1 MGLITWI
8 KDKYYNHIL
17 NSADE
22 LYASN
27 DISRAEQIYM
37 DILGKQPDAAE
48 HLAKMYCEIA
58 ESGKDELKNLS
69 KIKDLLARVPFGKND
84 LIPYHTRV
92 VIHIEATADNDF
104 KNKKYARASR
114 FLKAI
119 EIDKRGNTA
128 FAQKNRIYSL
138 YVSLNAVEY
147 DTSYKSALSTIDTYC
162 NNVDKEVE
170 NAILGTVTRLHKSK
184 KLERAYLL
192 ANCLAKK
199 SHKQAINDCIAIA
212 LDIYKNDNSSFKKTL
227 NDKDILNYIKAENPS
242 NMIDG
247 LEPFVP
253 YSSTF
258 ADAYLE
264 SGTLSIDNA
273 SQENRLS
280 LFKRVWKHTSHVS
293 LVEKFAC
300 PSEPIAKDVISY
312 FIDNTDSLTQKATFT
327 SSLLKMIKLFENN
340 FYILDTLEQLK
351 QKKIDVHSVYI
362 STAKQVLK
370 DANSNEDKSKLIERC
385 LLQYGTDSWAIQEK
399 LRLASL
405 FEMDGKDETAKRM
418 YEELIGL
425 HASAQPKL
433 AALYYK
439 QSRSASDET
448 VVYGLIEKAFG
459 FKLNHDA
466 NFDKNEYKKT
476 YKSLVATVITIIS
489 NHFDAGK
496 PDDAYIV
503 MKRYSV
509 YNDGL
514 YDSYISILKDYKDT
528 EYVLS
533 KLQFLGDTGKDIKAD
548 YIEIVDKLCKQAKIA
563 NKYKQELLARTY
575 DLFKD
580 NTIYNKYISTSI
592 SVIKEMTE
600 KDIAL
605 SEFSK
610 VWKKFQDAKLL
621 AEFVNDKYPFFKEVT
636 EFLVEWFTVSKRLVA
651 KQKEFYDCIFTFK
664 DYSYALDISERL
676 NAKGM
681 NVHTLYVAVILKAI
695 PTLDADGKLQLI
707 NRGLSKFTDAN
718 LFQEKHDVATFL
730 IINGDLDKAKSV
742 LQELIGHHKDAEP
755 SLALVAYKN
764 YKKVQ
769 SLDKK
774 EEYLTECLS
783 FDTKHSN
790 PFDQETYKPTFVKAL
805 KSFIDVI
812 DKHVKT
818 DNISEARRL
827 CLSLKLYSSD
837 WYEKYLVIVA
847 GYLSKIAASN
857 EIAASIYTCFDTLS
871 ANEVDIKNLNSDI
884 IIGLWDSL
892 FKAELTNAQEMT
904 YEDSISHLQKLSTY
918 VSEKCYAKKEN
929 DLLKNITSELV
940 AIHKKEGY
948 KQEGAGN
955 IDKAISSY
963 NCLSSVGDVRSK
975 TWAKIRTTICQLKKG
990 TSLKEKDVLK
1000 VLSYVG
1006 FAKEKKDLSYRYG
1019 IWLIK
1024 NTGAKNALDFI
1035 KEHLPDEDELIDI
1048 CNNEYIVKAEASLAE
1063 LNASIEEMTTGKM
1076 SLLDATKLASKID
1089 SYDATISP
1097 YLENVHSKIIS
1108 LKESIQSYILS
1119 KSFEE
1124 GDYKLALKLLKDT
1137 GVSWFLDDIYFRNVA
1152 IACLGIAENGLLNKL
1167 NYKEVISYWLTAVYR
1182 DQLFVQSLDY
1192 TSWDDSYTFTLD
1204 NSMGGSKDE
1213 SFDIL
1218 PDNVNFDEAIEGSVI
1233 SICEVQQSLLGRF
1246 EAAIESLD
1254 DFYRQFYDAQK
1265 DAMDSLVKLNLDH
1278 PCMIA
1283 APYLANK
1290 TRKCINEIKGTLDYE
1305 YDNYGNENTLKVG
1318 LMYNLTSGVYGDYKT
1333 ATTAI
1338 DDCSKAILTKSVALV
1353 NSAFCDST
1361 IDSIREFPD
1370 LYSSFVVNLQNALS
1384 SLIKDEADYKTV
1396 MSLFIPICR
1405 LINDST
1411 LAYMFGNHINQCVVG
1426 ELNNEKL
1433 DLATGLK
1440 DMVSVYEVAKN
1451 CSRLKDNIGNVI
1463 DALIRKYVTEEKST
1477 DLSTLKIVL
1486 RKTGREFESNV
1497 EKALTEQVVMIAV
1510 ISDHLDCIK
1519 ELATIS
1525 ANSVSLRSRLSHIK
1539 DEAEE
1544 VSINLQLSQVVDE
1557 VNKNEIPYYSALQ
1570 KVYPLYEAH
1579 QNNKRVCENLCT
1591 LVGMC
1596 IREYVIPDKDGKS
1609 TVMTVFNKLKYKK
1622 STIYKSCAS
1631 SLREERENILN
1642 SLPYD
1647 ARSLLT
1653 GGTVYGSTLNAEGI
1667 RLKNALQLYLDLA

>member
-58 ESGKDELKNLS
+58 ESGKDELENLS
-69 KIKDLLARVPFGKND
+69 KIKNLLARAPFGKND

-92 VIHIEATADNDF
+92 VRHIEATADNDF

-128 FAQKNRIYSL
+128 FAQKNRICSL
-138 YVSLNAVEY
+138 YVSLNVVEY

-170 NAILGTVTRLHKSK
+170 DAILGTVTRLHKSK
-184 KLERAYLL
+184 KLDRAYLL

-212 LDIYKNDNSSFKKTL
+212 LDIYKNGNSPFKKTL
-227 NDKDILNYIKAENPS
+227 NDKDILNYIKAENLS
-242 NMIDG
+242 NLIDG

-273 SQENRLS
+273 SLDNRLS
-280 LFKRVWKHTSHVS
+280 LFKRVWKHTPDVS

-327 SSLLKMIKLFENN
+327 SSLLKMIKLFGDN
-340 FYILDTLEQLK
+340 FYILDTLEQL
-351 QKKIDVHSVYI
+351 
-362 STAKQVLK
+362 
-370 DANSNEDKSKLIERC
+370 
-385 LLQYGTDSWAIQEK
+385 
-399 LRLASL
+399 
-405 FEMDGKDETAKRM
+405 
-418 YEELIGL
+418 
-425 HASAQPKL
+425 
-433 AALYYK
+433 
-439 QSRSASDET
+439 
-448 VVYGLIEKAFG
+448 
-459 FKLNHDA
+459 
-466 NFDKNEYKKT
+466 
-476 YKSLVATVITIIS
+476 
-489 NHFDAGK
+489 
-496 PDDAYIV
+496 
-503 MKRYSV
+503 
-509 YNDGL
+509 
-514 YDSYISILKDYKDT
+514 
-528 EYVLS
+528 S
-533 KLQFLGDTGKDIKAD
+533 KLQFLRRDIGKDIKAD
-548 YIEIVDKLCKQAKIA
+548 YIEVVDKLCKQAKIA

-575 DLFKD
+575 DLFGD

-592 SVIKEMTE
+592 SVVKEMTE

-610 VWKKFQDAKLL
+610 VWKKNQDAKLL

-651 KQKEFYDCIFTFK
+651 TQKEFFDCIFAFK
-664 DYSYALDISERL
+664 DYSYALDIFERL
-676 NAKGM
+676 DAKGM
-681 NVHTLYVAVILKAI
+681 NVHTPYVAVILKTI
-695 PTLDADGKLQLI
+695 PTLEADGKLQLI
-707 NRGLSKFTDAN
+707 NRGLSKFADAN

-730 IINGDLDKAKSV
+730 IINGDLEKAKSV

-755 SLALVAYKN
+755 SLAWVAYKN
-764 YKKVQ
+764 YKKVR

-790 PFDQETYKPTFVKAL
+790 PFNQKTYKPTFVKAL
-805 KSFIDVI
+805 KAFIGVI
-812 DKHVKT
+812 DKHVQT
-818 DNISEARRL
+818 DNVIEARRL
-827 CLSLKLYSSD
+827 CLSLKLYSSE
-837 WYEKYLVIVA
+837 WYEKYLEIEA

-857 EIAASIYTCFDTLS
+857 KIAASIYSCFDTLS
-871 ANEVDIKNLNSDI
+871 ANEVDIKKLNSDI

-892 FKAELTNAQEMT
+892 FQAELTKALEMT
-904 YEDSISHLQKLSTY
+904 YEDSTSHLQKLCTY
-918 VSEKCYAKKEN
+918 VSENCYADKEKE
-929 DLLKNITSELV
+929 LLKNINSELV
-940 AIHKKEGY
+940 VIHKTEGY
-948 KQEGAGN
+948 KQEGVGN

-963 NCLSSVGDVRSK
+963 NRLSSIGDVRTK

-990 TSLKEKDVLK
+990 TSLNEEDVLK

-1006 FAKEKKDLSYRYG
+1006 FAKEKKDLSYRYC

-1024 NTGAKNALDFI
+1024 NTSAKNALDFI
-1035 KEHLPDEDELIDI
+1035 KEHLPNEDELIDI
-1048 CNNEYIVKAEASLAE
+1048 CNNEYIVEAEASLAE
-1063 LNASIEEMTTGKM
+1063 LNASIEDMTTGKM
-1076 SLLDATKLASKID
+1076 SLSDATKLASKID

-1124 GDYKLALKLLKDT
+1124 EDYKLALKLLKDT
-1137 GVSWFLDDIYFRNVA
+1137 GVSWFLDDIYLRNVA

-1213 SFDIL
+1213 SFDTL

-1254 DFYRQFYDAQK
+1254 NFYRQFYDTQK

-1283 APYLANK
+1283 APYLANN

-1305 YDNYGNENTLKVG
+1305 YDNYGNENILKVG

-1338 DDCSKAILTKSVALV
+1338 DDCSKAILTKSVVQV
-1353 NSAFCDST
+1353 NSAFCDSA

-1370 LYSSFVVNLQNALS
+1370 LYSSFVANLQNALS

-1411 LAYMFGNHINQCVVG
+1411 IAYMFGNHINQCVVG
-1426 ELNNEKL
+1426 ELNDEKL
-1433 DLATGLK
+1433 DLATGLE

-1463 DALIRKYVTEEKST
+1463 EALIGKYVTEEKST
-1477 DLSTLKIVL
+1477 DLSALKTVL
-1486 RKTGREFESNV
+1486 SKTGREFEPNV
-1497 EKALTEQVVMIAV
+1497 EKTLTEQVVMVAV
-1510 ISDHLDCIK
+1510 ISDHLDSIK
-1519 ELATIS
+1519 GLATIS
-1525 ANSVSLRSRLSHIK
+1525 ANSESLRLRLSHVK

-1544 VSINLQLSQVVDE
+1544 ASINLQLSQIVDK
-1557 VNKNEIPYYSALQ
+1557 VNNNKILYYSALQ
-1570 KVYPLYEAH
+1570 KVYSLYEVH

-1596 IREYVIPDKDGKS
+1596 IREYVIPDKVGKS
-1609 TVMTVFNKLKYKK
+1609 TVMTIFDKLKYNK
-1622 STIYKSCAS
+1622 STTYKSCAS
-1631 SLREERENILN
+1631 SLREERENILG
-1642 SLPYD
+1642 SLPYE
-1647 ARSLLT
+1647 ARRLLT
-1653 GGTVYGSTLNAEGI
+1653 GGTAYGSTLNAEGI

>member
-8 KDKYYNHIL
+8 TDKYYNHRL

-22 LYASN
+22 LYKSG
-27 DISRAEQIYM
+27 DISEAEQIYM
-37 DILGKQPDAAE
+37 DILDKQQDAAE

-58 ESGKDELKNLS
+58 VSGKNELVNLS
-69 KIKDLLARVPFGKND
+69 KIKNLLSRAPFGKNV
-84 LIPYHTRV
+84 LIPYHTRMV
-92 VIHIEATADNDF
+92 RHIEATADNDF
-104 KNKKYARASR
+104 KNKNYARASR

-128 FAQKNRIYSL
+128 FVQKNRIYSL

-147 DTSYKSALSTIDTYC
+147 ETSYSTALSTIDTYC
-162 NNVDKEVE
+162 NNADKEVE
-170 NAILGTVTRLHKSK
+170 DAILGTVTRLHKSK
-184 KLERAYLL
+184 KLDRAYLL

-212 LDIYKNDNSSFKKTL
+212 LDIYKNGNSPFKKTL
-227 NDKDILNYIKAENPS
+227 NAKDILNYIKAENPS
-242 NMIDG
+242 DLIDG

-258 ADAYLE
+258 ADTYLE
-264 SGTLSIDNA
+264 SGTLSIGNA
-273 SQENRLS
+273 SQDNRLS
-280 LFKRVWKHTSHVS
+280 LFKRVWKHTPDVS

-327 SSLLKMIKLFENN
+327 SSLLKMIKLFGDN
-340 FYILDTLEQLK
+340 FYILDTLEQL
-351 QKKIDVHSVYI
+351 
-362 STAKQVLK
+362 
-370 DANSNEDKSKLIERC
+370 SKL
-385 LLQYGTDSWAIQEK
+385 LF
-399 LRLASL
+399 LRR
-405 FEMDGKDETAKRM
+405 D
-418 YEELIGL
+418 I
-425 HASAQPKL
+425 
-433 AALYYK
+433 
-439 QSRSASDET
+439 
-448 VVYGLIEKAFG
+448 
-459 FKLNHDA
+459 
-466 NFDKNEYKKT
+466 
-476 YKSLVATVITIIS
+476 
-489 NHFDAGK
+489 
-496 PDDAYIV
+496 
-503 MKRYSV
+503 
-509 YNDGL
+509 
-514 YDSYISILKDYKDT
+514 
-528 EYVLS
+528 
-533 KLQFLGDTGKDIKAD
+533 GKDIKAD
-548 YIEIVDKLCKQAKIA
+548 YIEVVDKLCKQAKIA

-575 DLFKD
+575 DLFGD

-592 SVIKEMTE
+592 SVVKEMTE

-610 VWKKFQDAKLL
+610 VWKKNQDAKLL

-651 KQKEFYDCIFTFK
+651 TQKEFFDCIFAFK
-664 DYSYALDISERL
+664 DYSYALDIFERL
-676 NAKGM
+676 DAKGM
-681 NVHTLYVAVILKAI
+681 NVHTPYVAVILKTI
-695 PTLDADGKLQLI
+695 PTLEADGKLQLI
-707 NRGLSKFTDAN
+707 NRGLSKFADAN
-718 LFQEKHDVATFL
+718 LFQEKHDVATLL

-805 KSFIDVI
+805 KSFIHII

-827 CLSLKLYSSD
+827 CLSLKSYSSD

-857 EIAASIYTCFDTLS
+857 EIAASIYSCFDTLS

-892 FKAELTNAQEMT
+892 FQAELTNAQEMT
-904 YEDSISHLQKLSTY
+904 YEDSTSHLQKLCTY
-918 VSEKCYAKKEN
+918 VSENCYADKEKE
-929 DLLKNITSELV
+929 LLKNITSELV

-990 TSLKEKDVLK
+990 TSLKEKDVLN

-1024 NTGAKNALDFI
+1024 NTSAKNALDFI
-1035 KEHLPDEDELIDI
+1035 KEHLPNEDELIDI
-1048 CNNEYIVKAEASLAE
+1048 CNNEYIVEAEASLAE
-1063 LNASIEEMTTGKM
+1063 LNASIEDMTTGKM
-1076 SLLDATKLASKID
+1076 SLSDATKLASKID

-1097 YLENVHSKIIS
+1097 YLKNVHSKIIS

-1137 GVSWFLDDIYFRNVA
+1137 GASWFLDDIYFRNVA

-1192 TSWDDSYTFTLD
+1192 TSWDDSYTFTLY
-1204 NSMGGSKDE
+1204 NSMGGSKEE
-1213 SFDIL
+1213 SFDTL
-1218 PDNVNFDEAIEGSVI
+1218 PDNVNFDEAIKGTVI

-1283 APYLANK
+1283 APYLANN
-1290 TRKCINEIKGTLDYE
+1290 TRKCINKIKGTLDYE
-1305 YDNYGNENTLKVG
+1305 YDKYRNENTLKVG

-1338 DDCSKAILTKSVALV
+1338 DDCSKAILTKSVVQV
-1353 NSAFCDST
+1353 NSAFCDSA

-1411 LAYMFGNHINQCVVG
+1411 IAYMFGNHINQCVVG
-1426 ELNNEKL
+1426 ELNDEKL
-1433 DLATGLK
+1433 DLATGLE

-1463 DALIRKYVTEEKST
+1463 EALIGKYVTEEKST
-1477 DLSTLKIVL
+1477 DLSTLKTVL
-1486 RKTGREFESNV
+1486 SKTGREFEPNV
-1497 EKALTEQVVMIAV
+1497 EKTLTEQVVMVAV
-1510 ISDHLDCIK
+1510 ISDHLDSIK
-1519 ELATIS
+1519 GLATIS
-1525 ANSVSLRSRLSHIK
+1525 ANSESLRLRLSHIE
-1539 DEAEE
+1539 DVAEE
-1544 VSINLQLSQVVDE
+1544 ASINLQLSQIVDK
-1557 VNKNEIPYYSALQ
+1557 VNNNKILYYSALQ
-1570 KVYPLYEAH
+1570 KVYSLYEVH

-1596 IREYVIPDKDGKS
+1596 IREYVIPNKVGKS
-1609 TVMTVFNKLKYKK
+1609 TVMTIFDKLKYNK
-1622 STIYKSCAS
+1622 STTYKSCAS
-1631 SLREERENILN
+1631 SLREERENILG
-1642 SLPYD
+1642 SLPYE
-1647 ARSLLT
+1647 ARRLLT
-1653 GGTVYGSTLNAEGI
+1653 GGTAYGSTLNAEGI

>member
-48 HLAKMYCEIA
+48 HLAKMYCEIT

-92 VIHIEATADNDF
+92 VRHIEATADNDF

-170 NAILGTVTRLHKSK
+170 DAILGTVTRLHKSK
-184 KLERAYLL
+184 KLDRAYLL

-212 LDIYKNDNSSFKKTL
+212 LDIYKNGNSPFKKTL
-227 NDKDILNYIKAENPS
+227 NAKDILNYIKAENPS
-242 NMIDG
+242 NLIDG

-264 SGTLSIDNA
+264 SGTLSIGNA
-273 SQENRLS
+273 SQDNRLS
-280 LFKRVWKHTSHVS
+280 LFKRVWKHTPDVS

-327 SSLLKMIKLFENN
+327 SSLLKMIQLFEDN

-351 QKKIDVHSVYI
+351 HKKIHVHSVYI
-362 STAKQVLK
+362 STAKKVLK
-370 DANSNEDKSKLIERC
+370 NANSNEDKSKLIERC
-385 LLQYGTDSWAIQEK
+385 LLQDGTDSWAIQEK
-399 LRLASL
+399 LRLASQ
-405 FEMDGKDETAKRM
+405 FELDGKDETAKRM

-448 VVYGLIEKAFG
+448 VVYGLIENAFD
-459 FKLNHDA
+459 FKLNHDV
-466 NFDKNEYKKT
+466 NFDKNEYQKT
-476 YKSLVATVITIIS
+476 YKLLVATVITIIS

-496 PDDAYIV
+496 PDDAYIA

-514 YDSYISILKDYKDT
+514 YNSYISILKDYKDT

-533 KLQFLGDTGKDIKAD
+533 KLQFLRNSGKDIKAD
-548 YIEIVDKLCKQAKIA
+548 YIEVVDKLCKQAKIA

-636 EFLVEWFTVSKRLVA
+636 EFLVEWFTVSKQLVA
-651 KQKEFYDCIFTFK
+651 KQKEFCDCIFTFK
-664 DYSYALDISERL
+664 DYSYALDIFERL

-681 NVHTLYVAVILKAI
+681 NVHTPYVAVILKAI

-718 LFQEKHDVATFL
+718 LFQEKHDVATLL
-730 IINGDLDKAKSV
+730 IINGDLAKAKSV

-805 KSFIDVI
+805 KSFIHII

-827 CLSLKLYSSD
+827 CLSLKSYSSD

-857 EIAASIYTCFDTLS
+857 EIAASIYSCFDTLS

-892 FKAELTNAQEMT
+892 FQAELTNAQEMT
-904 YEDSISHLQKLSTY
+904 YEDSTSHLQKLCTY
-918 VSEKCYAKKEN
+918 VSENCYADKEKE
-929 DLLKNITSELV
+929 LLKNITSELV

-990 TSLKEKDVLK
+990 TSLNEEDVLK

-1006 FAKEKKDLSYRYG
+1006 FAKEKKDLSYRYC

-1024 NTGAKNALDFI
+1024 NTSAKNALDFI
-1035 KEHLPDEDELIDI
+1035 KEHLPNEDELIDI
-1048 CNNEYIVKAEASLAE
+1048 CNNEYIVEAEASLAE
-1063 LNASIEEMTTGKM
+1063 LNASIEDMTTGKM
-1076 SLLDATKLASKID
+1076 SLSDATKLASKID

-1137 GVSWFLDDIYFRNVA
+1137 GVSWFLDDIYLRNVA

-1192 TSWDDSYTFTLD
+1192 TSWDDSYTFTLY
-1204 NSMGGSKDE
+1204 NSMGGSKEE
-1213 SFDIL
+1213 SFDTL
-1218 PDNVNFDEAIEGSVI
+1218 PDNVNFDEAIKGTVI

-1254 DFYRQFYDAQK
+1254 DFYRQFHDAQK

-1283 APYLANK
+1283 APYLANN
-1290 TRKCINEIKGTLDYE
+1290 TRKCINKIKGTLDYE
-1305 YDNYGNENTLKVG
+1305 YDNYRNENILKVG

-1338 DDCSKAILTKSVALV
+1338 DDCSKAILTKSVVQV
-1353 NSAFCDST
+1353 NSAFCDSA

-1411 LAYMFGNHINQCVVG
+1411 IAYMFGNHINQCVVG
-1426 ELNNEKL
+1426 ELNDEKL
-1433 DLATGLK
+1433 DLATGLE

-1463 DALIRKYVTEEKST
+1463 EALIGKYVTEEKST
-1477 DLSTLKIVL
+1477 DLSTLKTVL
-1486 RKTGREFESNV
+1486 SKTGREFEPNV
-1497 EKALTEQVVMIAV
+1497 EKTLTEQVVMVAV
-1510 ISDHLDCIK
+1510 ISDHLDSIK
-1519 ELATIS
+1519 GLATIS
-1525 ANSVSLRSRLSHIK
+1525 ANSESLRLRLSHIK

-1544 VSINLQLSQVVDE
+1544 ASINLQLSQIVDK
-1557 VNKNEIPYYSALQ
+1557 VNNNKILYYSALQ
-1570 KVYPLYEAH
+1570 KVYSLYKVH

-1596 IREYVIPDKDGKS
+1596 IREYVIPDKVGKS
-1609 TVMTVFNKLKYKK
+1609 TVMTIFDKLKYNK
-1622 STIYKSCAS
+1622 STTYKSCAS
-1631 SLREERENILN
+1631 SLREERENILG
-1642 SLPYD
+1642 SLPYE
-1647 ARSLLT
+1647 ARRLLT
-1653 GGTVYGSTLNAEGI
+1653 GGTAYGSTLNAEGI

>member
-48 HLAKMYCEIA
+48 HLAKMYCEIT

-92 VIHIEATADNDF
+92 VRHIEATADNDF

-170 NAILGTVTRLHKSK
+170 DAILGTVTRLHKSK
-184 KLERAYLL
+184 KLDRAYLL

-212 LDIYKNDNSSFKKTL
+212 LDIYKNGNSPFKKTL
-227 NDKDILNYIKAENPS
+227 NAKDILNYIKAENPS
-242 NMIDG
+242 NLIDG

-264 SGTLSIDNA
+264 SGTLSIGNA
-273 SQENRLS
+273 SQDNRLS
-280 LFKRVWKHTSHVS
+280 LFKRVWKHTPDVS

-327 SSLLKMIKLFENN
+327 SSLLKMIQLFEDN

-351 QKKIDVHSVYI
+351 HKKIHVHSVYI
-362 STAKQVLK
+362 STAKKVLK
-370 DANSNEDKSKLIERC
+370 NANSNEDKSKLIERC
-385 LLQYGTDSWAIQEK
+385 LLQDGTDSWAIQEK
-399 LRLASL
+399 LRLASQ
-405 FEMDGKDETAKRM
+405 FELDGKDETAKRM

-448 VVYGLIEKAFG
+448 VVYGLIENAFD
-459 FKLNHDA
+459 FKLNHDV
-466 NFDKNEYKKT
+466 NFDKNEYQKT
-476 YKSLVATVITIIS
+476 YKLLVATVITIIS

-496 PDDAYIV
+496 PDDAYIA

-514 YDSYISILKDYKDT
+514 YNSYISILKDYKDT

-533 KLQFLGDTGKDIKAD
+533 KLQFLRNSGKDIKAD
-548 YIEIVDKLCKQAKIA
+548 YIEVVDKLCKQAKIA

-636 EFLVEWFTVSKRLVA
+636 EFLVEWFTVSKQLVA
-651 KQKEFYDCIFTFK
+651 KQKEFCDCIFTFK
-664 DYSYALDISERL
+664 DYSYALDIFERL

-681 NVHTLYVAVILKAI
+681 NVHTPYVAVILKAI

-718 LFQEKHDVATFL
+718 LFQEKHDVATLL

-805 KSFIDVI
+805 KSFIHII

-827 CLSLKLYSSD
+827 CLSLKSYSSD

-857 EIAASIYTCFDTLS
+857 EIAASIYSCFDTLS

-892 FKAELTNAQEMT
+892 FKAKLTNAQEMT
-904 YEDSISHLQKLSTY
+904 YEDSTSHLQKLCTY
-918 VSEKCYAKKEN
+918 VSENCYADKEKE
-929 DLLKNITSELV
+929 LLKNITSELV

-990 TSLKEKDVLK
+990 TSLKEKDVLN

-1024 NTGAKNALDFI
+1024 NTSAKNALDFI
-1035 KEHLPDEDELIDI
+1035 KEHLPNEDELIDI
-1048 CNNEYIVKAEASLAE
+1048 CNNEYIVEAEASLAE
-1063 LNASIEEMTTGKM
+1063 LNASIEDMTTGKM
-1076 SLLDATKLASKID
+1076 SLSDATKLASKID

-1097 YLENVHSKIIS
+1097 YLKNVHSKIIS

-1137 GVSWFLDDIYFRNVA
+1137 GASWFLDDIYFRNVA

-1192 TSWDDSYTFTLD
+1192 TSWDDSYTFTLY
-1204 NSMGGSKDE
+1204 NSMGGSKEE
-1213 SFDIL
+1213 SFDTL
-1218 PDNVNFDEAIEGSVI
+1218 PDNVNFDEAIKGTVI

-1283 APYLANK
+1283 APYLANN
-1290 TRKCINEIKGTLDYE
+1290 TRKCINKIKGTLDYE
-1305 YDNYGNENTLKVG
+1305 YDNYRNENTLKVG

-1338 DDCSKAILTKSVALV
+1338 DDCSKAILTKSVVQV
-1353 NSAFCDST
+1353 NSAFCDSA

-1411 LAYMFGNHINQCVVG
+1411 IAYMFGNHINQCVVG
-1426 ELNNEKL
+1426 ELNDEKL
-1433 DLATGLK
+1433 DLATGLE

-1463 DALIRKYVTEEKST
+1463 EALIGKYVTEEKST
-1477 DLSTLKIVL
+1477 DLSTLKTVL
-1486 RKTGREFESNV
+1486 SKTGREFEPNV
-1497 EKALTEQVVMIAV
+1497 EKTLTEQVVMVAV
-1510 ISDHLDCIK
+1510 ISDHLDSIK
-1519 ELATIS
+1519 GLATIS
-1525 ANSVSLRSRLSHIK
+1525 ANSESLRLRLSHIK

-1544 VSINLQLSQVVDE
+1544 ASINLQLSQIVDK
-1557 VNKNEIPYYSALQ
+1557 VNNNKILYYSALQ
-1570 KVYPLYEAH
+1570 KVYSLYKVH

-1596 IREYVIPDKDGKS
+1596 IREYVIPDKVGKS
-1609 TVMTVFNKLKYKK
+1609 TVMTIFDKLKYNK
-1622 STIYKSCAS
+1622 STTYKSCAS
-1631 SLREERENILN
+1631 SLREERENILG
-1642 SLPYD
+1642 SLPYE
-1647 ARSLLT
+1647 ARRLLT
-1653 GGTVYGSTLNAEGI
+1653 GGTAYGSTLNAEGI
-1667 RLKNALQLYLDLA
+1667 RLKNALQLYLDLT

>member
-58 ESGKDELKNLS
+58 ESGKDELENLS
-69 KIKDLLARVPFGKND
+69 KIKNLLARAPFGKND

-92 VIHIEATADNDF
+92 VRHIEATADNDF

-128 FAQKNRIYSL
+128 FAQKNRICSL

-170 NAILGTVTRLHKSK
+170 DAILGTVTRLHKSQ
-184 KLERAYLL
+184 KLDRAYLL

-212 LDIYKNDNSSFKKTL
+212 LDIYKNGNSPFKKTL
-227 NDKDILNYIKAENPS
+227 NAKDILNYIKAENPS
-242 NMIDG
+242 DLIDG

-264 SGTLSIDNA
+264 SGTLSIGNA
-273 SQENRLS
+273 SQDNRLS
-280 LFKRVWKHTSHVS
+280 LFKRVWKHTPDVS

-327 SSLLKMIKLFENN
+327 SSLLKMIKLFGDN
-340 FYILDTLEQLK
+340 FYILDTLEQL
-351 QKKIDVHSVYI
+351 
-362 STAKQVLK
+362 
-370 DANSNEDKSKLIERC
+370 
-385 LLQYGTDSWAIQEK
+385 
-399 LRLASL
+399 
-405 FEMDGKDETAKRM
+405 
-418 YEELIGL
+418 
-425 HASAQPKL
+425 
-433 AALYYK
+433 
-439 QSRSASDET
+439 
-448 VVYGLIEKAFG
+448 
-459 FKLNHDA
+459 
-466 NFDKNEYKKT
+466 
-476 YKSLVATVITIIS
+476 
-489 NHFDAGK
+489 
-496 PDDAYIV
+496 
-503 MKRYSV
+503 
-509 YNDGL
+509 
-514 YDSYISILKDYKDT
+514 
-528 EYVLS
+528 S
-533 KLQFLGDTGKDIKAD
+533 KLQFLRRDIGKDIKAD
-548 YIEIVDKLCKQAKIA
+548 YIEVVDKLCKQAKIA

-575 DLFKD
+575 DLFGD

-592 SVIKEMTE
+592 SVVKEMTE

-610 VWKKFQDAKLL
+610 VWKKNQDAKLL

-651 KQKEFYDCIFTFK
+651 TQKEFFDCIFAFK
-664 DYSYALDISERL
+664 DYSYALDIFERL
-676 NAKGM
+676 DAKGM
-681 NVHTLYVAVILKAI
+681 NVHTPYVAVILKTI
-695 PTLDADGKLQLI
+695 PTLEADGKLQLI
-707 NRGLSKFTDAN
+707 NRGLSKFADAN

-730 IINGDLDKAKSV
+730 IINGDLDKAKTV

-818 DNISEARRL
+818 DNIIEARRL

-857 EIAASIYTCFDTLS
+857 EIAASIYSCFDTLS
-871 ANEVDIKNLNSDI
+871 ANEVDIKKLNSDI

-892 FKAELTNAQEMT
+892 FQAELTKALEMT
-904 YEDSISHLQKLSTY
+904 YEDSTSHLQKLCTY
-918 VSEKCYAKKEN
+918 VSENCYADKEKE
-929 DLLKNITSELV
+929 LLKNINSELV
-940 AIHKKEGY
+940 VIHKTEGY
-948 KQEGAGN
+948 KQEGVEN

-963 NCLSSVGDVRSK
+963 NRLSSIGDVRTK

-990 TSLKEKDVLK
+990 TSLNEEDVFK

-1006 FAKEKKDLSYRYG
+1006 FAKEKKDLSYRYC

-1024 NTGAKNALDFI
+1024 NTSAKNALDFI
-1035 KEHLPDEDELIDI
+1035 KEHLPNEDELIDI
-1048 CNNEYIVKAEASLAE
+1048 CNNEYIVEAEASLAE
-1063 LNASIEEMTTGKM
+1063 LNASIEDMTTGKM
-1076 SLLDATKLASKID
+1076 SLSDATKLASKID

-1137 GVSWFLDDIYFRNVA
+1137 GVSWFLDDIYLRNVA

-1213 SFDIL
+1213 SFDTL

-1254 DFYRQFYDAQK
+1254 NFYRQFYDTQK

-1283 APYLANK
+1283 APYLANN

-1305 YDNYGNENTLKVG
+1305 YDNYGNENILKVG

-1338 DDCSKAILTKSVALV
+1338 DDCSKAILTKSVVQV
-1353 NSAFCDST
+1353 NSAFCDSA

-1370 LYSSFVVNLQNALS
+1370 LYSSFVANLQNALS

-1411 LAYMFGNHINQCVVG
+1411 IAYMFGNHINQCVVG
-1426 ELNNEKL
+1426 ELNDEKL
-1433 DLATGLK
+1433 DLATGLE

-1463 DALIRKYVTEEKST
+1463 EALIGKYVTEEKST
-1477 DLSTLKIVL
+1477 DLSALKTVL
-1486 RKTGREFESNV
+1486 SKTGREFEPNV
-1497 EKALTEQVVMIAV
+1497 EKTLTEQVVMVAV
-1510 ISDHLDCIK
+1510 ISDHLDSIK
-1519 ELATIS
+1519 GLATIS
-1525 ANSVSLRSRLSHIK
+1525 ANSESLRLRLSHIK

-1544 VSINLQLSQVVDE
+1544 ASINLQLSQIVDK
-1557 VNKNEIPYYSALQ
+1557 VNNNKILYYSALQ
-1570 KVYPLYEAH
+1570 KVYSLYEVH

-1596 IREYVIPDKDGKS
+1596 IREYVIPDKVGKS
-1609 TVMTVFNKLKYKK
+1609 TVMTIFDKLKYNK
-1622 STIYKSCAS
+1622 STTYKSCAS
-1631 SLREERENILN
+1631 SLREERENILG
-1642 SLPYD
+1642 SLPYE
-1647 ARSLLT
+1647 ARRLLT
-1653 GGTVYGSTLNAEGI
+1653 GGTAYGSTLNAEGI

>member
-58 ESGKDELKNLS
+58 ESGKDELENLS
-69 KIKDLLARVPFGKND
+69 KIKNLLARAPFGKND

-92 VIHIEATADNDF
+92 VRHIEATADNDF

-128 FAQKNRIYSL
+128 FAQKNRICSL

-170 NAILGTVTRLHKSK
+170 DAILGTVTRLHKSQ
-184 KLERAYLL
+184 KLDRAYLL

-212 LDIYKNDNSSFKKTL
+212 LDIYKNGNSPFKKTL
-227 NDKDILNYIKAENPS
+227 NAKDILNYIKAENPS
-242 NMIDG
+242 DLIDG

-264 SGTLSIDNA
+264 SGTLSIGNA
-273 SQENRLS
+273 SQDNRLS
-280 LFKRVWKHTSHVS
+280 LFKRVWKHTPDVS

-327 SSLLKMIKLFENN
+327 SSLLKMIKLFGDN
-340 FYILDTLEQLK
+340 FYILDTLEQL
-351 QKKIDVHSVYI
+351 
-362 STAKQVLK
+362 
-370 DANSNEDKSKLIERC
+370 
-385 LLQYGTDSWAIQEK
+385 
-399 LRLASL
+399 
-405 FEMDGKDETAKRM
+405 
-418 YEELIGL
+418 
-425 HASAQPKL
+425 
-433 AALYYK
+433 
-439 QSRSASDET
+439 
-448 VVYGLIEKAFG
+448 
-459 FKLNHDA
+459 
-466 NFDKNEYKKT
+466 
-476 YKSLVATVITIIS
+476 
-489 NHFDAGK
+489 
-496 PDDAYIV
+496 
-503 MKRYSV
+503 
-509 YNDGL
+509 
-514 YDSYISILKDYKDT
+514 
-528 EYVLS
+528 S
-533 KLQFLGDTGKDIKAD
+533 KLQFLRRDIGKDIKAD
-548 YIEIVDKLCKQAKIA
+548 YIEVVDKLCKQAKIA

-575 DLFKD
+575 DLFGD

-592 SVIKEMTE
+592 SVVKEMTE

-610 VWKKFQDAKLL
+610 VWKKNQDAKLL

-651 KQKEFYDCIFTFK
+651 TQKEFFDCIFAFK
-664 DYSYALDISERL
+664 DYSYALDIFERL
-676 NAKGM
+676 DAKGM
-681 NVHTLYVAVILKAI
+681 NVHTPYVAVILKTI
-695 PTLDADGKLQLI
+695 PTLEADGKLQLI
-707 NRGLSKFTDAN
+707 NRGLSKFADAN

-730 IINGDLDKAKSV
+730 IINGDLDKAKTV

-818 DNISEARRL
+818 DNIIEARRL

-857 EIAASIYTCFDTLS
+857 EIAASIYSCFDTLS
-871 ANEVDIKNLNSDI
+871 ANEVDIKKLNSDI

-892 FKAELTNAQEMT
+892 FQAELTKALEMT
-904 YEDSISHLQKLSTY
+904 YEDSTSHLQKLCTY
-918 VSEKCYAKKEN
+918 VSENCYTDKEKE
-929 DLLKNITSELV
+929 LLKNINSELV
-940 AIHKKEGY
+940 VIHKTEGY
-948 KQEGAGN
+948 KQEGVGN
-955 IDKAISSY
+955 INKAISSY
-963 NCLSSVGDVRSK
+963 NRLSSIGDVRTK

-990 TSLKEKDVLK
+990 TSLNEEDVLK

-1006 FAKEKKDLSYRYG
+1006 FAKEKKDLSYRYC

-1024 NTGAKNALDFI
+1024 NTSAKNALDFI
-1035 KEHLPDEDELIDI
+1035 KEHLPNEDELIDI
-1048 CNNEYIVKAEASLAE
+1048 CNNEYIVEAEASLAE
-1063 LNASIEEMTTGKM
+1063 LNASIEDMTTGKM
-1076 SLLDATKLASKID
+1076 SLSDATKLASKID

-1137 GVSWFLDDIYFRNVA
+1137 GVSWFLDDIYLRNVA

-1213 SFDIL
+1213 SFDTL

-1254 DFYRQFYDAQK
+1254 NFYRQFYDTQK

-1283 APYLANK
+1283 APYLANN

-1305 YDNYGNENTLKVG
+1305 YDNYGNENILKVG

-1338 DDCSKAILTKSVALV
+1338 DDCSKAILTKSVVQV
-1353 NSAFCDST
+1353 NSAFCDSA

-1370 LYSSFVVNLQNALS
+1370 LYSSFVANLQNALS

-1411 LAYMFGNHINQCVVG
+1411 IAYMFGNHINQCVVG
-1426 ELNNEKL
+1426 EFNDEKL
-1433 DLATGLK
+1433 DLATGLE

-1463 DALIRKYVTEEKST
+1463 EALIGKYVTEEKST
-1477 DLSTLKIVL
+1477 DLSTLKTVL
-1486 RKTGREFESNV
+1486 SKTGREFEPNV
-1497 EKALTEQVVMIAV
+1497 EKTLTEQVVMVAV
-1510 ISDHLDCIK
+1510 ISDHLDSIK
-1519 ELATIS
+1519 GLATIS
-1525 ANSVSLRSRLSHIK
+1525 ANSESLRLRLSHIK

-1544 VSINLQLSQVVDE
+1544 ASINLQLSQIVDE

>member
-48 HLAKMYCEIA
+48 HLAKMYCEIT

-92 VIHIEATADNDF
+92 VRHIEATADNDF

-170 NAILGTVTRLHKSK
+170 DAILGTVTRLHKSK
-184 KLERAYLL
+184 KLDRAYLL

-212 LDIYKNDNSSFKKTL
+212 LDIYKNGNSPFKKTL
-227 NDKDILNYIKAENPS
+227 NAKDILNYIKAENPS
-242 NMIDG
+242 NLIDG

-264 SGTLSIDNA
+264 SGTLSIGNA
-273 SQENRLS
+273 SQDNRLS
-280 LFKRVWKHTSHVS
+280 LFKRVWKHTPDVS

-327 SSLLKMIKLFENN
+327 SSLLKMIQLFEDN

-351 QKKIDVHSVYI
+351 HKKIHVHSVYI
-362 STAKQVLK
+362 STAKKVLK
-370 DANSNEDKSKLIERC
+370 NANSNEDKSKLIERC
-385 LLQYGTDSWAIQEK
+385 LLQDGTDSWAIQEK
-399 LRLASL
+399 LRLASQ
-405 FEMDGKDETAKRM
+405 FELDGKDETAKRM

-448 VVYGLIEKAFG
+448 VVYGLIENAFD
-459 FKLNHDA
+459 FKLNHDV
-466 NFDKNEYKKT
+466 NFDKNEYQKT
-476 YKSLVATVITIIS
+476 YKLLVATVITIIS

-496 PDDAYIV
+496 PDDAYIA

-514 YDSYISILKDYKDT
+514 YNSYISILKDYKDT

-533 KLQFLGDTGKDIKAD
+533 KLQFLRNSGKDIKAD
-548 YIEIVDKLCKQAKIA
+548 YIEVVDKLCKQAKIA

-636 EFLVEWFTVSKRLVA
+636 EFLVEWFTVSKQLVA
-651 KQKEFYDCIFTFK
+651 KQKEFCDCIFTFK
-664 DYSYALDISERL
+664 DYSYALDIFERL

-681 NVHTLYVAVILKAI
+681 NVHTPYVAVILKAI

-718 LFQEKHDVATFL
+718 LFQEKHDVATLL

-805 KSFIDVI
+805 KSFIHII

-827 CLSLKLYSSD
+827 CLSLKSYSSD
-837 WYEKYLVIVA
+837 WSEKYLVIVA

-857 EIAASIYTCFDTLS
+857 EIAASIYSCFDTLS

-904 YEDSISHLQKLSTY
+904 YEDSTSHLQKLCTY
-918 VSEKCYAKKEN
+918 VSENCYADKEKE
-929 DLLKNITSELV
+929 LLKNITSELV

-990 TSLKEKDVLK
+990 TSLKEKDVLN

-1024 NTGAKNALDFI
+1024 NTSAKNALDFI
-1035 KEHLPDEDELIDI
+1035 KEHLPNEDELIDI
-1048 CNNEYIVKAEASLAE
+1048 CNNEYIVEAEASLAE
-1063 LNASIEEMTTGKM
+1063 LNASIEDMTTGKM
-1076 SLLDATKLASKID
+1076 SLSDATKLASKID

-1097 YLENVHSKIIS
+1097 YLKNVHSKIIS

-1137 GVSWFLDDIYFRNVA
+1137 GASWFLDDIYFRNVA

-1192 TSWDDSYTFTLD
+1192 TSWDDSYTFTLY
-1204 NSMGGSKDE
+1204 NSMGGSKEE
-1213 SFDIL
+1213 SFDTL
-1218 PDNVNFDEAIEGSVI
+1218 PDNVNFDEAIKGTVI

-1283 APYLANK
+1283 APYLANN
-1290 TRKCINEIKGTLDYE
+1290 TRKCINKIKGTLDYE
-1305 YDNYGNENTLKVG
+1305 YDNYRNENTLKVG

-1338 DDCSKAILTKSVALV
+1338 DDCSKAILTKSVVQV
-1353 NSAFCDST
+1353 NSAFCDSA

-1411 LAYMFGNHINQCVVG
+1411 IAYMFGNHINQCVVG
-1426 ELNNEKL
+1426 ELNDEKL
-1433 DLATGLK
+1433 DLATGLE

-1463 DALIRKYVTEEKST
+1463 EALIGKYVTEEKST
-1477 DLSTLKIVL
+1477 DLSTLKTVL
-1486 RKTGREFESNV
+1486 SKTGREFEPNV
-1497 EKALTEQVVMIAV
+1497 EKTLTEQVVMVAV
-1510 ISDHLDCIK
+1510 ISDHLDSIK
-1519 ELATIS
+1519 GLATIS
-1525 ANSVSLRSRLSHIK
+1525 ANSESLRLRLSHIK

-1544 VSINLQLSQVVDE
+1544 ASINLQLSQIVDK
-1557 VNKNEIPYYSALQ
+1557 VNNNKILYYSALQ
-1570 KVYPLYEAH
+1570 KVYSLYKVH

-1596 IREYVIPDKDGKS
+1596 IREYVIPDKVGKS
-1609 TVMTVFNKLKYKK
+1609 TVMTIFDKLKYNK
-1622 STIYKSCAS
+1622 STTYKSCAS
-1631 SLREERENILN
+1631 SLREERENILG
-1642 SLPYD
+1642 SLPYE
-1647 ARSLLT
+1647 ARRLLT
-1653 GGTVYGSTLNAEGI
+1653 GGTAYGSTLNAEGI

>member
-92 VIHIEATADNDF
+92 VRHIEATADNDF

-212 LDIYKNDNSSFKKTL
+212 LDIYKNGNSPFKKTL
-227 NDKDILNYIKAENPS
+227 NAKDILNYIKAENPS
-242 NMIDG
+242 DLIDG

-264 SGTLSIDNA
+264 SGTLSIGNA
-273 SQENRLS
+273 SQDNRLS
-280 LFKRVWKHTSHVS
+280 LFKRVWKHTPDVS

-327 SSLLKMIKLFENN
+327 SSLLKMIQLFEDN

-351 QKKIDVHSVYI
+351 HKKIHVHSVYI
-362 STAKQVLK
+362 STAKKVLK
-370 DANSNEDKSKLIERC
+370 NANSNEDKSKLIERC
-385 LLQYGTDSWAIQEK
+385 LLQDGTDSWAIQEK
-399 LRLASL
+399 LRLASQ
-405 FEMDGKDETAKRM
+405 FELDGKDETAKRM

-448 VVYGLIEKAFG
+448 VVYGLIENAFD
-459 FKLNHDA
+459 FKLNHDV
-466 NFDKNEYKKT
+466 NFDKNEYQKT
-476 YKSLVATVITIIS
+476 YKLLVATVITIIR

-496 PDDAYIV
+496 PDDAYIA

-514 YDSYISILKDYKDT
+514 YNSYISILKDYKDT

-533 KLQFLGDTGKDIKAD
+533 KLQFLRDTGKDIKAD

-621 AEFVNDKYPFFKEVT
+621 DEFVNDKYPFFKEVT

-651 KQKEFYDCIFTFK
+651 KQKEFCDCIFTFK

-718 LFQEKHDVATFL
+718 LFQEKHDVATLL
-730 IINGDLDKAKSV
+730 IINGDLDKAKTV

-783 FDTKHSN
+783 FETKHSN

-818 DNISEARRL
+818 DNIIEARRL

-857 EIAASIYTCFDTLS
+857 EIAASIYSCFDTLS
-871 ANEVDIKNLNSDI
+871 ANEVDIKKLNSDI

-892 FKAELTNAQEMT
+892 FQAELTKALEMT
-904 YEDSISHLQKLSTY
+904 YEDSTSHLQKLCTY
-918 VSEKCYAKKEN
+918 VSENCYADKEKE
-929 DLLKNITSELV
+929 LLKNINSELV
-940 AIHKKEGY
+940 VIHKTEGY
-948 KQEGAGN
+948 KQEGVGN

-963 NCLSSVGDVRSK
+963 NRLSSIGDVRTK

-990 TSLKEKDVLK
+990 TSLNEEDVLK

-1006 FAKEKKDLSYRYG
+1006 FAKEKKDLSYRYC

-1024 NTGAKNALDFI
+1024 NTTAKNALDFI
-1035 KEHLPDEDELIDI
+1035 KEHLPNEDELIDI
-1048 CNNEYIVKAEASLAE
+1048 CNNEYIVEAEASLAE
-1063 LNASIEEMTTGKM
+1063 LNASIEDMTTGKM
-1076 SLLDATKLASKID
+1076 SLSDATKLASKID

-1137 GVSWFLDDIYFRNVA
+1137 GVSWFLDDIYLRNVA

-1213 SFDIL
+1213 SFDTL

-1254 DFYRQFYDAQK
+1254 NFYRQFYDTQK

-1283 APYLANK
+1283 APYLANN

-1305 YDNYGNENTLKVG
+1305 YDNYGNENILKVG

-1338 DDCSKAILTKSVALV
+1338 DDCSKAILTKSVVQV
-1353 NSAFCDST
+1353 NSAFCDSA

-1370 LYSSFVVNLQNALS
+1370 LYSSFVANLQNALS

-1411 LAYMFGNHINQCVVG
+1411 IAYMFGNHINQCVVG
-1426 ELNNEKL
+1426 ELNDEKL
-1433 DLATGLK
+1433 DLATGLE

-1463 DALIRKYVTEEKST
+1463 EALIGKYVTEEKST
-1477 DLSTLKIVL
+1477 DLSTLKTVL
-1486 RKTGREFESNV
+1486 SKTGREFEPNV
-1497 EKALTEQVVMIAV
+1497 EKTLTEQVVMVAV
-1510 ISDHLDCIK
+1510 ISDHLDSIK
-1519 ELATIS
+1519 GLATIS
-1525 ANSVSLRSRLSHIK
+1525 ANSESLRLRLSHIK

-1544 VSINLQLSQVVDE
+1544 ASINLQLSQIVDK
-1557 VNKNEIPYYSALQ
+1557 VNNNKILYYSALQ
-1570 KVYPLYEAH
+1570 KVYSLYEVH

-1596 IREYVIPDKDGKS
+1596 IREYVIPDKVGKS
-1609 TVMTVFNKLKYKK
+1609 TVMTIFDKLKYNK
-1622 STIYKSCAS
+1622 STTYKSCAS
-1631 SLREERENILN
+1631 SLLLPLHSETSLN
-1642 SLPYD
+1642 ELVN
-1647 ARSLLT
+1647 
-1653 GGTVYGSTLNAEGI
+1653 GC
-1667 RLKNALQLYLDLA
+1667 

>member
-58 ESGKDELKNLS
+58 ESGKDELENLS
-69 KIKDLLARVPFGKND
+69 KIKNLLARAPFGKND

-92 VIHIEATADNDF
+92 VRHIEATADNDF

-128 FAQKNRIYSL
+128 FAQKNRICSL

-170 NAILGTVTRLHKSK
+170 DAILGTVTRLHKSK
-184 KLERAYLL
+184 KLDRAYLL

-212 LDIYKNDNSSFKKTL
+212 LDIYKNGNSPFKKTL
-227 NDKDILNYIKAENPS
+227 NDKDILNYIKAENLS
-242 NMIDG
+242 NLIDG

-273 SQENRLS
+273 SQDNRLS
-280 LFKRVWKHTSHVS
+280 LFKRVWKHTPDVS

-327 SSLLKMIKLFENN
+327 SSLLKMIKLFGDN
-340 FYILDTLEQLK
+340 FYILDTLEQL
-351 QKKIDVHSVYI
+351 
-362 STAKQVLK
+362 
-370 DANSNEDKSKLIERC
+370 
-385 LLQYGTDSWAIQEK
+385 
-399 LRLASL
+399 
-405 FEMDGKDETAKRM
+405 
-418 YEELIGL
+418 
-425 HASAQPKL
+425 
-433 AALYYK
+433 
-439 QSRSASDET
+439 
-448 VVYGLIEKAFG
+448 
-459 FKLNHDA
+459 
-466 NFDKNEYKKT
+466 
-476 YKSLVATVITIIS
+476 
-489 NHFDAGK
+489 
-496 PDDAYIV
+496 
-503 MKRYSV
+503 
-509 YNDGL
+509 
-514 YDSYISILKDYKDT
+514 
-528 EYVLS
+528 S
-533 KLQFLGDTGKDIKAD
+533 KLQFLRRDIGKDIKAD
-548 YIEIVDKLCKQAKIA
+548 YIEVVDKLCKQAKIA

-575 DLFKD
+575 DLFGD

-592 SVIKEMTE
+592 SVVKEMTE

-610 VWKKFQDAKLL
+610 VWKKNQDAKLL

-651 KQKEFYDCIFTFK
+651 TQKEFFDCIFAFK
-664 DYSYALDISERL
+664 DYSYALDIFERL
-676 NAKGM
+676 DAKGM
-681 NVHTLYVAVILKAI
+681 NVHTPYVAVILKTI
-695 PTLDADGKLQLI
+695 PTLEADGKLQLI
-707 NRGLSKFTDAN
+707 NRGLSKFADAN

-730 IINGDLDKAKSV
+730 IINGDLEKAKSV

-755 SLALVAYKN
+755 SLAWVAYKN

-818 DNISEARRL
+818 DNIIEARRL

-857 EIAASIYTCFDTLS
+857 EIAASIYSCFDTLS
-871 ANEVDIKNLNSDI
+871 ANEVDIKKLNSDI

-892 FKAELTNAQEMT
+892 FQAELTKALEMT
-904 YEDSISHLQKLSTY
+904 YEDSTSHLQKLCTY
-918 VSEKCYAKKEN
+918 VSENCYADKEKE
-929 DLLKNITSELV
+929 LLKNINSELV
-940 AIHKKEGY
+940 VIHKTEGY
-948 KQEGAGN
+948 KQEGVGN

-963 NCLSSVGDVRSK
+963 NRLSSIGDVRTK
-975 TWAKIRTTICQLKKG
+975 IWAKIRTTICQLKKG
-990 TSLKEKDVLK
+990 TSLNEEDVLK

-1006 FAKEKKDLSYRYG
+1006 FAKEKKDLSYRYC

-1024 NTGAKNALDFI
+1024 NTSAKNALDFI
-1035 KEHLPDEDELIDI
+1035 KEHLPNEDELIDI
-1048 CNNEYIVKAEASLAE
+1048 CNNEYIVEAEASLAE
-1063 LNASIEEMTTGKM
+1063 LNASIEDMTTGKM
-1076 SLLDATKLASKID
+1076 SLSDATKLASKID

-1137 GVSWFLDDIYFRNVA
+1137 GVSWFLDDIYLRNVA

-1213 SFDIL
+1213 SFDTL

-1254 DFYRQFYDAQK
+1254 NFYRQFYDTQK

-1283 APYLANK
+1283 APYLANN

-1305 YDNYGNENTLKVG
+1305 YDNYGNENILKVG

-1338 DDCSKAILTKSVALV
+1338 DDCSKAILTKSVVQV
-1353 NSAFCDST
+1353 NSAFCDSA

-1370 LYSSFVVNLQNALS
+1370 LYSSFVANLQNALS

-1411 LAYMFGNHINQCVVG
+1411 IAYMFGNHINQCVVG
-1426 ELNNEKL
+1426 ELNDEKL
-1433 DLATGLK
+1433 DLATGLE

-1463 DALIRKYVTEEKST
+1463 EALIGKYVTEEKST
-1477 DLSTLKIVL
+1477 DLSALKTVL
-1486 RKTGREFESNV
+1486 SKTGREFEPNV
-1497 EKALTEQVVMIAV
+1497 EKTLTEQVVMVAV
-1510 ISDHLDCIK
+1510 ISDHLDSIK
-1519 ELATIS
+1519 GLATIS
-1525 ANSVSLRSRLSHIK
+1525 ANSESLRLRLSHIK
-1539 DEAEE
+1539 DETEE
-1544 VSINLQLSQVVDE
+1544 ASINLQLSQIVDK
-1557 VNKNEIPYYSALQ
+1557 VNNNKILYYSALQ
-1570 KVYPLYEAH
+1570 KVYSLYEVH

-1596 IREYVIPDKDGKS
+1596 IREYVIPDKVGKS
-1609 TVMTVFNKLKYKK
+1609 TVMTIFDKLKYNK
-1622 STIYKSCAS
+1622 STTYKSCAS
-1631 SLREERENILN
+1631 SLREERENILG
-1642 SLPYD
+1642 SLPYE
-1647 ARSLLT
+1647 ARRLLT
-1653 GGTVYGSTLNAEGI
+1653 GGTAYGSTLNAEGI

>member
-92 VIHIEATADNDF
+92 VRHIEATADNDF

-170 NAILGTVTRLHKSK
+170 DAILGTVTRLHKYK
-184 KLERAYLL
+184 KLDRAYLL

-212 LDIYKNDNSSFKKTL
+212 LDIYKNGNSPFKKTL
-227 NDKDILNYIKAENPS
+227 NAKDILNYIKAENPS
-242 NMIDG
+242 DLIDG

-264 SGTLSIDNA
+264 SGTLSIGNA
-273 SQENRLS
+273 SQDNRLS
-280 LFKRVWKHTSHVS
+280 LFKRVWKHTPDVS

-327 SSLLKMIKLFENN
+327 SSLLKMIQLFEDN

-351 QKKIDVHSVYI
+351 HKKIHVHSVYI
-362 STAKQVLK
+362 STAKKVLK
-370 DANSNEDKSKLIERC
+370 NANSNEDKSKLIERC
-385 LLQYGTDSWAIQEK
+385 LLQDGTDSWAIQEK
-399 LRLASL
+399 LRLASQ
-405 FEMDGKDETAKRM
+405 FELDGKDETAKRM

-448 VVYGLIEKAFG
+448 VVYGLIENAFD
-459 FKLNHDA
+459 FKLNHDV
-466 NFDKNEYKKT
+466 NFDKNEYQKT
-476 YKSLVATVITIIS
+476 YKLLVATVITIIS

-496 PDDAYIV
+496 PDDAYIA

-514 YDSYISILKDYKDT
+514 YNSYISILKDYKDT

-533 KLQFLGDTGKDIKAD
+533 KLQFLRNSGKDIKAD
-548 YIEIVDKLCKQAKIA
+548 YIEVVDKLCKQAKIA

-636 EFLVEWFTVSKRLVA
+636 EFLVEWFTVSKQLVA
-651 KQKEFYDCIFTFK
+651 KQKEFCDCIFTFK
-664 DYSYALDISERL
+664 DYSYALDIFERL

-681 NVHTLYVAVILKAI
+681 NVHTPYVAVILKAI

-718 LFQEKHDVATFL
+718 LFQEKHDVATLL

-805 KSFIDVI
+805 KSFIHII

-827 CLSLKLYSSD
+827 CLSLKSYSSD

-857 EIAASIYTCFDTLS
+857 EIAASIYSCFDTLS

-904 YEDSISHLQKLSTY
+904 YEDSTSHLQKLCTY
-918 VSEKCYAKKEN
+918 VSENCYADKEKE
-929 DLLKNITSELV
+929 LLKNITSELV

-990 TSLKEKDVLK
+990 TSLKEKDVLN

-1024 NTGAKNALDFI
+1024 NTSAKNALDFI
-1035 KEHLPDEDELIDI
+1035 KEHLPNEDELIDI
-1048 CNNEYIVKAEASLAE
+1048 CNNEYIVEAEASLAE
-1063 LNASIEEMTTGKM
+1063 LNASIEDMTTGKM
-1076 SLLDATKLASKID
+1076 SLSDATKLASKID

-1097 YLENVHSKIIS
+1097 YLKNVHSKIIS

-1137 GVSWFLDDIYFRNVA
+1137 GASWFLDDIYFRNVA

-1192 TSWDDSYTFTLD
+1192 TSWDDSYTFTLY
-1204 NSMGGSKDE
+1204 NSMGGSKEE
-1213 SFDIL
+1213 SFDTL
-1218 PDNVNFDEAIEGSVI
+1218 PDNVNFDEAIKGTVI

-1283 APYLANK
+1283 APYLANN
-1290 TRKCINEIKGTLDYE
+1290 TRKCINKIKGTLDYE
-1305 YDNYGNENTLKVG
+1305 YDNYRNENTLKVG

-1338 DDCSKAILTKSVALV
+1338 DDCSKAILTKSVVQV
-1353 NSAFCDST
+1353 NSAFCDSA

-1411 LAYMFGNHINQCVVG
+1411 IAYMFGNHINQCVVG
-1426 ELNNEKL
+1426 ELNDEKL
-1433 DLATGLK
+1433 DLATGLE

-1463 DALIRKYVTEEKST
+1463 EALIGKYVTEEKST
-1477 DLSTLKIVL
+1477 DLSTLKTVL
-1486 RKTGREFESNV
+1486 SKTGREFEPNV
-1497 EKALTEQVVMIAV
+1497 EKTLTEQVVMVAV
-1510 ISDHLDCIK
+1510 ISDHFDSIK
-1519 ELATIS
+1519 GLATIS
-1525 ANSVSLRSRLSHIK
+1525 ANSESLRLRLSHIK

-1544 VSINLQLSQVVDE
+1544 ASINLQLSQIVDK
-1557 VNKNEIPYYSALQ
+1557 VNNNKILYYSALQ
-1570 KVYPLYEAH
+1570 KVYSLYKVH

-1596 IREYVIPDKDGKS
+1596 IREYVIPDKVGKS
-1609 TVMTVFNKLKYKK
+1609 TVMTIFDKLKYNK
-1622 STIYKSCAS
+1622 STTYKSCAS
-1631 SLREERENILN
+1631 SLREERENILG
-1642 SLPYD
+1642 SLPYE
-1647 ARSLLT
+1647 ARRLLT
-1653 GGTVYGSTLNAEGI
+1653 GGTAYGSTLNAEGI

>member
-92 VIHIEATADNDF
+92 VRHIEATADNDF

-138 YVSLNAVEY
+138 YVSLDAVEY

-170 NAILGTVTRLHKSK
+170 DAILGTVTRLHKSK
-184 KLERAYLL
+184 KLDRAYLL

-212 LDIYKNDNSSFKKTL
+212 LDIYKNGNSPFKKTL
-227 NDKDILNYIKAENPS
+227 NDKDILNYIKAENLS
-242 NMIDG
+242 NLIDG

-273 SQENRLS
+273 SQDNRLS
-280 LFKRVWKHTSHVS
+280 LFKRVWKHTPDVS

-327 SSLLKMIKLFENN
+327 SSLLKMIKLFGDN
-340 FYILDTLEQLK
+340 FYILDTLEQL
-351 QKKIDVHSVYI
+351 
-362 STAKQVLK
+362 
-370 DANSNEDKSKLIERC
+370 
-385 LLQYGTDSWAIQEK
+385 
-399 LRLASL
+399 
-405 FEMDGKDETAKRM
+405 
-418 YEELIGL
+418 
-425 HASAQPKL
+425 
-433 AALYYK
+433 
-439 QSRSASDET
+439 
-448 VVYGLIEKAFG
+448 
-459 FKLNHDA
+459 
-466 NFDKNEYKKT
+466 
-476 YKSLVATVITIIS
+476 
-489 NHFDAGK
+489 
-496 PDDAYIV
+496 
-503 MKRYSV
+503 
-509 YNDGL
+509 
-514 YDSYISILKDYKDT
+514 
-528 EYVLS
+528 S
-533 KLQFLGDTGKDIKAD
+533 KLQFLRRDIGKDIKAD
-548 YIEIVDKLCKQAKIA
+548 YIEVVDKLCKQAKIA

-575 DLFKD
+575 DLFGD

-592 SVIKEMTE
+592 SVVKEMTE

-610 VWKKFQDAKLL
+610 VWKKNQDAKLL

-651 KQKEFYDCIFTFK
+651 TQKEFFDCIFAFK
-664 DYSYALDISERL
+664 DYSYALDIFERL
-676 NAKGM
+676 DAKGM
-681 NVHTLYVAVILKAI
+681 NVHTPYVAVILKTI
-695 PTLDADGKLQLI
+695 PTLEADGKLQLI
-707 NRGLSKFTDAN
+707 NRGLSKFADAN

-730 IINGDLDKAKSV
+730 IINGDLEKAKSV

-755 SLALVAYKN
+755 SLAWVAYKN

-818 DNISEARRL
+818 DNIIEARRL

-857 EIAASIYTCFDTLS
+857 EIAASIYSCFDTLS
-871 ANEVDIKNLNSDI
+871 ANEVDIKKLNSDI

-892 FKAELTNAQEMT
+892 FQAELTKALEMT
-904 YEDSISHLQKLSTY
+904 YEDSTSHLQKLCTY
-918 VSEKCYAKKEN
+918 VSENCYADKEKE
-929 DLLKNITSELV
+929 LLKNINSELV
-940 AIHKKEGY
+940 VIHKTEGY
-948 KQEGAGN
+948 KQEGVGN

-963 NCLSSVGDVRSK
+963 NRLSSIGDVRTK

-990 TSLKEKDVLK
+990 TSLNEEDVLK

-1006 FAKEKKDLSYRYG
+1006 FAKEKKDLSYRYC

-1024 NTGAKNALDFI
+1024 NTSAKNALDFI
-1035 KEHLPDEDELIDI
+1035 KEHLPNEDELIDI
-1048 CNNEYIVKAEASLAE
+1048 CNNEYIVEAEASLAE
-1063 LNASIEEMTTGKM
+1063 LNASIEDMTTGKM
-1076 SLLDATKLASKID
+1076 SLSDATKLASKID

-1137 GVSWFLDDIYFRNVA
+1137 GVSWFLDDIYLRNVA

-1213 SFDIL
+1213 SFDTL

-1254 DFYRQFYDAQK
+1254 NFYRQFYDTQK

-1283 APYLANK
+1283 APYLANN

-1305 YDNYGNENTLKVG
+1305 YDNYGNENILKVG

-1338 DDCSKAILTKSVALV
+1338 DDCSKAILTKSVVQV
-1353 NSAFCDST
+1353 NSAFCDSA

-1370 LYSSFVVNLQNALS
+1370 LYSSFVANLQNALS

-1411 LAYMFGNHINQCVVG
+1411 IAYMFGNHINQCVVG
-1426 ELNNEKL
+1426 ELNDEKL
-1433 DLATGLK
+1433 DLATGLE

-1463 DALIRKYVTEEKST
+1463 EALIGKYVTEEKST
-1477 DLSTLKIVL
+1477 DLSALKTVL
-1486 RKTGREFESNV
+1486 SKTGREFEPNV
-1497 EKALTEQVVMIAV
+1497 EKTLTEQVVMVAV
-1510 ISDHLDCIK
+1510 ISDHLDSIK
-1519 ELATIS
+1519 GLATIS
-1525 ANSVSLRSRLSHIK
+1525 ANSESLRLRLSHIK

-1544 VSINLQLSQVVDE
+1544 ASINLQLSQIVDK
-1557 VNKNEIPYYSALQ
+1557 VNNNKILYYSALQ
-1570 KVYPLYEAH
+1570 KVYSLYEVH

-1596 IREYVIPDKDGKS
+1596 IREYVIPDKVGKS
-1609 TVMTVFNKLKYKK
+1609 TVMTIFDKLKYNK
-1622 STIYKSCAS
+1622 STTYKSCAS
-1631 SLREERENILN
+1631 SLREERENILG
-1642 SLPYD
+1642 SLPYE
-1647 ARSLLT
+1647 ARRLLT
-1653 GGTVYGSTLNAEGI
+1653 GGTAYGSTLNAEGI

>member
-48 HLAKMYCEIA
+48 HLAKMYCEIT

-92 VIHIEATADNDF
+92 VRHIEATADNDF

-170 NAILGTVTRLHKSK
+170 DAILGTVTRLHKSK
-184 KLERAYLL
+184 KLDRAYLL

-212 LDIYKNDNSSFKKTL
+212 LDIYKNGNSPFKKTL
-227 NDKDILNYIKAENPS
+227 NAKDILNYIKAENPS
-242 NMIDG
+242 NLIDG

-264 SGTLSIDNA
+264 SGTLSIGNA
-273 SQENRLS
+273 SQDNRLS
-280 LFKRVWKHTSHVS
+280 LFKRVWKHTPDVS

-327 SSLLKMIKLFENN
+327 SSLLKMIQLFEDN

-351 QKKIDVHSVYI
+351 HKKIHVHSVYI
-362 STAKQVLK
+362 STAKKVLK
-370 DANSNEDKSKLIERC
+370 NANSNEDKSKLIERC
-385 LLQYGTDSWAIQEK
+385 LLQDGTDSWAIQEK
-399 LRLASL
+399 LRLASQ
-405 FEMDGKDETAKRM
+405 FELDGKDETAKRM

-448 VVYGLIEKAFG
+448 VVYGLIENAFD
-459 FKLNHDA
+459 FKLNHDV
-466 NFDKNEYKKT
+466 NFDKNEYQKT
-476 YKSLVATVITIIS
+476 YKLLVATVITIIS

-496 PDDAYIV
+496 PDDAYIA

-514 YDSYISILKDYKDT
+514 YNSYISILKDYKDT

-533 KLQFLGDTGKDIKAD
+533 KLQFLRNSGKDIKAD
-548 YIEIVDKLCKQAKIA
+548 YIEVVDKLCKQAKIA

-636 EFLVEWFTVSKRLVA
+636 EFLVEWFTVSKQLVA
-651 KQKEFYDCIFTFK
+651 KQKEFCDCIFTFK
-664 DYSYALDISERL
+664 DYSYALDIFERL

-681 NVHTLYVAVILKAI
+681 NVHTPYVAVILKAI

-718 LFQEKHDVATFL
+718 LFQEKHDVATLL

-805 KSFIDVI
+805 KSFIHII

-827 CLSLKLYSSD
+827 CLSLKSYSSD

-857 EIAASIYTCFDTLS
+857 EIAASIYSCFDTLS
-871 ANEVDIKNLNSDI
+871 ANEVDIKKLNSDI

-892 FKAELTNAQEMT
+892 FQAELTKALEMT
-904 YEDSISHLQKLSTY
+904 YEDSTSHLQKLCTY
-918 VSEKCYAKKEN
+918 VSENCYADKEKE
-929 DLLKNITSELV
+929 LLKNITSELV

-990 TSLKEKDVLK
+990 TSLKEKDVLN

-1024 NTGAKNALDFI
+1024 NTSAKNALDFI
-1035 KEHLPDEDELIDI
+1035 KEHLPNEDELIDI
-1048 CNNEYIVKAEASLAE
+1048 CNNEYIVEAEASLAE
-1063 LNASIEEMTTGKM
+1063 LNASIEDMTTGKM
-1076 SLLDATKLASKID
+1076 SLSDATKLASKID

-1097 YLENVHSKIIS
+1097 YLKNVHSKIIS

-1137 GVSWFLDDIYFRNVA
+1137 GASWFLDDIYFRNVA

-1192 TSWDDSYTFTLD
+1192 TSWDDSYTFTLY
-1204 NSMGGSKDE
+1204 NSMGGSKEE
-1213 SFDIL
+1213 SFDTL
-1218 PDNVNFDEAIEGSVI
+1218 PDNVNFDEAIKGTVI

-1283 APYLANK
+1283 APYLANN
-1290 TRKCINEIKGTLDYE
+1290 TRKCINKIKGTLDYE
-1305 YDNYGNENTLKVG
+1305 YDNYRNENTLKVG

-1338 DDCSKAILTKSVALV
+1338 DDCSKAILTKSVVQV
-1353 NSAFCDST
+1353 NSAFCDSA

-1411 LAYMFGNHINQCVVG
+1411 IAYMFGNHINQCVVG
-1426 ELNNEKL
+1426 ELNDEKL
-1433 DLATGLK
+1433 DLATGLE

-1463 DALIRKYVTEEKST
+1463 EALIGKYVTEEKST
-1477 DLSTLKIVL
+1477 DLSTLKTVL
-1486 RKTGREFESNV
+1486 SKTGREFEPNV
-1497 EKALTEQVVMIAV
+1497 EKTLTEQVVMVAV
-1510 ISDHLDCIK
+1510 ISDHLDSIK
-1519 ELATIS
+1519 GLATIS
-1525 ANSVSLRSRLSHIK
+1525 ANSESLRLRLSHIK

-1544 VSINLQLSQVVDE
+1544 ASINLQLSQIVDK
-1557 VNKNEIPYYSALQ
+1557 VNNNKILYYSALQ
-1570 KVYPLYEAH
+1570 KVYSLYEVH

-1596 IREYVIPDKDGKS
+1596 IREYVIPDKVGKS
-1609 TVMTVFNKLKYKK
+1609 TVMTIFDKLKYNK
-1622 STIYKSCAS
+1622 STTYKSCAS
-1631 SLREERENILN
+1631 SLREERENILG
-1642 SLPYD
+1642 SLPYE
-1647 ARSLLT
+1647 ARKLLT
-1653 GGTVYGSTLNAEGI
+1653 GGTAYGSTLNAEGI

>member
-92 VIHIEATADNDF
+92 VRHIEATADNDF

-184 KLERAYLL
+184 KLDRAYLL

-212 LDIYKNDNSSFKKTL
+212 LDIYKNGNSPFKKTL
-227 NDKDILNYIKAENPS
+227 NAKDILNYIKAENPS
-242 NMIDG
+242 DLIDG

-264 SGTLSIDNA
+264 SGTLSIGNA
-273 SQENRLS
+273 SQDNRLS
-280 LFKRVWKHTSHVS
+280 LFKRVWKHTPDVS

-327 SSLLKMIKLFENN
+327 SSLLKMIQLFEDN

-351 QKKIDVHSVYI
+351 HKKIHVHSVYI
-362 STAKQVLK
+362 STAKKVLK
-370 DANSNEDKSKLIERC
+370 NANSNEDKSKLIERC
-385 LLQYGTDSWAIQEK
+385 LLQDGTDSWAIQEK
-399 LRLASL
+399 LRLASQ
-405 FEMDGKDETAKRM
+405 FELDGKDETAKRM

-425 HASAQPKL
+425 HACAQPKL

-448 VVYGLIEKAFG
+448 VVYGLIENAFD
-459 FKLNHDA
+459 FKLNHDV
-466 NFDKNEYKKT
+466 NFDKNEYQKT
-476 YKSLVATVITIIS
+476 YKLLVATVITIIR

-496 PDDAYIV
+496 PDDAYIA

-514 YDSYISILKDYKDT
+514 YNSYISILKDYKDT

-533 KLQFLGDTGKDIKAD
+533 KLQFLRDTGKDIKAD

-621 AEFVNDKYPFFKEVT
+621 DEFVNDKYPFFKEVT

-651 KQKEFYDCIFTFK
+651 KQKEFCDCIFTFK

-718 LFQEKHDVATFL
+718 LFQEKHDVATLL
-730 IINGDLDKAKSV
+730 IINGDLDKAKTV

-818 DNISEARRL
+818 GNIIEARRL

-857 EIAASIYTCFDTLS
+857 EIAASIYSCFDTLS
-871 ANEVDIKNLNSDI
+871 ANEVDIKKLNSDI

-892 FKAELTNAQEMT
+892 FQAELTKALEMT
-904 YEDSISHLQKLSTY
+904 YEDSTSHLQKLCTY
-918 VSEKCYAKKEN
+918 VSENCYADKEKE
-929 DLLKNITSELV
+929 LLKNINSELV
-940 AIHKKEGY
+940 VIHKTEGY
-948 KQEGAGN
+948 KQEGVGN

-963 NCLSSVGDVRSK
+963 NRLSSIGDVRTK

-990 TSLKEKDVLK
+990 TSLNEEDVLK

-1006 FAKEKKDLSYRYG
+1006 FAKEKKDLSYRYC

-1024 NTGAKNALDFI
+1024 NTSAKNALDFI
-1035 KEHLPDEDELIDI
+1035 KEHLPNEDELIDI
-1048 CNNEYIVKAEASLAE
+1048 CNNEYIVEAEASLAE
-1063 LNASIEEMTTGKM
+1063 LNASIEDMTTGKM
-1076 SLLDATKLASKID
+1076 SLSDATKLASKID

-1119 KSFEE
+1119 KSFGE

-1137 GVSWFLDDIYFRNVA
+1137 GVSWFLDDIYLRNVA

-1213 SFDIL
+1213 SFDTL

-1254 DFYRQFYDAQK
+1254 NFYRQFYDTQK

-1283 APYLANK
+1283 APYLANN

-1305 YDNYGNENTLKVG
+1305 YDNYGNENILKVG

-1338 DDCSKAILTKSVALV
+1338 DDCSKAILTKSVVQV
-1353 NSAFCDST
+1353 NSAFCDSA

-1370 LYSSFVVNLQNALS
+1370 LYSSFVANLQNALS

-1411 LAYMFGNHINQCVVG
+1411 IAYMFGNHINQCVVG
-1426 ELNNEKL
+1426 ELNDEKL
-1433 DLATGLK
+1433 DLATGLE

-1463 DALIRKYVTEEKST
+1463 EALIGKYVTKEKST
-1477 DLSTLKIVL
+1477 DLSTLKTVL
-1486 RKTGREFESNV
+1486 SKTGREFEPNV
-1497 EKALTEQVVMIAV
+1497 EKTLTEQVVMVAV
-1510 ISDHLDCIK
+1510 ISDHLDSIK
-1519 ELATIS
+1519 GLATIS
-1525 ANSVSLRSRLSHIK
+1525 ANSESLRLRLSHIK

-1544 VSINLQLSQVVDE
+1544 ASINLQLSQIVDK
-1557 VNKNEIPYYSALQ
+1557 VNNNKILYYSALQ
-1570 KVYPLYEAH
+1570 KVYSLYEVH

-1596 IREYVIPDKDGKS
+1596 IREYVIPDKVGKS
-1609 TVMTVFNKLKYKK
+1609 TVMTIFDKLKYNK
-1622 STIYKSCAS
+1622 STTYKSCAS
-1631 SLREERENILN
+1631 SLREERENILG
-1642 SLPYD
+1642 SLPYE
-1647 ARSLLT
+1647 ARRLLT
-1653 GGTVYGSTLNAEGI
+1653 GGTAYGSTLNAEGI

>member
-8 KDKYYNHIL
+8 TDKYYNHRL

-22 LYASN
+22 LYKSG
-27 DISRAEQIYM
+27 DISEAEQIYM
-37 DILGKQPDAAE
+37 DILDKQQDAAE

-58 ESGKDELKNLS
+58 VSGKNELVNLS
-69 KIKDLLARVPFGKND
+69 KIKNLLSRAPFGKNV
-84 LIPYHTRV
+84 LIPYHTRMV
-92 VIHIEATADNDF
+92 RHIEATADNDF
-104 KNKKYARASR
+104 KNKNYARASR

-128 FAQKNRIYSL
+128 FVQKNRIYSL

-147 DTSYKSALSTIDTYC
+147 ETSYSTALSTIDTYC
-162 NNVDKEVE
+162 NNADKEVE
-170 NAILGTVTRLHKSK
+170 DAILGTVTRLHKSK
-184 KLERAYLL
+184 KLDRAYLL

-212 LDIYKNDNSSFKKTL
+212 LDIYKNGNSPFKKTL
-227 NDKDILNYIKAENPS
+227 NAKDILNYIKAENPS
-242 NMIDG
+242 DLIDG

-264 SGTLSIDNA
+264 SGTLSIGNA
-273 SQENRLS
+273 SQDNRLS
-280 LFKRVWKHTSHVS
+280 LFKRVWKHTPDVS

-327 SSLLKMIKLFENN
+327 SSLLKMIKLFGDN
-340 FYILDTLEQLK
+340 FYILDTLEQL
-351 QKKIDVHSVYI
+351 
-362 STAKQVLK
+362 
-370 DANSNEDKSKLIERC
+370 
-385 LLQYGTDSWAIQEK
+385 
-399 LRLASL
+399 
-405 FEMDGKDETAKRM
+405 
-418 YEELIGL
+418 
-425 HASAQPKL
+425 
-433 AALYYK
+433 
-439 QSRSASDET
+439 
-448 VVYGLIEKAFG
+448 
-459 FKLNHDA
+459 
-466 NFDKNEYKKT
+466 
-476 YKSLVATVITIIS
+476 
-489 NHFDAGK
+489 
-496 PDDAYIV
+496 
-503 MKRYSV
+503 
-509 YNDGL
+509 
-514 YDSYISILKDYKDT
+514 
-528 EYVLS
+528 S
-533 KLQFLGDTGKDIKAD
+533 KLQFLRRDIGKDIKAD
-548 YIEIVDKLCKQAKIA
+548 YIEVVDKLCKQAKIA

-575 DLFKD
+575 DLFED

-592 SVIKEMTE
+592 SVVKEMTE

-610 VWKKFQDAKLL
+610 VWRKNQDAKLL

-651 KQKEFYDCIFTFK
+651 TQKEFCDCILAFE
-664 DYSYALDISERL
+664 DYSYALDIFERL
-676 NAKGM
+676 SAKGM
-681 NVHTLYVAVILKAI
+681 NVHSPYVSVILKTI
-695 PTLDADGKLQLI
+695 PTLEEDGKLQLI
-707 NRGLSKFTDAN
+707 NRGLSKFADAN

-730 IINGDLDKAKSV
+730 IINGDLEKAKSV

-755 SLALVAYKN
+755 SLAWVAYEN
-764 YKKVQ
+764 YKKVR

-790 PFDQETYKPTFVKAL
+790 PFNQKTYKPTFVKAL
-805 KSFIDVI
+805 KAFIGVI
-812 DKHVKT
+812 DKHVQT
-818 DNISEARRL
+818 DNVIEARRL
-827 CLSLKLYSSD
+827 CLSLKLYSSE
-837 WYEKYLVIVA
+837 WYEKYLEIEA

-857 EIAASIYTCFDTLS
+857 KIAASIYSCFDTLS
-871 ANEVDIKNLNSDI
+871 ANEVDIKKLNSDI

-892 FKAELTNAQEMT
+892 FQAELTKALEMT
-904 YEDSISHLQKLSTY
+904 YEDSTSHLQKLCTY
-918 VSEKCYAKKEN
+918 VSENCYADKEKE
-929 DLLKNITSELV
+929 LLKNINSELV
-940 AIHKKEGY
+940 VIHKTEGY
-948 KQEGAGN
+948 KQEGVGN
-955 IDKAISSY
+955 IDKAISLY
-963 NCLSSVGDVRSK
+963 NRLSSIGDVRTK

-990 TSLKEKDVLK
+990 TSLNEEDVLK

-1006 FAKEKKDLSYRYG
+1006 FAKEKKDLSYRYC

-1024 NTGAKNALDFI
+1024 NTSAKNALDFI
-1035 KEHLPDEDELIDI
+1035 KEHLPNEDELIDI
-1048 CNNEYIVKAEASLAE
+1048 CNNEYIVEAEASLAE
-1063 LNASIEEMTTGKM
+1063 LNASIEDMTTGKM
-1076 SLLDATKLASKID
+1076 SLSDATKLASKID

-1137 GVSWFLDDIYFRNVA
+1137 GVSWFLDDIYLRNVA

-1213 SFDIL
+1213 SFDTL

-1254 DFYRQFYDAQK
+1254 NFYRQFYDTQK

-1283 APYLANK
+1283 APYLANN

-1305 YDNYGNENTLKVG
+1305 YDNYGNENILKVG

-1338 DDCSKAILTKSVALV
+1338 DDCSKAILTKSVVQV
-1353 NSAFCDST
+1353 NSAFCDSA

-1370 LYSSFVVNLQNALS
+1370 LYSSFVANLQNALS

-1411 LAYMFGNHINQCVVG
+1411 IAYMFGNHINQCVVG
-1426 ELNNEKL
+1426 ELNDEKL
-1433 DLATGLK
+1433 DLATGLE

-1463 DALIRKYVTEEKST
+1463 EALIGKYVTEEKST
-1477 DLSTLKIVL
+1477 DLSALKTVL
-1486 RKTGREFESNV
+1486 SKTGREFEPNV
-1497 EKALTEQVVMIAV
+1497 EKTLTEQVVMVAV
-1510 ISDHLDCIK
+1510 ISDHLDSIK
-1519 ELATIS
+1519 GLATIS
-1525 ANSVSLRSRLSHIK
+1525 ANSESLRLRLSHIK

-1544 VSINLQLSQVVDE
+1544 ASINLQLSQIVDK
-1557 VNKNEIPYYSALQ
+1557 VNNNKILYYSALQ
-1570 KVYPLYEAH
+1570 KVYSLYEVH

-1596 IREYVIPDKDGKS
+1596 IREYVIPDKVGKS
-1609 TVMTVFNKLKYKK
+1609 TVMTIFDKLKYNK
-1622 STIYKSCAS
+1622 STTYKSCAS
-1631 SLREERENILN
+1631 SLREERENILG
-1642 SLPYD
+1642 SLPYE
-1647 ARSLLT
+1647 ARRLLT
-1653 GGTVYGSTLNAEGI
+1653 GGTAYGSTLNAEGI

>member
-1 MGLITWI
+1 
-8 KDKYYNHIL
+8 
-17 NSADE
+17 
-22 LYASN
+22 
-27 DISRAEQIYM
+27 
-37 DILGKQPDAAE
+37 
-48 HLAKMYCEIA
+48 
-58 ESGKDELKNLS
+58 
-69 KIKDLLARVPFGKND
+69 
-84 LIPYHTRV
+84 
-92 VIHIEATADNDF
+92 
-104 KNKKYARASR
+104 
-114 FLKAI
+114 
-119 EIDKRGNTA
+119 
-128 FAQKNRIYSL
+128 
-138 YVSLNAVEY
+138 
-147 DTSYKSALSTIDTYC
+147 
-162 NNVDKEVE
+162 
-170 NAILGTVTRLHKSK
+170 
-184 KLERAYLL
+184 
-192 ANCLAKK
+192 
-199 SHKQAINDCIAIA
+199 
-212 LDIYKNDNSSFKKTL
+212 
-227 NDKDILNYIKAENPS
+227 
-242 NMIDG
+242 
-247 LEPFVP
+247 
-253 YSSTF
+253 
-258 ADAYLE
+258 
-264 SGTLSIDNA
+264 
-273 SQENRLS
+273 
-280 LFKRVWKHTSHVS
+280 
-293 LVEKFAC
+293 
-300 PSEPIAKDVISY
+300 
-312 FIDNTDSLTQKATFT
+312 
-327 SSLLKMIKLFENN
+327 
-340 FYILDTLEQLK
+340 
-351 QKKIDVHSVYI
+351 
-362 STAKQVLK
+362 
-370 DANSNEDKSKLIERC
+370 
-385 LLQYGTDSWAIQEK
+385 
-399 LRLASL
+399 
-405 FEMDGKDETAKRM
+405 
-418 YEELIGL
+418 
-425 HASAQPKL
+425 
-433 AALYYK
+433 
-439 QSRSASDET
+439 
-448 VVYGLIEKAFG
+448 
-459 FKLNHDA
+459 
-466 NFDKNEYKKT
+466 
-476 YKSLVATVITIIS
+476 
-489 NHFDAGK
+489 
-496 PDDAYIV
+496 

-514 YDSYISILKDYKDT
+514 YNSYISILKDYKDT

-533 KLQFLGDTGKDIKAD
+533 KLQFLRDTGKDIKAD

-621 AEFVNDKYPFFKEVT
+621 DEFVNDKYPFFKEVT

-651 KQKEFYDCIFTFK
+651 KQKEFCDCIFTFK

-718 LFQEKHDVATFL
+718 LLQEKYDVATLL
-730 IINGDLDKAKSV
+730 IINGDLDKAKTV

-818 DNISEARRL
+818 DNIIEARRL

-857 EIAASIYTCFDTLS
+857 EIAASIYSCFDTLS
-871 ANEVDIKNLNSDI
+871 ANEVDIKKLNSDI

-892 FKAELTNAQEMT
+892 FQAELTKALEMT
-904 YEDSISHLQKLSTY
+904 YEDSTSHLQKLCTY
-918 VSEKCYAKKEN
+918 VSENCYADKEKE
-929 DLLKNITSELV
+929 LLKNINSELV
-940 AIHKKEGY
+940 VIHKTEGY
-948 KQEGAGN
+948 KQEGVGN

-963 NCLSSVGDVRSK
+963 NRLSSIGDVRTK

-990 TSLKEKDVLK
+990 TSLNEEDVLK

-1006 FAKEKKDLSYRYG
+1006 FAKEKKDLSYRYC

-1024 NTGAKNALDFI
+1024 NTSAKNALDFI
-1035 KEHLPDEDELIDI
+1035 KEHLPNEDELIDI
-1048 CNNEYIVKAEASLAE
+1048 CNNEYIVEAEASLAE
-1063 LNASIEEMTTGKM
+1063 LNASIEDMTTGKM
-1076 SLLDATKLASKID
+1076 SLSDATKLASKID

-1137 GVSWFLDDIYFRNVA
+1137 GVSWFLDDIYLRNVA

-1213 SFDIL
+1213 SFDTL

-1254 DFYRQFYDAQK
+1254 NFYRQFYDTQK

-1283 APYLANK
+1283 APYLANN

-1305 YDNYGNENTLKVG
+1305 YDNYGNENILKVG

-1338 DDCSKAILTKSVALV
+1338 DDCSKAILTKSVVQV
-1353 NSAFCDST
+1353 NSAFCDSA

-1370 LYSSFVVNLQNALS
+1370 LYSSFVANLQNALS

-1411 LAYMFGNHINQCVVG
+1411 IAYMFGNHINQCVVG
-1426 ELNNEKL
+1426 ELNDEKL
-1433 DLATGLK
+1433 DLATGLE

-1463 DALIRKYVTEEKST
+1463 EALIGKYVTEEKST
-1477 DLSTLKIVL
+1477 DLSALKTVL
-1486 RKTGREFESNV
+1486 SKTGREFEPNV
-1497 EKALTEQVVMIAV
+1497 EKTLTEQVVMVAV
-1510 ISDHLDCIK
+1510 ISDHLDSIK
-1519 ELATIS
+1519 GLATIS
-1525 ANSVSLRSRLSHIK
+1525 ANSESLRLRLSHIK

-1544 VSINLQLSQVVDE
+1544 ASINLQLSQIVDK
-1557 VNKNEIPYYSALQ
+1557 VNNNKILYYSALQ
-1570 KVYPLYEAH
+1570 KVYSLYEVH

-1596 IREYVIPDKDGKS
+1596 IREYVIPDKVGKS
-1609 TVMTVFNKLKYKK
+1609 TVMTIFDKLKYNK
-1622 STIYKSCAS
+1622 STTYKSCAS
-1631 SLREERENILN
+1631 SLREERENILG
-1642 SLPYD
+1642 SLPYE
-1647 ARSLLT
+1647 ARRLLT
-1653 GGTVYGSTLNAEGI
+1653 GGTAYGSTLNAEGI

>member
-58 ESGKDELKNLS
+58 ESGKDELENLS
-69 KIKDLLARVPFGKND
+69 KIKNLLARAPFGKND

-92 VIHIEATADNDF
+92 VRHIEATADNDF

-128 FAQKNRIYSL
+128 FAQKNRICSL

-170 NAILGTVTRLHKSK
+170 DAILGTVTRLHKSK
-184 KLERAYLL
+184 KLDRAYLL

-212 LDIYKNDNSSFKKTL
+212 LDIYKNGNSPFKKTL
-227 NDKDILNYIKAENPS
+227 NDKDILNYIKAENLS
-242 NMIDG
+242 NLIDG

-273 SQENRLS
+273 SQDNRLS
-280 LFKRVWKHTSHVS
+280 LFKRVWKHTPDVS

-327 SSLLKMIKLFENN
+327 SSLLKMIKLFGDN
-340 FYILDTLEQLK
+340 FYILDTLEQL
-351 QKKIDVHSVYI
+351 
-362 STAKQVLK
+362 
-370 DANSNEDKSKLIERC
+370 
-385 LLQYGTDSWAIQEK
+385 
-399 LRLASL
+399 
-405 FEMDGKDETAKRM
+405 
-418 YEELIGL
+418 
-425 HASAQPKL
+425 
-433 AALYYK
+433 
-439 QSRSASDET
+439 
-448 VVYGLIEKAFG
+448 
-459 FKLNHDA
+459 
-466 NFDKNEYKKT
+466 
-476 YKSLVATVITIIS
+476 
-489 NHFDAGK
+489 
-496 PDDAYIV
+496 
-503 MKRYSV
+503 
-509 YNDGL
+509 
-514 YDSYISILKDYKDT
+514 
-528 EYVLS
+528 S
-533 KLQFLGDTGKDIKAD
+533 KLQFLRRDIGKDIKAD
-548 YIEIVDKLCKQAKIA
+548 YIEVVDKLCKQAKIA

-575 DLFKD
+575 DLFGD

-592 SVIKEMTE
+592 SVVKEMTE

-610 VWKKFQDAKLL
+610 VWKKNQDAKLL

-651 KQKEFYDCIFTFK
+651 TQKEFFDCIFAFK
-664 DYSYALDISERL
+664 DYSYALDIFERL
-676 NAKGM
+676 DAKGM
-681 NVHTLYVAVILKAI
+681 NVHTPYVAVILKTI
-695 PTLDADGKLQLI
+695 PTLEADGKLQLI
-707 NRGLSKFTDAN
+707 NRGLSKFADAN

-730 IINGDLDKAKSV
+730 IINGDLEKAKSV
-742 LQELIGHHKDAEP
+742 LQELIGYHKDAEP
-755 SLALVAYKN
+755 SLAWVAYKN

-818 DNISEARRL
+818 DNIIEARRL

-857 EIAASIYTCFDTLS
+857 EIAASIYSCFDTLS
-871 ANEVDIKNLNSDI
+871 ANEVDIKKLNSDI

-892 FKAELTNAQEMT
+892 FQAELTKALEMT
-904 YEDSISHLQKLSTY
+904 YEDSTSHLQKLCTY
-918 VSEKCYAKKEN
+918 VSENCYADKEKE
-929 DLLKNITSELV
+929 LLKNINSELV
-940 AIHKKEGY
+940 VIHKTEGY
-948 KQEGAGN
+948 KQEGVGN

-963 NCLSSVGDVRSK
+963 NRLSSIGDVRTK

-990 TSLKEKDVLK
+990 TSLNEEDVLK

-1006 FAKEKKDLSYRYG
+1006 FAKEKKDLSYRYC

-1024 NTGAKNALDFI
+1024 NTSAKNALDFI
-1035 KEHLPDEDELIDI
+1035 KEHLPNEDELIDI
-1048 CNNEYIVKAEASLAE
+1048 CNNEYIVEAEASLAE
-1063 LNASIEEMTTGKM
+1063 LNASIEDMTTGKM
-1076 SLLDATKLASKID
+1076 SLSDATKLASKID

-1137 GVSWFLDDIYFRNVA
+1137 GVSWFLDDIYLRNVA

-1192 TSWDDSYTFTLD
+1192 TSWDNSYTFTLD

-1213 SFDIL
+1213 SFDTL

-1254 DFYRQFYDAQK
+1254 NFYRQFYDTQK

-1283 APYLANK
+1283 APYLANN

-1305 YDNYGNENTLKVG
+1305 YDNYGNENILKVG

-1338 DDCSKAILTKSVALV
+1338 DDCSKAILTKSVVQV
-1353 NSAFCDST
+1353 NSAFCDSA

-1370 LYSSFVVNLQNALS
+1370 LYSSFVANLQNALS

-1411 LAYMFGNHINQCVVG
+1411 IAYMFGNHINQCVVG
-1426 ELNNEKL
+1426 ELNDEKL
-1433 DLATGLK
+1433 DLATGLE

-1463 DALIRKYVTEEKST
+1463 EALIGKYVTEEKST
-1477 DLSTLKIVL
+1477 DLSALKTVL
-1486 RKTGREFESNV
+1486 SKTGREFEPNV
-1497 EKALTEQVVMIAV
+1497 EKTLTEQVVMVAV
-1510 ISDHLDCIK
+1510 ISDHLDSIK
-1519 ELATIS
+1519 GLATIS
-1525 ANSVSLRSRLSHIK
+1525 ANSESLRLRLSHIK

-1544 VSINLQLSQVVDE
+1544 ASINLQLSQIVDK
-1557 VNKNEIPYYSALQ
+1557 VNNNKILYYSALQ
-1570 KVYPLYEAH
+1570 KVYSLYEVH

-1596 IREYVIPDKDGKS
+1596 IREYLIPDKVGKS
-1609 TVMTVFNKLKYKK
+1609 TVMTIFDKLKYNK
-1622 STIYKSCAS
+1622 STTYKSCAS
-1631 SLREERENILN
+1631 SLREERENILG
-1642 SLPYD
+1642 SLPYE
-1647 ARSLLT
+1647 ARRLLT
-1653 GGTVYGSTLNAEGI
+1653 GGTAYGSTLNAEGI

>member
-58 ESGKDELKNLS
+58 ESGKDELENLS
-69 KIKDLLARVPFGKND
+69 KIKNLLARAPFGKND

-92 VIHIEATADNDF
+92 VRHIEATADNDF

-128 FAQKNRIYSL
+128 FAQKNRICSL

-170 NAILGTVTRLHKSK
+170 DAILGTVTRLHKSK
-184 KLERAYLL
+184 KLDRAYLL

-212 LDIYKNDNSSFKKTL
+212 LDIYKNGNSPFKKTL
-227 NDKDILNYIKAENPS
+227 NDKDILNYIKAENLS
-242 NMIDG
+242 NLIDG

-273 SQENRLS
+273 SQDNRLS
-280 LFKRVWKHTSHVS
+280 LFKRVWKHTPDVS

-327 SSLLKMIKLFENN
+327 SSLLKMIKLFGDN
-340 FYILDTLEQLK
+340 FYILDTLEQL
-351 QKKIDVHSVYI
+351 
-362 STAKQVLK
+362 
-370 DANSNEDKSKLIERC
+370 
-385 LLQYGTDSWAIQEK
+385 
-399 LRLASL
+399 
-405 FEMDGKDETAKRM
+405 
-418 YEELIGL
+418 
-425 HASAQPKL
+425 
-433 AALYYK
+433 
-439 QSRSASDET
+439 
-448 VVYGLIEKAFG
+448 
-459 FKLNHDA
+459 
-466 NFDKNEYKKT
+466 
-476 YKSLVATVITIIS
+476 
-489 NHFDAGK
+489 
-496 PDDAYIV
+496 
-503 MKRYSV
+503 
-509 YNDGL
+509 
-514 YDSYISILKDYKDT
+514 
-528 EYVLS
+528 S
-533 KLQFLGDTGKDIKAD
+533 KLQFLRRDIGKDIKAD
-548 YIEIVDKLCKQAKIA
+548 YIEVVDKLCKQAKIA

-575 DLFKD
+575 DLFGD

-592 SVIKEMTE
+592 SVVKEMTE

-610 VWKKFQDAKLL
+610 VWKKNQDAKLL

-651 KQKEFYDCIFTFK
+651 TQKEFFDCIFAFK
-664 DYSYALDISERL
+664 DYSYALDIFERL
-676 NAKGM
+676 DAKGM
-681 NVHTLYVAVILKAI
+681 NVHTPYVAVILKTI
-695 PTLDADGKLQLI
+695 PTLEADGKLQLI
-707 NRGLSKFTDAN
+707 NRGLSKFADAN

-730 IINGDLDKAKSV
+730 IINGDLEKAKSV

-755 SLALVAYKN
+755 SLAWVAYKN

-818 DNISEARRL
+818 DNIIEARRL

-857 EIAASIYTCFDTLS
+857 EIAASIYSCFDTLS
-871 ANEVDIKNLNSDI
+871 ANEVDIKKLNSDI

-892 FKAELTNAQEMT
+892 FQAELTKALEMT
-904 YEDSISHLQKLSTY
+904 YEDSTSHLQKLCTY
-918 VSEKCYAKKEN
+918 VSENCYADKEKE
-929 DLLKNITSELV
+929 LLKNINSELV
-940 AIHKKEGY
+940 VIHKTEGY
-948 KQEGAGN
+948 KQEGVGN

-963 NCLSSVGDVRSK
+963 NRLSSIGDVRTK

-990 TSLKEKDVLK
+990 TSLNEEDVLK

-1006 FAKEKKDLSYRYG
+1006 FAKEKKDLSYRYC

-1024 NTGAKNALDFI
+1024 NTSAKNALDFI
-1035 KEHLPDEDELIDI
+1035 KEHLPNEDELIDI
-1048 CNNEYIVKAEASLAE
+1048 CNNEYIVEAEASLAE
-1063 LNASIEEMTTGKM
+1063 LNASIEDMTTGKM
-1076 SLLDATKLASKID
+1076 SLSDATKLASKID

-1137 GVSWFLDDIYFRNVA
+1137 GVSWFLDDIYLRNVA

-1213 SFDIL
+1213 SFDTL

-1254 DFYRQFYDAQK
+1254 NFYRQFYDTQK

-1283 APYLANK
+1283 APYLANN

-1305 YDNYGNENTLKVG
+1305 YDNYGNENILKVG

-1338 DDCSKAILTKSVALV
+1338 DDCSKAILTKSVVQV
-1353 NSAFCDST
+1353 NSAFCDSA

-1370 LYSSFVVNLQNALS
+1370 LYSSFVANLQNALS

-1411 LAYMFGNHINQCVVG
+1411 IAYMFGNHINQCVVG
-1426 ELNNEKL
+1426 ELNEEKL
-1433 DLATGLK
+1433 DLATGLE

-1451 CSRLKDNIGNVI
+1451 CSRLKDNTGNVI
-1463 DALIRKYVTEEKST
+1463 EALIGKYVTEEKST
-1477 DLSTLKIVL
+1477 DLSALKTVL
-1486 RKTGREFESNV
+1486 SKTGREFEPNV
-1497 EKALTEQVVMIAV
+1497 EKTLTEQVVMVAV
-1510 ISDHLDCIK
+1510 ISDHLDSIK
-1519 ELATIS
+1519 GLATIS
-1525 ANSVSLRSRLSHIK
+1525 ANSESLRLRLSHIK

-1544 VSINLQLSQVVDE
+1544 ASINLQLSQIVDK
-1557 VNKNEIPYYSALQ
+1557 VNNNKILYYSALQ
-1570 KVYPLYEAH
+1570 KVYSLYEVH

-1596 IREYVIPDKDGKS
+1596 IREYVIPDKVGKS
-1609 TVMTVFNKLKYKK
+1609 TVMTIFDKLKYNK
-1622 STIYKSCAS
+1622 STTYKSCAS
-1631 SLREERENILN
+1631 SLREERENILG
-1642 SLPYD
+1642 SLPYE
-1647 ARSLLT
+1647 ARRLLT
-1653 GGTVYGSTLNAEGI
+1653 GGTAYGSTLNAEGI

>member
-48 HLAKMYCEIA
+48 HLAKMYCEIT

-92 VIHIEATADNDF
+92 VRHIEATADNDF

-170 NAILGTVTRLHKSK
+170 DAILGTVTRLHKSK
-184 KLERAYLL
+184 KLDRAYLL

-212 LDIYKNDNSSFKKTL
+212 LDIYKNGNSPFKKTL
-227 NDKDILNYIKAENPS
+227 NAKDILNYIKAENPS
-242 NMIDG
+242 NLIDG

-264 SGTLSIDNA
+264 SGTLSIGNA
-273 SQENRLS
+273 SQDNRLS
-280 LFKRVWKHTSHVS
+280 LFKRVWKHTPDVS

-327 SSLLKMIKLFENN
+327 SSLLKMIQLFEDN

-351 QKKIDVHSVYI
+351 HKKIHVHSVYI
-362 STAKQVLK
+362 STAKKVLK
-370 DANSNEDKSKLIERC
+370 NANSNEDKSKLIERC
-385 LLQYGTDSWAIQEK
+385 LLQDGTDSWAIQEK
-399 LRLASL
+399 LRLASQ
-405 FEMDGKDETAKRM
+405 FELDGKDETAKRM

-448 VVYGLIEKAFG
+448 VVYGLIENAFD
-459 FKLNHDA
+459 FKLNHDV
-466 NFDKNEYKKT
+466 NFDKNEYQKT
-476 YKSLVATVITIIS
+476 YKLLVATVITIIS

-496 PDDAYIV
+496 PDDAYIA

-514 YDSYISILKDYKDT
+514 YNSYISILKDYKDT

-533 KLQFLGDTGKDIKAD
+533 KLQFLRNSGKDIKAD
-548 YIEIVDKLCKQAKIA
+548 YIEVVDKLCKQAKIA

-636 EFLVEWFTVSKRLVA
+636 EFLVEWFTVSKQLVA
-651 KQKEFYDCIFTFK
+651 KQKEFCDCIFTFK
-664 DYSYALDISERL
+664 DYSYALDIFERL

-681 NVHTLYVAVILKAI
+681 NVHTPYVAVILKAI

-718 LFQEKHDVATFL
+718 LFQEKHDVATLL

-805 KSFIDVI
+805 KSFIHII

-827 CLSLKLYSSD
+827 CLSLKSYSSD

-857 EIAASIYTCFDTLS
+857 EIAASIYSCFDTLS

-904 YEDSISHLQKLSTY
+904 YEDSTSHLQKLCTY
-918 VSEKCYAKKEN
+918 VSENCYADKEKE
-929 DLLKNITSELV
+929 LLKNITSELV

-990 TSLKEKDVLK
+990 TSLKEKDVLN

-1024 NTGAKNALDFI
+1024 NTSAKNALDFI
-1035 KEHLPDEDELIDI
+1035 KEHLPNEDELIDI
-1048 CNNEYIVKAEASLAE
+1048 CNNEYIVEAEASLAE
-1063 LNASIEEMTTGKM
+1063 LNASIEDMTTGKM
-1076 SLLDATKLASKID
+1076 SLSDATKLASKID

-1097 YLENVHSKIIS
+1097 YLKNVHSKIIS

-1137 GVSWFLDDIYFRNVA
+1137 GASWFLDDIYFRNVA

-1192 TSWDDSYTFTLD
+1192 TSWDDSYTFTLY
-1204 NSMGGSKDE
+1204 NSMGGSKEE
-1213 SFDIL
+1213 SFDTL
-1218 PDNVNFDEAIEGSVI
+1218 PDNVNFDEAIKGTVI

-1283 APYLANK
+1283 APYLANN
-1290 TRKCINEIKGTLDYE
+1290 TRKCINKIKGTLDYE
-1305 YDNYGNENTLKVG
+1305 YDNYRNENTLKVG

-1338 DDCSKAILTKSVALV
+1338 DDCSKAILTKSVVQV
-1353 NSAFCDST
+1353 NSAFCDSA

-1411 LAYMFGNHINQCVVG
+1411 IAYMFGNHINQCVVG
-1426 ELNNEKL
+1426 ELNDEKL
-1433 DLATGLK
+1433 DLATGLE

-1463 DALIRKYVTEEKST
+1463 EALIGKYVTEEKST
-1477 DLSTLKIVL
+1477 DLSTLKTVL
-1486 RKTGREFESNV
+1486 SKTGREFEPNV
-1497 EKALTEQVVMIAV
+1497 EKTLTEQVVMVAV
-1510 ISDHLDCIK
+1510 ISDHLDSIK
-1519 ELATIS
+1519 GLATIS
-1525 ANSVSLRSRLSHIK
+1525 ANSESLRLRLSHIK

-1544 VSINLQLSQVVDE
+1544 ASINLQLSQIVDK
-1557 VNKNEIPYYSALQ
+1557 VNNNKILYYSALQ
-1570 KVYPLYEAH
+1570 KVYSLYKVH

-1596 IREYVIPDKDGKS
+1596 IREYVIPDKVGKS
-1609 TVMTVFNKLKYKK
+1609 TVMTIFDKLKYNK
-1622 STIYKSCAS
+1622 STTYKSCAS
-1631 SLREERENILN
+1631 SLREERENILG
-1642 SLPYD
+1642 SLPYE
-1647 ARSLLT
+1647 ARRLLT
-1653 GGTVYGSTLNAEGI
+1653 GGTAYGSTLNAEGI

>member
-8 KDKYYNHIL
+8 TDKYYNHRL

-22 LYASN
+22 LYKSG
-27 DISRAEQIYM
+27 DISEAEQIYM
-37 DILGKQPDAAE
+37 DILDKQQDAAE

-58 ESGKDELKNLS
+58 VSGKNELVNLS
-69 KIKDLLARVPFGKND
+69 KIKNLLSRAPFGKNV
-84 LIPYHTRV
+84 LIPYHTRMV
-92 VIHIEATADNDF
+92 RHIEATADNDF
-104 KNKKYARASR
+104 KNKNYARASR

-128 FAQKNRIYSL
+128 FAQKNRICSL

-170 NAILGTVTRLHKSK
+170 DAILGTVTRLHKSK
-184 KLERAYLL
+184 KLDRAYLL

-212 LDIYKNDNSSFKKTL
+212 LDIYKNGNSPFKKTL
-227 NDKDILNYIKAENPS
+227 NDKDILNYIKAENLS
-242 NMIDG
+242 NLIDG

-273 SQENRLS
+273 SQDNRLS
-280 LFKRVWKHTSHVS
+280 LFKRVWKHTPDVS

-327 SSLLKMIKLFENN
+327 SSLLKMIKLFGDN
-340 FYILDTLEQLK
+340 FYILDTLEQL
-351 QKKIDVHSVYI
+351 
-362 STAKQVLK
+362 
-370 DANSNEDKSKLIERC
+370 
-385 LLQYGTDSWAIQEK
+385 
-399 LRLASL
+399 
-405 FEMDGKDETAKRM
+405 
-418 YEELIGL
+418 
-425 HASAQPKL
+425 
-433 AALYYK
+433 
-439 QSRSASDET
+439 
-448 VVYGLIEKAFG
+448 
-459 FKLNHDA
+459 
-466 NFDKNEYKKT
+466 
-476 YKSLVATVITIIS
+476 
-489 NHFDAGK
+489 
-496 PDDAYIV
+496 
-503 MKRYSV
+503 
-509 YNDGL
+509 
-514 YDSYISILKDYKDT
+514 
-528 EYVLS
+528 S
-533 KLQFLGDTGKDIKAD
+533 KLQFLRRDIGKDIKAD
-548 YIEIVDKLCKQAKIA
+548 YIEVVDKLCKQAKIA

-575 DLFKD
+575 DLFGD

-592 SVIKEMTE
+592 SVVKEMTE

-610 VWKKFQDAKLL
+610 VWKKNQDAKLL

-651 KQKEFYDCIFTFK
+651 TQKEFFDCIFAFK
-664 DYSYALDISERL
+664 DYSYALDIFERL
-676 NAKGM
+676 DAKGM
-681 NVHTLYVAVILKAI
+681 NVHTPYVAVILKTI
-695 PTLDADGKLQLI
+695 PTLEADGKLQLI
-707 NRGLSKFTDAN
+707 NRGLSKFADAN

-730 IINGDLDKAKSV
+730 IINGDLEKAKSV

-755 SLALVAYKN
+755 SLAWVAYKN

-818 DNISEARRL
+818 DNIIEARRL

-857 EIAASIYTCFDTLS
+857 EIAASIYSCFDTLS
-871 ANEVDIKNLNSDI
+871 ANEVDIKKLNSDI

-892 FKAELTNAQEMT
+892 FQAELTKALEMT
-904 YEDSISHLQKLSTY
+904 YEDSTSHLQKLCTY
-918 VSEKCYAKKEN
+918 VSENCYADKEKE
-929 DLLKNITSELV
+929 LLKNINSELV
-940 AIHKKEGY
+940 VIHKTEGY
-948 KQEGAGN
+948 KQEGVGN

-963 NCLSSVGDVRSK
+963 NRLSSIGDVRTK

-990 TSLKEKDVLK
+990 TSLNEEDVLK

-1006 FAKEKKDLSYRYG
+1006 FAKEKKDLSYRYC

-1024 NTGAKNALDFI
+1024 NTSAKNALDFI
-1035 KEHLPDEDELIDI
+1035 KEHLPNEDELIDI
-1048 CNNEYIVKAEASLAE
+1048 CNNEYIVEAEASLAE
-1063 LNASIEEMTTGKM
+1063 LNASIEDMTTGKM
-1076 SLLDATKLASKID
+1076 SLSDATKLASKID

-1137 GVSWFLDDIYFRNVA
+1137 GVSWFLDDIYLRNVA

-1213 SFDIL
+1213 SFDTL

-1254 DFYRQFYDAQK
+1254 NFYRQFYDTQK

-1283 APYLANK
+1283 APYLANN

-1305 YDNYGNENTLKVG
+1305 YDNYGNENILKVG

-1338 DDCSKAILTKSVALV
+1338 DDCSKAILTKSVVQV
-1353 NSAFCDST
+1353 NSAFCDSA

-1370 LYSSFVVNLQNALS
+1370 LYSSFVANLQNALS

-1411 LAYMFGNHINQCVVG
+1411 IAYMFGNHINQCVVG
-1426 ELNNEKL
+1426 ELNDEKL
-1433 DLATGLK
+1433 DLATGLE

-1463 DALIRKYVTEEKST
+1463 EALIGKYVTEEKST
-1477 DLSTLKIVL
+1477 DLSALKTVL
-1486 RKTGREFESNV
+1486 SKTGREFEPNV
-1497 EKALTEQVVMIAV
+1497 EKTLTEQVVMVAV
-1510 ISDHLDCIK
+1510 ISDHLDSIK
-1519 ELATIS
+1519 GLATIS
-1525 ANSVSLRSRLSHIK
+1525 ANSESLRLRLSHIK

-1544 VSINLQLSQVVDE
+1544 ASINLQLSQIVDK
-1557 VNKNEIPYYSALQ
+1557 VNNNKILYYSALQ
-1570 KVYPLYEAH
+1570 KVYSLYEVH

-1596 IREYVIPDKDGKS
+1596 IREYVIPDKVGKS
-1609 TVMTVFNKLKYKK
+1609 TVMTIFDKLKYNK
-1622 STIYKSCAS
+1622 STTYKSCAS
-1631 SLREERENILN
+1631 SLREERENILG
-1642 SLPYD
+1642 SLPYE
-1647 ARSLLT
+1647 ARRLLT
-1653 GGTVYGSTLNAEGI
+1653 GGTAYGSTLNAEGI

>member
-58 ESGKDELKNLS
+58 ESGKDELENLS
-69 KIKDLLARVPFGKND
+69 KIKNLLARAPFGKND

-92 VIHIEATADNDF
+92 VRHIEATADNDF

-128 FAQKNRIYSL
+128 FAQKNRIGSL

-170 NAILGTVTRLHKSK
+170 DAILGTVTRLHKSK
-184 KLERAYLL
+184 KLDRAYLL

-212 LDIYKNDNSSFKKTL
+212 LDIYKNGNSPFKKTL
-227 NDKDILNYIKAENPS
+227 NDKDILNYIKAENLS
-242 NMIDG
+242 NLIDG

-273 SQENRLS
+273 SQDNRLS
-280 LFKRVWKHTSHVS
+280 LFKRVWKHTPDVS

-327 SSLLKMIKLFENN
+327 SSLLKMIKLFGDN
-340 FYILDTLEQLK
+340 FYILDTLEQL
-351 QKKIDVHSVYI
+351 
-362 STAKQVLK
+362 
-370 DANSNEDKSKLIERC
+370 
-385 LLQYGTDSWAIQEK
+385 
-399 LRLASL
+399 
-405 FEMDGKDETAKRM
+405 
-418 YEELIGL
+418 
-425 HASAQPKL
+425 
-433 AALYYK
+433 
-439 QSRSASDET
+439 
-448 VVYGLIEKAFG
+448 
-459 FKLNHDA
+459 
-466 NFDKNEYKKT
+466 
-476 YKSLVATVITIIS
+476 
-489 NHFDAGK
+489 
-496 PDDAYIV
+496 
-503 MKRYSV
+503 
-509 YNDGL
+509 
-514 YDSYISILKDYKDT
+514 
-528 EYVLS
+528 S
-533 KLQFLGDTGKDIKAD
+533 KLQFLRRDIGKDIKAD
-548 YIEIVDKLCKQAKIA
+548 YIEVVDKLCKQAKIA

-575 DLFKD
+575 DLFGD

-592 SVIKEMTE
+592 SVVKEMTE

-610 VWKKFQDAKLL
+610 VWKKNQDAKLL

-651 KQKEFYDCIFTFK
+651 TQKEFFDCIFAFK
-664 DYSYALDISERL
+664 DYSYALDIFERL
-676 NAKGM
+676 DAKGM
-681 NVHTLYVAVILKAI
+681 NVHTPYVAVILKTI
-695 PTLDADGKLQLI
+695 PTLEADGKLQLI
-707 NRGLSKFTDAN
+707 NRGLSKFADAN

-730 IINGDLDKAKSV
+730 IINGDLEKAKSV
-742 LQELIGHHKDAEP
+742 LQELIGYHKDAEP
-755 SLALVAYKN
+755 SLAWVAYKN

-818 DNISEARRL
+818 DNIIEARRL

-857 EIAASIYTCFDTLS
+857 EIAASIYSCFDTLS
-871 ANEVDIKNLNSDI
+871 ANEVDIKKLNSDI

-892 FKAELTNAQEMT
+892 FQAELTKALEMT
-904 YEDSISHLQKLSTY
+904 YEDSTSHLQKLCTY
-918 VSEKCYAKKEN
+918 VSENCYADKEKE
-929 DLLKNITSELV
+929 LLKNINSELV
-940 AIHKKEGY
+940 VIHKTEGY
-948 KQEGAGN
+948 KQEGVGN

-963 NCLSSVGDVRSK
+963 NRLSSIGDVRTK

-990 TSLKEKDVLK
+990 TSLNEEDVLK

-1006 FAKEKKDLSYRYG
+1006 FAKEKKDLSYRYC

-1024 NTGAKNALDFI
+1024 NTSAKNALDFI
-1035 KEHLPDEDELIDI
+1035 KEHLPNEDELIDI
-1048 CNNEYIVKAEASLAE
+1048 CNNEYIVEAEASLAE
-1063 LNASIEEMTTGKM
+1063 LNASIEDMTTGKM
-1076 SLLDATKLASKID
+1076 SLSDATKLASKID

-1137 GVSWFLDDIYFRNVA
+1137 GVSWFLDDIYLRNVA

-1167 NYKEVISYWLTAVYR
+1167 NYK
-1182 DQLFVQSLDY
+1182 
-1192 TSWDDSYTFTLD
+1192 
-1204 NSMGGSKDE
+1204 
-1213 SFDIL
+1213 
-1218 PDNVNFDEAIEGSVI
+1218 
-1233 SICEVQQSLLGRF
+1233 
-1246 EAAIESLD
+1246 
-1254 DFYRQFYDAQK
+1254 
-1265 DAMDSLVKLNLDH
+1265 
-1278 PCMIA
+1278 
-1283 APYLANK
+1283 
-1290 TRKCINEIKGTLDYE
+1290 
-1305 YDNYGNENTLKVG
+1305 
-1318 LMYNLTSGVYGDYKT
+1318 
-1333 ATTAI
+1333 
-1338 DDCSKAILTKSVALV
+1338 
-1353 NSAFCDST
+1353 
-1361 IDSIREFPD
+1361 
-1370 LYSSFVVNLQNALS
+1370 
-1384 SLIKDEADYKTV
+1384 
-1396 MSLFIPICR
+1396 
-1405 LINDST
+1405 
-1411 LAYMFGNHINQCVVG
+1411 
-1426 ELNNEKL
+1426 
-1433 DLATGLK
+1433 
-1440 DMVSVYEVAKN
+1440 
-1451 CSRLKDNIGNVI
+1451 
-1463 DALIRKYVTEEKST
+1463 
-1477 DLSTLKIVL
+1477 
-1486 RKTGREFESNV
+1486 
-1497 EKALTEQVVMIAV
+1497 
-1510 ISDHLDCIK
+1510 
-1519 ELATIS
+1519 
-1525 ANSVSLRSRLSHIK
+1525 
-1539 DEAEE
+1539 
-1544 VSINLQLSQVVDE
+1544 
-1557 VNKNEIPYYSALQ
+1557 
-1570 KVYPLYEAH
+1570 
-1579 QNNKRVCENLCT
+1579 
-1591 LVGMC
+1591 
-1596 IREYVIPDKDGKS
+1596 
-1609 TVMTVFNKLKYKK
+1609 
-1622 STIYKSCAS
+1622 
-1631 SLREERENILN
+1631 
-1642 SLPYD
+1642 
-1647 ARSLLT
+1647 
-1653 GGTVYGSTLNAEGI
+1653 
-1667 RLKNALQLYLDLA
+1667 

>member
-58 ESGKDELKNLS
+58 ESGKDELENLS
-69 KIKDLLARVPFGKND
+69 KIKYLLARAPFGKND

-92 VIHIEATADNDF
+92 VRHIEATADNDF

-128 FAQKNRIYSL
+128 FAQKNRICSL

-170 NAILGTVTRLHKSK
+170 DAILGTVTRLHKSK
-184 KLERAYLL
+184 KLDRAYLL

-212 LDIYKNDNSSFKKTL
+212 LDIYKNGNSPFKKTL
-227 NDKDILNYIKAENPS
+227 NDKDILNYIKAENLS
-242 NMIDG
+242 NLIDG

-273 SQENRLS
+273 SQDNRLS
-280 LFKRVWKHTSHVS
+280 LFKRVWKHTPDVS

-327 SSLLKMIKLFENN
+327 SSLLKMIKLFGDN
-340 FYILDTLEQLK
+340 FYILDTLEQL
-351 QKKIDVHSVYI
+351 
-362 STAKQVLK
+362 
-370 DANSNEDKSKLIERC
+370 
-385 LLQYGTDSWAIQEK
+385 
-399 LRLASL
+399 
-405 FEMDGKDETAKRM
+405 
-418 YEELIGL
+418 
-425 HASAQPKL
+425 
-433 AALYYK
+433 
-439 QSRSASDET
+439 
-448 VVYGLIEKAFG
+448 
-459 FKLNHDA
+459 
-466 NFDKNEYKKT
+466 
-476 YKSLVATVITIIS
+476 
-489 NHFDAGK
+489 
-496 PDDAYIV
+496 
-503 MKRYSV
+503 
-509 YNDGL
+509 
-514 YDSYISILKDYKDT
+514 
-528 EYVLS
+528 S
-533 KLQFLGDTGKDIKAD
+533 KLQFLRRDIGKDIKAD
-548 YIEIVDKLCKQAKIA
+548 YIEVVDKLCKQAKIA

-575 DLFKD
+575 DLFGD

-592 SVIKEMTE
+592 SVVKEMTE

-610 VWKKFQDAKLL
+610 VWKKNQDAKLL

-651 KQKEFYDCIFTFK
+651 TQKEFFDCIFAFK
-664 DYSYALDISERL
+664 DYSYALDIFERL
-676 NAKGM
+676 DAKGM
-681 NVHTLYVAVILKAI
+681 NVHTPYVAVILKTI
-695 PTLDADGKLQLI
+695 PTLEADGKLQLI
-707 NRGLSKFTDAN
+707 NRGLSKFADAN

-730 IINGDLDKAKSV
+730 IINGDLEKAKSV

-755 SLALVAYKN
+755 SLAWVAYKN

-818 DNISEARRL
+818 DNIIEARRL

-857 EIAASIYTCFDTLS
+857 EIAASIYSCFDTLS
-871 ANEVDIKNLNSDI
+871 ANEVDIKKLNSDI

-892 FKAELTNAQEMT
+892 FQAELTKALEMT
-904 YEDSISHLQKLSTY
+904 YEDSTSHLQKLCTY
-918 VSEKCYAKKEN
+918 VSENCYADKEKE
-929 DLLKNITSELV
+929 LLKNINSELV
-940 AIHKKEGY
+940 VIHKTEGY
-948 KQEGAGN
+948 KQEGVGN

-963 NCLSSVGDVRSK
+963 NRLSSIGDVRTK

-990 TSLKEKDVLK
+990 TSLNEEDVLK

-1006 FAKEKKDLSYRYG
+1006 FAKEKKDLSYRYC

-1024 NTGAKNALDFI
+1024 NTSAKNALDFI
-1035 KEHLPDEDELIDI
+1035 KEHLPNEDELIDI
-1048 CNNEYIVKAEASLAE
+1048 CNNEYIVEAEASLAE
-1063 LNASIEEMTTGKM
+1063 LNASIEDMTTGKM
-1076 SLLDATKLASKID
+1076 SLSDATKLASKID

-1137 GVSWFLDDIYFRNVA
+1137 GVSWFLDDIYLRNVA

-1213 SFDIL
+1213 SFDTL

-1254 DFYRQFYDAQK
+1254 NFYRQFYDTQK

-1283 APYLANK
+1283 APYLANN

-1305 YDNYGNENTLKVG
+1305 YDNYGNENILKVG
-1318 LMYNLTSGVYGDYKT
+1318 LMYNLTCGVYGDYKT

-1338 DDCSKAILTKSVALV
+1338 DDCSKAILTKSVVQV
-1353 NSAFCDST
+1353 NSAFCDSA

-1370 LYSSFVVNLQNALS
+1370 LYSSFVANLQNALS

-1411 LAYMFGNHINQCVVG
+1411 IAYMFGNHINQSVVG
-1426 ELNNEKL
+1426 ELNDEKL
-1433 DLATGLK
+1433 DLATGLE

-1463 DALIRKYVTEEKST
+1463 EALIGKYVTEEKST
-1477 DLSTLKIVL
+1477 DLSALKTVL
-1486 RKTGREFESNV
+1486 SKTGREFEPNV
-1497 EKALTEQVVMIAV
+1497 EKTLTEQVVMVAV
-1510 ISDHLDCIK
+1510 ISDHLDSIK
-1519 ELATIS
+1519 GLATIS
-1525 ANSVSLRSRLSHIK
+1525 ANSESLRLRLSHVK

-1544 VSINLQLSQVVDE
+1544 ASINLQLSQIVDK
-1557 VNKNEIPYYSALQ
+1557 VNNNKILYYSALQ
-1570 KVYPLYEAH
+1570 KVYSLYEVH

-1596 IREYVIPDKDGKS
+1596 IREYVIPDKVGKS
-1609 TVMTVFNKLKYKK
+1609 TVMTIFDKLKYNK
-1622 STIYKSCAS
+1622 STTYKSCAS
-1631 SLREERENILN
+1631 SLREERENILG
-1642 SLPYD
+1642 SLPYE
-1647 ARSLLT
+1647 ARRLLT
-1653 GGTVYGSTLNAEGI
+1653 GGTAYGSTLNAEGI

>member
-58 ESGKDELKNLS
+58 ESGKDELENLS
-69 KIKDLLARVPFGKND
+69 KIKNLLARAPFGKND

-92 VIHIEATADNDF
+92 VRHIEATADNDF

-128 FAQKNRIYSL
+128 FAQKNRICSL

-170 NAILGTVTRLHKSK
+170 DAILGTVTRLHKSK
-184 KLERAYLL
+184 KLDRAYLL

-212 LDIYKNDNSSFKKTL
+212 LDIYKNGNSPFKKTL
-227 NDKDILNYIKAENPS
+227 NDKDILNYIKAENLS
-242 NMIDG
+242 NLIDG

-273 SQENRLS
+273 SQDNRLS
-280 LFKRVWKHTSHVS
+280 LFKRVWKHTPDVS

-327 SSLLKMIKLFENN
+327 SSLLKMIKLFGDN
-340 FYILDTLEQLK
+340 FYILDTLEQL
-351 QKKIDVHSVYI
+351 
-362 STAKQVLK
+362 
-370 DANSNEDKSKLIERC
+370 
-385 LLQYGTDSWAIQEK
+385 
-399 LRLASL
+399 
-405 FEMDGKDETAKRM
+405 
-418 YEELIGL
+418 
-425 HASAQPKL
+425 
-433 AALYYK
+433 
-439 QSRSASDET
+439 
-448 VVYGLIEKAFG
+448 
-459 FKLNHDA
+459 
-466 NFDKNEYKKT
+466 
-476 YKSLVATVITIIS
+476 
-489 NHFDAGK
+489 
-496 PDDAYIV
+496 
-503 MKRYSV
+503 
-509 YNDGL
+509 
-514 YDSYISILKDYKDT
+514 
-528 EYVLS
+528 S
-533 KLQFLGDTGKDIKAD
+533 KLQFLRRDIGKDIKAD
-548 YIEIVDKLCKQAKIA
+548 YIEVVDKLCKQAKIA

-575 DLFKD
+575 DLFGD

-592 SVIKEMTE
+592 SVVKEMTE

-610 VWKKFQDAKLL
+610 VWKKNQDAKLL

-651 KQKEFYDCIFTFK
+651 TQKEFFDCIFAFK
-664 DYSYALDISERL
+664 DYSYALDIFERL
-676 NAKGM
+676 DAKGM
-681 NVHTLYVAVILKAI
+681 NVHTPYVAVILKTI
-695 PTLDADGKLQLI
+695 PTLEADGKLQLI
-707 NRGLSKFTDAN
+707 NRGLSKFADAN

-730 IINGDLDKAKSV
+730 IINGDLEKAKSV

-755 SLALVAYKN
+755 SLAWVAYKN

-818 DNISEARRL
+818 DNIIEARRL

-857 EIAASIYTCFDTLS
+857 EIAASIYSCFDTLS
-871 ANEVDIKNLNSDI
+871 ANEVDIKKLNSDI

-892 FKAELTNAQEMT
+892 FQAELTKALEMT
-904 YEDSISHLQKLSTY
+904 YEDSTSHLQKLCTY
-918 VSEKCYAKKEN
+918 VSENCYADKEKE
-929 DLLKNITSELV
+929 LLKNINSELV
-940 AIHKKEGY
+940 VIHKTEGY
-948 KQEGAGN
+948 KQEGVGN

-963 NCLSSVGDVRSK
+963 NRLSSIGDVRTK

-990 TSLKEKDVLK
+990 TSLNEEDVLK

-1006 FAKEKKDLSYRYG
+1006 FAKEKKDLSYRYC

-1024 NTGAKNALDFI
+1024 NTSAKNALDFI
-1035 KEHLPDEDELIDI
+1035 KEHLPNEDELIDI
-1048 CNNEYIVKAEASLAE
+1048 CNNEYIVEAEASLAE
-1063 LNASIEEMTTGKM
+1063 LNASIEDMTTGKM
-1076 SLLDATKLASKID
+1076 SLSDATKLASKID

-1137 GVSWFLDDIYFRNVA
+1137 GVSWFLDDIYLRNVA

-1167 NYKEVISYWLTAVYR
+1167 NYKEVISYWLIAVYR

-1213 SFDIL
+1213 SFDTL

-1233 SICEVQQSLLGRF
+1233 SICEVQKSLLGRF

-1254 DFYRQFYDAQK
+1254 NFYRQFYDTQK

-1283 APYLANK
+1283 APYLANN

-1305 YDNYGNENTLKVG
+1305 YDNYGNENILKVG

-1338 DDCSKAILTKSVALV
+1338 DDCSKAILTKSVVQV
-1353 NSAFCDST
+1353 NSAFCDSA

-1370 LYSSFVVNLQNALS
+1370 LYSSFVANLQNALS

-1411 LAYMFGNHINQCVVG
+1411 IAYMFGNHINQCVVG
-1426 ELNNEKL
+1426 ELNDEKL
-1433 DLATGLK
+1433 DLATGLE

-1463 DALIRKYVTEEKST
+1463 EALIGKYVTEEKST
-1477 DLSTLKIVL
+1477 DLSALKTVL
-1486 RKTGREFESNV
+1486 SKTGREFEPNV
-1497 EKALTEQVVMIAV
+1497 EKTLTEQVVMVAV
-1510 ISDHLDCIK
+1510 ISDHLDSIK
-1519 ELATIS
+1519 GLATIS
-1525 ANSVSLRSRLSHIK
+1525 ANSESLRLRLSHIK

-1544 VSINLQLSQVVDE
+1544 ASINLQLSQIVDK
-1557 VNKNEIPYYSALQ
+1557 VNNNKILYYSALQ
-1570 KVYPLYEAH
+1570 KVYSLYEVH

-1596 IREYVIPDKDGKS
+1596 IREYVIPDKVGKS
-1609 TVMTVFNKLKYKK
+1609 TVMTIFDKLKYNK
-1622 STIYKSCAS
+1622 STTYKSCAS
-1631 SLREERENILN
+1631 SLREERENILG
-1642 SLPYD
+1642 SLPYE
-1647 ARSLLT
+1647 ARRLLT
-1653 GGTVYGSTLNAEGI
+1653 GGTAYGSTLNAEGI

>member
-27 DISRAEQIYM
+27 DISRAEQNYM

-92 VIHIEATADNDF
+92 VRHIEATADNDF

-184 KLERAYLL
+184 KLDRAYLL

-212 LDIYKNDNSSFKKTL
+212 LDIYKNGNSPFKKTL
-227 NDKDILNYIKAENPS
+227 NAKDILNYIKAENPS
-242 NMIDG
+242 DLIDG

-264 SGTLSIDNA
+264 SGTLSIGNA
-273 SQENRLS
+273 SQDNRLS
-280 LFKRVWKHTSHVS
+280 LFKRVWKHTPDVS

-327 SSLLKMIKLFENN
+327 SSLLKMIQLFEDN

-351 QKKIDVHSVYI
+351 HKKIHVHSVYI
-362 STAKQVLK
+362 STAKKVLK
-370 DANSNEDKSKLIERC
+370 NANSNEDKSKLIERC
-385 LLQYGTDSWAIQEK
+385 LLQDGTDSWAIQEK
-399 LRLASL
+399 LRLASQ
-405 FEMDGKDETAKRM
+405 FELDGKDETAKRM

-448 VVYGLIEKAFG
+448 VVYGLIENAFD
-459 FKLNHDA
+459 FKLNHDV
-466 NFDKNEYKKT
+466 NFDKNEYQKT
-476 YKSLVATVITIIS
+476 YKLLVATVITIIR

-496 PDDAYIV
+496 PDDAYIA

-514 YDSYISILKDYKDT
+514 YNSYISILKDYKDT

-533 KLQFLGDTGKDIKAD
+533 KLQFLRDTGKDIKAD

-621 AEFVNDKYPFFKEVT
+621 DEFVNDKYPFFKEVT

-651 KQKEFYDCIFTFK
+651 KQKEFCDCIFTFK

-718 LFQEKHDVATFL
+718 LFQEKHDVATLL
-730 IINGDLDKAKSV
+730 INNGDLDKAKTV

-805 KSFIDVI
+805 KSFIGVI

-818 DNISEARRL
+818 DNIIEARRL

-857 EIAASIYTCFDTLS
+857 EIAASIYSCFDTLS
-871 ANEVDIKNLNSDI
+871 ANEVDIKKLNSDI

-892 FKAELTNAQEMT
+892 FQAELTKALEMT
-904 YEDSISHLQKLSTY
+904 YEDSTSHLQKLCTY
-918 VSEKCYAKKEN
+918 VSENCYADKEKE
-929 DLLKNITSELV
+929 LLKNINSELV
-940 AIHKKEGY
+940 VIHKTEGY
-948 KQEGAGN
+948 KQEGVGN

-963 NCLSSVGDVRSK
+963 NRLSSIGDVRTK

-990 TSLKEKDVLK
+990 TSLNEEDVLK

-1006 FAKEKKDLSYRYG
+1006 FAKEKKDLSYRYC

-1024 NTGAKNALDFI
+1024 NTSAKNALDFI
-1035 KEHLPDEDELIDI
+1035 KEHLPNEDELIDI
-1048 CNNEYIVKAEASLAE
+1048 CNNEYIVEAEASLAE
-1063 LNASIEEMTTGKM
+1063 LNASIEDMTTGKM
-1076 SLLDATKLASKID
+1076 SLSDATKLASKID

-1137 GVSWFLDDIYFRNVA
+1137 GVSWFLDDIYLRNVA

-1213 SFDIL
+1213 SFDTL

-1254 DFYRQFYDAQK
+1254 NFYRQFYDTQK

-1283 APYLANK
+1283 APYLANN

-1305 YDNYGNENTLKVG
+1305 YDNYGNENILKVG

-1338 DDCSKAILTKSVALV
+1338 DDCSKAILTKSVVQV
-1353 NSAFCDST
+1353 NSAFCDSA

-1370 LYSSFVVNLQNALS
+1370 LYSSFVVNLQNALT

-1411 LAYMFGNHINQCVVG
+1411 IAYMFGNHINQCVVG
-1426 ELNNEKL
+1426 ELNDEKL
-1433 DLATGLK
+1433 DLATGLE

-1463 DALIRKYVTEEKST
+1463 EALIGKYVTEEKST
-1477 DLSTLKIVL
+1477 DLSTLKTVL
-1486 RKTGREFESNV
+1486 SKTGREFEPNV
-1497 EKALTEQVVMIAV
+1497 EKTLTEQVVMVAV
-1510 ISDHLDCIK
+1510 ISDHLDSIK
-1519 ELATIS
+1519 GLATIS
-1525 ANSVSLRSRLSHIK
+1525 ANSESLRLRLSHIK

-1544 VSINLQLSQVVDE
+1544 ASINLQLSQIVDK
-1557 VNKNEIPYYSALQ
+1557 VNNNKILYYSALQ
-1570 KVYPLYEAH
+1570 KVYSLYKVH

-1596 IREYVIPDKDGKS
+1596 IREYVIPDKVGKS
-1609 TVMTVFNKLKYKK
+1609 TVMTIFDKLKYNK
-1622 STIYKSCAS
+1622 STTYKSCAS
-1631 SLREERENILN
+1631 SLREERENILG
-1642 SLPYD
+1642 SLPYE
-1647 ARSLLT
+1647 ARRLLT
-1653 GGTVYGSTLNAEGI
+1653 GGTAYGSTLNAEGI

>member
-58 ESGKDELKNLS
+58 ESGKDELENLS
-69 KIKDLLARVPFGKND
+69 KIKNLLARAPFGKND

-92 VIHIEATADNDF
+92 VRHIEATADNDF

-128 FAQKNRIYSL
+128 FAQKNRICSL

-170 NAILGTVTRLHKSK
+170 DAILGTVTRLHKSQ
-184 KLERAYLL
+184 KLDRAYLL

-212 LDIYKNDNSSFKKTL
+212 LDIYKNGNSPFKKTL
-227 NDKDILNYIKAENPS
+227 NAKDILNYIKAENPS
-242 NMIDG
+242 DLIDG

-264 SGTLSIDNA
+264 SGTLSIGNA
-273 SQENRLS
+273 SQDNRLS
-280 LFKRVWKHTSHVS
+280 LFKRVWKHTPDVS

-327 SSLLKMIKLFENN
+327 SSLLKMIKLFGDN
-340 FYILDTLEQLK
+340 FYILDTLEQL
-351 QKKIDVHSVYI
+351 
-362 STAKQVLK
+362 
-370 DANSNEDKSKLIERC
+370 
-385 LLQYGTDSWAIQEK
+385 
-399 LRLASL
+399 
-405 FEMDGKDETAKRM
+405 
-418 YEELIGL
+418 
-425 HASAQPKL
+425 
-433 AALYYK
+433 
-439 QSRSASDET
+439 
-448 VVYGLIEKAFG
+448 
-459 FKLNHDA
+459 
-466 NFDKNEYKKT
+466 
-476 YKSLVATVITIIS
+476 
-489 NHFDAGK
+489 
-496 PDDAYIV
+496 
-503 MKRYSV
+503 
-509 YNDGL
+509 
-514 YDSYISILKDYKDT
+514 
-528 EYVLS
+528 S
-533 KLQFLGDTGKDIKAD
+533 KLQFLRRDIGKDIKAD
-548 YIEIVDKLCKQAKIA
+548 YIEVVDKLCKQAKIA

-575 DLFKD
+575 DLFGD
-580 NTIYNKYISTSI
+580 NTIFNKYISTSI
-592 SVIKEMTE
+592 SVVKEMTE

-610 VWKKFQDAKLL
+610 VWKKNQDAKLL

-651 KQKEFYDCIFTFK
+651 TQKEFFDCIFAFK
-664 DYSYALDISERL
+664 DYSYALDIFERL
-676 NAKGM
+676 DAKGM
-681 NVHTLYVAVILKAI
+681 NVHTPYVAVILKTI
-695 PTLDADGKLQLI
+695 PTLEADGKLQLI
-707 NRGLSKFTDAN
+707 NRGLSKFADAN

-730 IINGDLDKAKSV
+730 IINGDLDKAKTV

-818 DNISEARRL
+818 DNIIEARRL

-857 EIAASIYTCFDTLS
+857 EIAASIYSCFDTLS
-871 ANEVDIKNLNSDI
+871 ANEVDIKKLNSDI

-892 FKAELTNAQEMT
+892 FQAELTKALEMT
-904 YEDSISHLQKLSTY
+904 YEDSTSHLQKLCTY
-918 VSEKCYAKKEN
+918 VSENCYADKEKE
-929 DLLKNITSELV
+929 LLKNINSELV
-940 AIHKKEGY
+940 VIHKTEGY
-948 KQEGAGN
+948 KQEGVGN

-963 NCLSSVGDVRSK
+963 NRLSSIGDVRTK

-990 TSLKEKDVLK
+990 TSLNEEDVLK

-1006 FAKEKKDLSYRYG
+1006 FAKEKKDLSYRYC

-1024 NTGAKNALDFI
+1024 NTSAKNALDFI
-1035 KEHLPDEDELIDI
+1035 KEHLPNEDELIDI
-1048 CNNEYIVKAEASLAE
+1048 CNNEYIVEAEASLAE
-1063 LNASIEEMTTGKM
+1063 LNASIEDMTTGKM
-1076 SLLDATKLASKID
+1076 SLSDATKLASKID

-1137 GVSWFLDDIYFRNVA
+1137 GVSWFLDDIYLRNVA

-1213 SFDIL
+1213 SFDTL

-1254 DFYRQFYDAQK
+1254 NFYRQFYDTQK

-1283 APYLANK
+1283 APYLANN

-1305 YDNYGNENTLKVG
+1305 YDNYGNENILKVG

-1338 DDCSKAILTKSVALV
+1338 DDCSKAILTKSVVQV
-1353 NSAFCDST
+1353 NSAFCDSA

-1370 LYSSFVVNLQNALS
+1370 LYSSFVANLQNALS

-1411 LAYMFGNHINQCVVG
+1411 IAYMFGNHINQCVVG
-1426 ELNNEKL
+1426 ELNDEKL
-1433 DLATGLK
+1433 DLATGLE

-1463 DALIRKYVTEEKST
+1463 EALIGKYVTEEKST
-1477 DLSTLKIVL
+1477 DLSALKTVL
-1486 RKTGREFESNV
+1486 SKTGREFEPNV
-1497 EKALTEQVVMIAV
+1497 EKTLTEQVVMVAV
-1510 ISDHLDCIK
+1510 ISDHLDSIK
-1519 ELATIS
+1519 GLATIS
-1525 ANSVSLRSRLSHIK
+1525 ANSESLRLRLSHIK

-1544 VSINLQLSQVVDE
+1544 ASINLQLSQIVDK
-1557 VNKNEIPYYSALQ
+1557 VNNNKILYYSALQ
-1570 KVYPLYEAH
+1570 KVYSLYEVH

-1596 IREYVIPDKDGKS
+1596 IREYVIPDKVGKS
-1609 TVMTVFNKLKYKK
+1609 TVMTIFDKLKYNK
-1622 STIYKSCAS
+1622 STTYKSCAS
-1631 SLREERENILN
+1631 SLREERENILG
-1642 SLPYD
+1642 SLPYE
-1647 ARSLLT
+1647 ARRLLT
-1653 GGTVYGSTLNAEGI
+1653 GGTAYGSTLNAEGI

>member
-58 ESGKDELKNLS
+58 ESGKDELENLS
-69 KIKDLLARVPFGKND
+69 KIKNLLARAPFGKND

-92 VIHIEATADNDF
+92 VRHIEATADNDF

-128 FAQKNRIYSL
+128 FAQKNRICSL

-170 NAILGTVTRLHKSK
+170 DAILGTVTRLHKSQ
-184 KLERAYLL
+184 KLDRAYLL

-212 LDIYKNDNSSFKKTL
+212 LDIYKNGNSPFKKTL
-227 NDKDILNYIKAENPS
+227 NAKDILNYIKAENPS
-242 NMIDG
+242 DLIDG

-264 SGTLSIDNA
+264 SGTLSIGNA
-273 SQENRLS
+273 SQDNRLS
-280 LFKRVWKHTSHVS
+280 LFKRVWKHTPDVS

-327 SSLLKMIKLFENN
+327 SSLLKMIKLFGDN
-340 FYILDTLEQLK
+340 FYILDTLEQL
-351 QKKIDVHSVYI
+351 
-362 STAKQVLK
+362 
-370 DANSNEDKSKLIERC
+370 
-385 LLQYGTDSWAIQEK
+385 
-399 LRLASL
+399 
-405 FEMDGKDETAKRM
+405 
-418 YEELIGL
+418 
-425 HASAQPKL
+425 
-433 AALYYK
+433 
-439 QSRSASDET
+439 
-448 VVYGLIEKAFG
+448 
-459 FKLNHDA
+459 
-466 NFDKNEYKKT
+466 
-476 YKSLVATVITIIS
+476 
-489 NHFDAGK
+489 
-496 PDDAYIV
+496 
-503 MKRYSV
+503 
-509 YNDGL
+509 
-514 YDSYISILKDYKDT
+514 
-528 EYVLS
+528 S
-533 KLQFLGDTGKDIKAD
+533 KLQFLRRDIGKDIKAD
-548 YIEIVDKLCKQAKIA
+548 YIEVVDKLCKQAKIA

-575 DLFKD
+575 DLFGD

-592 SVIKEMTE
+592 SVVKEMTE

-610 VWKKFQDAKLL
+610 VWKKNQDAKLL

-651 KQKEFYDCIFTFK
+651 TQKEFFDCIFAFK
-664 DYSYALDISERL
+664 DYSYALDIFERL
-676 NAKGM
+676 DAKGM
-681 NVHTLYVAVILKAI
+681 NVHTPYVAVILKTI
-695 PTLDADGKLQLI
+695 PTLEADGKLQLI
-707 NRGLSKFTDAN
+707 NRGLSKFADAN

-730 IINGDLDKAKSV
+730 IINGDLDKAKTV

-818 DNISEARRL
+818 DNIIEARRL

-857 EIAASIYTCFDTLS
+857 EIAASIYSCFDTLS
-871 ANEVDIKNLNSDI
+871 ANEVDIKKLNSDI

-892 FKAELTNAQEMT
+892 FQAELTKALEMT
-904 YEDSISHLQKLSTY
+904 YEDSTSHLQKLCTY
-918 VSEKCYAKKEN
+918 VSENCYADKEKE
-929 DLLKNITSELV
+929 LLKNINSELV
-940 AIHKKEGY
+940 VIHKTEGY
-948 KQEGAGN
+948 KQEGVGN

-963 NCLSSVGDVRSK
+963 NRLSSIGDVRTK

-990 TSLKEKDVLK
+990 TSLNEEDVLK

-1006 FAKEKKDLSYRYG
+1006 FAKEKKDLSYRYC

-1024 NTGAKNALDFI
+1024 NTSAKNALDFI
-1035 KEHLPDEDELIDI
+1035 KEHLPNEDELIDI
-1048 CNNEYIVKAEASLAE
+1048 CNNEYIVEAEASLAE
-1063 LNASIEEMTTGKM
+1063 LNASIEDMTTGKM
-1076 SLLDATKLASKID
+1076 SLSDATKLASKID

-1137 GVSWFLDDIYFRNVA
+1137 GVSWFLDDIYLRNVA

-1213 SFDIL
+1213 SFDTL

-1254 DFYRQFYDAQK
+1254 NFYRQFYDTQK

-1283 APYLANK
+1283 APYLANN

-1305 YDNYGNENTLKVG
+1305 YDNYGNENILKVG

-1338 DDCSKAILTKSVALV
+1338 DDCSKAILTKSVVQV
-1353 NSAFCDST
+1353 NSAFCDSA

-1370 LYSSFVVNLQNALS
+1370 LYSSFVANLQNALS

-1411 LAYMFGNHINQCVVG
+1411 IAYMFGNHINQCVVG
-1426 ELNNEKL
+1426 ELNDEKL
-1433 DLATGLK
+1433 DLATGLE

-1463 DALIRKYVTEEKST
+1463 EALIGKYVTEEKST
-1477 DLSTLKIVL
+1477 DLSALKTVL
-1486 RKTGREFESNV
+1486 SKTGWEFEPNV
-1497 EKALTEQVVMIAV
+1497 EKTLTEQVVMVAV
-1510 ISDHLDCIK
+1510 ISDHLDSIK
-1519 ELATIS
+1519 GLATIS
-1525 ANSVSLRSRLSHIK
+1525 ANSESLRLRLSHIK

-1544 VSINLQLSQVVDE
+1544 ASINLQLSQIVDK
-1557 VNKNEIPYYSALQ
+1557 VNNNKILYYSALQ
-1570 KVYPLYEAH
+1570 KVYSLYEVH

-1596 IREYVIPDKDGKS
+1596 IREYVIPDKVGKS
-1609 TVMTVFNKLKYKK
+1609 TVMTIFDKLKYNK
-1622 STIYKSCAS
+1622 STTYKSCAS
-1631 SLREERENILN
+1631 SLREERENILG
-1642 SLPYD
+1642 SLPYE
-1647 ARSLLT
+1647 ARRLLT
-1653 GGTVYGSTLNAEGI
+1653 GGTAYGSTLNAEGI

>member
-58 ESGKDELKNLS
+58 ESGKDELENLS
-69 KIKDLLARVPFGKND
+69 KIKNLLARAPFGKND

-92 VIHIEATADNDF
+92 VRHIEATADNDF

-128 FAQKNRIYSL
+128 FAQKNRICSL

-170 NAILGTVTRLHKSK
+170 DAILGTVTRLHKSK
-184 KLERAYLL
+184 KLDRAYLL

-212 LDIYKNDNSSFKKTL
+212 LDIYKNGNSPFKKTL
-227 NDKDILNYIKAENPS
+227 NDKDILNYIKAENLS
-242 NMIDG
+242 NLIDG

-273 SQENRLS
+273 SQDNRLS
-280 LFKRVWKHTSHVS
+280 LFKRVWKHTPDVS

-327 SSLLKMIKLFENN
+327 SSLLKMIKLFGDN
-340 FYILDTLEQLK
+340 FYILDTLEQL
-351 QKKIDVHSVYI
+351 
-362 STAKQVLK
+362 
-370 DANSNEDKSKLIERC
+370 
-385 LLQYGTDSWAIQEK
+385 
-399 LRLASL
+399 
-405 FEMDGKDETAKRM
+405 
-418 YEELIGL
+418 
-425 HASAQPKL
+425 
-433 AALYYK
+433 
-439 QSRSASDET
+439 
-448 VVYGLIEKAFG
+448 
-459 FKLNHDA
+459 
-466 NFDKNEYKKT
+466 
-476 YKSLVATVITIIS
+476 
-489 NHFDAGK
+489 
-496 PDDAYIV
+496 
-503 MKRYSV
+503 
-509 YNDGL
+509 
-514 YDSYISILKDYKDT
+514 
-528 EYVLS
+528 S
-533 KLQFLGDTGKDIKAD
+533 KLQFLRRDIGKDIKAD
-548 YIEIVDKLCKQAKIA
+548 YIEVVDKLCKQAKIA

-575 DLFKD
+575 DLFGD

-592 SVIKEMTE
+592 SVVKEMTE

-610 VWKKFQDAKLL
+610 VWKKNQDAKLL

-651 KQKEFYDCIFTFK
+651 TQKEFFDCIFAFK
-664 DYSYALDISERL
+664 DYSYALDIFERL
-676 NAKGM
+676 DAKGM
-681 NVHTLYVAVILKAI
+681 NVHTPYVAVILKTI
-695 PTLDADGKLQLI
+695 PTLEADGKLQLI
-707 NRGLSKFTDAN
+707 NRGLSKFADAN

-730 IINGDLDKAKSV
+730 IINGDLEKAKSV

-755 SLALVAYKN
+755 SLAWVAYKN

-818 DNISEARRL
+818 DNIIEARRL

-847 GYLSKIAASN
+847 DYLSKIAASN
-857 EIAASIYTCFDTLS
+857 EIAASIYSCFDTLS
-871 ANEVDIKNLNSDI
+871 ANEVDIKKLNSDI

-892 FKAELTNAQEMT
+892 FQAELTKALEMT
-904 YEDSISHLQKLSTY
+904 YEDSTSHLQKLCTY
-918 VSEKCYAKKEN
+918 VSENCYADKEKE
-929 DLLKNITSELV
+929 LLKNINSELV
-940 AIHKKEGY
+940 VIHKTEGY
-948 KQEGAGN
+948 KQEGVGN

-963 NCLSSVGDVRSK
+963 NRLSSIGDVRTK

-990 TSLKEKDVLK
+990 TSLNEEDVLK

-1006 FAKEKKDLSYRYG
+1006 FAKEKKDLSYRYC

-1024 NTGAKNALDFI
+1024 NTSAKNALDFI
-1035 KEHLPDEDELIDI
+1035 KEHLPNEDELIDI
-1048 CNNEYIVKAEASLAE
+1048 CNNEYIVEAEASLAE
-1063 LNASIEEMTTGKM
+1063 LNASIEDMTTGKM
-1076 SLLDATKLASKID
+1076 SLSDATKLASKID

-1137 GVSWFLDDIYFRNVA
+1137 GVSWFLDDIYLRNVA

-1213 SFDIL
+1213 SFDTL

-1254 DFYRQFYDAQK
+1254 NFYRQFYDTQK

-1283 APYLANK
+1283 APYLANN

-1305 YDNYGNENTLKVG
+1305 YDNYGNENILKVG

-1338 DDCSKAILTKSVALV
+1338 DDCSKAILTKSVVQV
-1353 NSAFCDST
+1353 NSAFCDSA

-1370 LYSSFVVNLQNALS
+1370 LYSSFVANLQNALS

-1411 LAYMFGNHINQCVVG
+1411 IAYMFGNHINQCVVG
-1426 ELNNEKL
+1426 ELNDEKL
-1433 DLATGLK
+1433 DLATGLE

-1463 DALIRKYVTEEKST
+1463 EALIGKYVTEEKST
-1477 DLSTLKIVL
+1477 DLSALKTVL
-1486 RKTGREFESNV
+1486 SKTGREFEPNV
-1497 EKALTEQVVMIAV
+1497 EKTLTEQVVMVAV
-1510 ISDHLDCIK
+1510 ISDHLDSIK
-1519 ELATIS
+1519 GLATIS
-1525 ANSVSLRSRLSHIK
+1525 ANSESLRLRLSHIK

-1544 VSINLQLSQVVDE
+1544 ASINLQLSQIVDK
-1557 VNKNEIPYYSALQ
+1557 VNNNKILYYSALQ
-1570 KVYPLYEAH
+1570 KVYSLYEVH

-1596 IREYVIPDKDGKS
+1596 IREYVIPDKVGKS
-1609 TVMTVFNKLKYKK
+1609 TVMTIFDKLKYNK

-1631 SLREERENILN
+1631 SLREERENILG
-1642 SLPYD
+1642 SLPYE
-1647 ARSLLT
+1647 ARRLLT
-1653 GGTVYGSTLNAEGI
+1653 GGTAYGSTLNAEGI

>member
-58 ESGKDELKNLS
+58 ESGKDELENLS
-69 KIKDLLARVPFGKND
+69 KIKNLLARAPFGKND
-84 LIPYHTRV
+84 LMPYHTRV
-92 VIHIEATADNDF
+92 VRHIEATADNDF

-128 FAQKNRIYSL
+128 FAQKNRICSL

-170 NAILGTVTRLHKSK
+170 DAILGTVTRLHKSK
-184 KLERAYLL
+184 KLDRAYLL

-212 LDIYKNDNSSFKKTL
+212 LDIYKNGNSPFKKTL
-227 NDKDILNYIKAENPS
+227 NDKDILNYIKAENLS
-242 NMIDG
+242 NLIDG

-273 SQENRLS
+273 SQDNRLS
-280 LFKRVWKHTSHVS
+280 LFKRVWKHTPDVS

-327 SSLLKMIKLFENN
+327 SSLLKMIKLFGDN
-340 FYILDTLEQLK
+340 FYILDTLEQL
-351 QKKIDVHSVYI
+351 
-362 STAKQVLK
+362 
-370 DANSNEDKSKLIERC
+370 
-385 LLQYGTDSWAIQEK
+385 
-399 LRLASL
+399 
-405 FEMDGKDETAKRM
+405 
-418 YEELIGL
+418 
-425 HASAQPKL
+425 
-433 AALYYK
+433 
-439 QSRSASDET
+439 
-448 VVYGLIEKAFG
+448 
-459 FKLNHDA
+459 
-466 NFDKNEYKKT
+466 
-476 YKSLVATVITIIS
+476 
-489 NHFDAGK
+489 
-496 PDDAYIV
+496 
-503 MKRYSV
+503 
-509 YNDGL
+509 
-514 YDSYISILKDYKDT
+514 
-528 EYVLS
+528 S
-533 KLQFLGDTGKDIKAD
+533 KLQFLRRDIGKDIKAD
-548 YIEIVDKLCKQAKIA
+548 YIEVVDKLCKQAKIA

-575 DLFKD
+575 DLFGD

-592 SVIKEMTE
+592 SVVKEMTE

-610 VWKKFQDAKLL
+610 VWKKNQDAKLL

-651 KQKEFYDCIFTFK
+651 TQKEFFDCIFAFK
-664 DYSYALDISERL
+664 DYSYALDIFERL
-676 NAKGM
+676 DAKGM
-681 NVHTLYVAVILKAI
+681 NVHTPYVAVILKTI
-695 PTLDADGKLQLI
+695 PTLEADGKLQLI
-707 NRGLSKFTDAN
+707 NRGLSKFADAN

-730 IINGDLDKAKSV
+730 IINGDLEKAKSV

-755 SLALVAYKN
+755 SLAWVAYKN

-818 DNISEARRL
+818 DNIIEARRL

-857 EIAASIYTCFDTLS
+857 EIAASIYSCFDTLS
-871 ANEVDIKNLNSDI
+871 ANEVDIKKLNSDI

-892 FKAELTNAQEMT
+892 FQAELTKALEMT
-904 YEDSISHLQKLSTY
+904 YEDSTSHLQKLCTY
-918 VSEKCYAKKEN
+918 VSENCYADKEKE
-929 DLLKNITSELV
+929 LLKNINSELV
-940 AIHKKEGY
+940 VIHKTEGY
-948 KQEGAGN
+948 KQEGVGN

-963 NCLSSVGDVRSK
+963 NRLSSIGDVRTK

-990 TSLKEKDVLK
+990 TSLNEEDVLK

-1006 FAKEKKDLSYRYG
+1006 FAKEKKDLSYRYC

-1024 NTGAKNALDFI
+1024 NTSAKNALDFI
-1035 KEHLPDEDELIDI
+1035 KEHLPNEDELIDI
-1048 CNNEYIVKAEASLAE
+1048 CNNEYIVEAEASLAE
-1063 LNASIEEMTTGKM
+1063 LNASIEDMTTGKM
-1076 SLLDATKLASKID
+1076 SLSDATKLASKID

-1137 GVSWFLDDIYFRNVA
+1137 GVSWFLDDIYLRNVA

-1213 SFDIL
+1213 SFDTL

-1254 DFYRQFYDAQK
+1254 NFYRQFYDTQK

-1283 APYLANK
+1283 APYLANN

-1305 YDNYGNENTLKVG
+1305 YDNYGNENILKVG

-1338 DDCSKAILTKSVALV
+1338 DDCSKAILTKSVVQV
-1353 NSAFCDST
+1353 NSAFCDSA

-1370 LYSSFVVNLQNALS
+1370 LYSSFVANLQNALS

-1411 LAYMFGNHINQCVVG
+1411 IAYMFGNHINQCVVG
-1426 ELNNEKL
+1426 ELNDEKL
-1433 DLATGLK
+1433 DLATGLE

-1463 DALIRKYVTEEKST
+1463 EALIGKYVTEEKST
-1477 DLSTLKIVL
+1477 DLSALKTVL
-1486 RKTGREFESNV
+1486 SKTGREFEPNV
-1497 EKALTEQVVMIAV
+1497 EKTLTEQVVMVAV
-1510 ISDHLDCIK
+1510 ISDHLDSIK
-1519 ELATIS
+1519 GLATIS
-1525 ANSVSLRSRLSHIK
+1525 ANSESLRLRLSHIK

-1544 VSINLQLSQVVDE
+1544 ASINLQLSQIVDK
-1557 VNKNEIPYYSALQ
+1557 VNNNKILYYSALQ
-1570 KVYPLYEAH
+1570 KVYSLYEVH

-1596 IREYVIPDKDGKS
+1596 IREYVIPDKVGKS
-1609 TVMTVFNKLKYKK
+1609 TVMTIFDKLKYNK
-1622 STIYKSCAS
+1622 STTYKSCAS
-1631 SLREERENILN
+1631 SLREERENILG
-1642 SLPYD
+1642 SLPYE
-1647 ARSLLT
+1647 ARRLLT
-1653 GGTVYGSTLNAEGI
+1653 GGTAYGSTLNAEGI

>member
-92 VIHIEATADNDF
+92 VRHIEATADNDF

-170 NAILGTVTRLHKSK
+170 DAILGTVTRLHKSK
-184 KLERAYLL
+184 KLDRAYLL

-199 SHKQAINDCIAIA
+199 FHKQAINDCIAIA
-212 LDIYKNDNSSFKKTL
+212 LDIYKNGNSPFKKTL
-227 NDKDILNYIKAENPS
+227 NDKDILNYIKAENLS
-242 NMIDG
+242 NLIDG

-273 SQENRLS
+273 SQDNRLS
-280 LFKRVWKHTSHVS
+280 LFKRVWKHTPDVS

-327 SSLLKMIKLFENN
+327 SSLLKMIKLFGDN
-340 FYILDTLEQLK
+340 FYILDTLEQL
-351 QKKIDVHSVYI
+351 
-362 STAKQVLK
+362 
-370 DANSNEDKSKLIERC
+370 
-385 LLQYGTDSWAIQEK
+385 
-399 LRLASL
+399 
-405 FEMDGKDETAKRM
+405 
-418 YEELIGL
+418 
-425 HASAQPKL
+425 
-433 AALYYK
+433 
-439 QSRSASDET
+439 
-448 VVYGLIEKAFG
+448 
-459 FKLNHDA
+459 
-466 NFDKNEYKKT
+466 
-476 YKSLVATVITIIS
+476 
-489 NHFDAGK
+489 
-496 PDDAYIV
+496 
-503 MKRYSV
+503 
-509 YNDGL
+509 
-514 YDSYISILKDYKDT
+514 
-528 EYVLS
+528 S
-533 KLQFLGDTGKDIKAD
+533 KLQFLRRDIGKDIKAD
-548 YIEIVDKLCKQAKIA
+548 YIEVVDKLCKQAKIA

-575 DLFKD
+575 DLFGD

-592 SVIKEMTE
+592 SVVKEMTE

-610 VWKKFQDAKLL
+610 VWKKNQDAKLL

-651 KQKEFYDCIFTFK
+651 TQKEFFDCIFAFK
-664 DYSYALDISERL
+664 DYSYALDIFERL
-676 NAKGM
+676 DAKGM
-681 NVHTLYVAVILKAI
+681 NVHTPYVAVILKTI
-695 PTLDADGKLQLI
+695 PTLEADGKLQLI
-707 NRGLSKFTDAN
+707 NRGLSKFADAN

-730 IINGDLDKAKSV
+730 IINGDLEKAKSV

-790 PFDQETYKPTFVKAL
+790 PFDLETYKPTFVKAL

-857 EIAASIYTCFDTLS
+857 EIAASIYSCFDTLS
-871 ANEVDIKNLNSDI
+871 ANEVNIKKLNSDI

-892 FKAELTNAQEMT
+892 FQAELTKALEMT
-904 YEDSISHLQKLSTY
+904 YEDSTSHLQKLCTY
-918 VSEKCYAKKEN
+918 VSENCYADKEKE
-929 DLLKNITSELV
+929 LLKNINSELV
-940 AIHKKEGY
+940 VIHKTEGY
-948 KQEGAGN
+948 KQEGVGN

-963 NCLSSVGDVRSK
+963 NRLSSIGDVRTK

-990 TSLKEKDVLK
+990 TSLNEEDVLK

-1006 FAKEKKDLSYRYG
+1006 FAKEKKDLSYRYC

-1024 NTGAKNALDFI
+1024 NTSAKNALDFI
-1035 KEHLPDEDELIDI
+1035 KEHLPNEDELIDI
-1048 CNNEYIVKAEASLAE
+1048 CNNEYIVEAEASLAE
-1063 LNASIEEMTTGKM
+1063 LNASIEDMTTGKM
-1076 SLLDATKLASKID
+1076 SLSDATKLASKID

-1137 GVSWFLDDIYFRNVA
+1137 GVSWFLDDIYLRNVA

-1213 SFDIL
+1213 SFDTL

-1254 DFYRQFYDAQK
+1254 NFYRQFYDTQK

-1283 APYLANK
+1283 APYLANN

-1305 YDNYGNENTLKVG
+1305 YDNYGNENILKVG

-1338 DDCSKAILTKSVALV
+1338 DDCSKAILTKSVVQV
-1353 NSAFCDST
+1353 NSAFCDSA

-1370 LYSSFVVNLQNALS
+1370 LYSSFVANLQNALS

-1411 LAYMFGNHINQCVVG
+1411 IAYMFGNHINQCVVG
-1426 ELNNEKL
+1426 ELNDEKL
-1433 DLATGLK
+1433 DLATGLE

-1463 DALIRKYVTEEKST
+1463 EALIGKYVTEEKST
-1477 DLSTLKIVL
+1477 DLSALKTVL
-1486 RKTGREFESNV
+1486 SKTGREFEPNV
-1497 EKALTEQVVMIAV
+1497 EKTLTEQVVMVAV
-1510 ISDHLDCIK
+1510 ISDHLDSIK
-1519 ELATIS
+1519 GLATIS
-1525 ANSVSLRSRLSHIK
+1525 ANSESLRLRLSHVK

-1544 VSINLQLSQVVDE
+1544 ASINLQLSQIVDK
-1557 VNKNEIPYYSALQ
+1557 VNNNKILYYSALQ
-1570 KVYPLYEAH
+1570 KVYSLYEVH

-1596 IREYVIPDKDGKS
+1596 IREYVIPDKVGKS
-1609 TVMTVFNKLKYKK
+1609 TVMTIFDKLKYNK
-1622 STIYKSCAS
+1622 STTYKSCAS
-1631 SLREERENILN
+1631 SLREERENILG
-1642 SLPYD
+1642 SLPYE
-1647 ARSLLT
+1647 ARRLLT
-1653 GGTVYGSTLNAEGI
+1653 GGTAYGSTLNAEGI

>member
-58 ESGKDELKNLS
+58 ESGKDELENLS
-69 KIKDLLARVPFGKND
+69 KIKNLLARAPFGKND

-92 VIHIEATADNDF
+92 VRHIEATADNDF

-128 FAQKNRIYSL
+128 FAQKNRICSL

-170 NAILGTVTRLHKSK
+170 DAILGTVTRLHKSK
-184 KLERAYLL
+184 KLDRAYLL

-212 LDIYKNDNSSFKKTL
+212 LDIYKNGNSPFKKTL
-227 NDKDILNYIKAENPS
+227 NDKDILNYIKAENLS
-242 NMIDG
+242 NLIDG

-273 SQENRLS
+273 SQDNRLS
-280 LFKRVWKHTSHVS
+280 LFKRVWKHTPDVS

-327 SSLLKMIKLFENN
+327 SSLLKMIKLFGDN
-340 FYILDTLEQLK
+340 FYILDTLEQL
-351 QKKIDVHSVYI
+351 
-362 STAKQVLK
+362 
-370 DANSNEDKSKLIERC
+370 
-385 LLQYGTDSWAIQEK
+385 
-399 LRLASL
+399 
-405 FEMDGKDETAKRM
+405 
-418 YEELIGL
+418 
-425 HASAQPKL
+425 
-433 AALYYK
+433 
-439 QSRSASDET
+439 
-448 VVYGLIEKAFG
+448 
-459 FKLNHDA
+459 
-466 NFDKNEYKKT
+466 
-476 YKSLVATVITIIS
+476 
-489 NHFDAGK
+489 
-496 PDDAYIV
+496 
-503 MKRYSV
+503 
-509 YNDGL
+509 
-514 YDSYISILKDYKDT
+514 
-528 EYVLS
+528 S
-533 KLQFLGDTGKDIKAD
+533 KLQYLRRDIGKDIKAD
-548 YIEIVDKLCKQAKIA
+548 YIEVVDKLCKQAKIA

-575 DLFKD
+575 DLFGD

-592 SVIKEMTE
+592 SVVKEMTE

-610 VWKKFQDAKLL
+610 VWKKNQDAKLL

-651 KQKEFYDCIFTFK
+651 TQKEFFDCIFAFK
-664 DYSYALDISERL
+664 DYSYALDIFERL
-676 NAKGM
+676 DAKGM
-681 NVHTLYVAVILKAI
+681 NVHTPYVAVILKTI
-695 PTLDADGKLQLI
+695 PTLEADGKLQLI
-707 NRGLSKFTDAN
+707 NRGLSKFADAN

-730 IINGDLDKAKSV
+730 IINGDLEKAKSV

-755 SLALVAYKN
+755 SLAWVAYKN

-818 DNISEARRL
+818 DNIIEARRL

-857 EIAASIYTCFDTLS
+857 EIAASIYSCFDTLS
-871 ANEVDIKNLNSDI
+871 ANEVDIKKLNSDI

-892 FKAELTNAQEMT
+892 FQAELTKALEMT
-904 YEDSISHLQKLSTY
+904 YEDSTSHLQKLCTY
-918 VSEKCYAKKEN
+918 VSENCYADKEKE
-929 DLLKNITSELV
+929 LLKNINSELV
-940 AIHKKEGY
+940 VIHKTEGY
-948 KQEGAGN
+948 KQEGVGN

-963 NCLSSVGDVRSK
+963 NRLSSIGDVRTK

-990 TSLKEKDVLK
+990 TSLNEEDVLK

-1006 FAKEKKDLSYRYG
+1006 FAKEKKDLSYRYC

-1024 NTGAKNALDFI
+1024 NTSAKNALDFI
-1035 KEHLPDEDELIDI
+1035 KEHLPNEDELIDI
-1048 CNNEYIVKAEASLAE
+1048 CNNEYIVEAEASLAE
-1063 LNASIEEMTTGKM
+1063 LNVSIEDMTTGKM
-1076 SLLDATKLASKID
+1076 SLSDATKLASKID

-1137 GVSWFLDDIYFRNVA
+1137 GVSWFLDDIYLRNVA

-1213 SFDIL
+1213 SFDTL

-1254 DFYRQFYDAQK
+1254 NFYRQFYDTQK

-1283 APYLANK
+1283 APYLANN

-1305 YDNYGNENTLKVG
+1305 YDNYGNENILKVG

-1338 DDCSKAILTKSVALV
+1338 DDCSKAILTKSVVQV
-1353 NSAFCDST
+1353 NSAFCDSA

-1370 LYSSFVVNLQNALS
+1370 LYSSFVANLQNALS

-1411 LAYMFGNHINQCVVG
+1411 IAYMFGNHINQCVVG
-1426 ELNNEKL
+1426 ELNDEKL
-1433 DLATGLK
+1433 DLATGLE

-1463 DALIRKYVTEEKST
+1463 EALIGKYVTEEKST
-1477 DLSTLKIVL
+1477 DLSALKTVL
-1486 RKTGREFESNV
+1486 SKTGREFEPNV
-1497 EKALTEQVVMIAV
+1497 EKTLTEQVVMVAV
-1510 ISDHLDCIK
+1510 ISDHLDSIK
-1519 ELATIS
+1519 GLATIS
-1525 ANSVSLRSRLSHIK
+1525 ANSESLRLRLSHIK
-1539 DEAEE
+1539 DETEE
-1544 VSINLQLSQVVDE
+1544 ASINLQLSQIVDK
-1557 VNKNEIPYYSALQ
+1557 VNNNKILYYSALQ
-1570 KVYPLYEAH
+1570 KVYSLYEVH

-1596 IREYVIPDKDGKS
+1596 IREYVIPDKVGKS
-1609 TVMTVFNKLKYKK
+1609 TVMTIFDKLKYNK
-1622 STIYKSCAS
+1622 STTYKSCAS
-1631 SLREERENILN
+1631 SLREERENILG
-1642 SLPYD
+1642 SLPYE
-1647 ARSLLT
+1647 ARRLLT
-1653 GGTVYGSTLNAEGI
+1653 GGTAYGSTLNAEGI

>member
-58 ESGKDELKNLS
+58 ESGKDELENLS
-69 KIKDLLARVPFGKND
+69 KIKNLLARAPFGKND

-92 VIHIEATADNDF
+92 VRHIEATADNDF

-128 FAQKNRIYSL
+128 FAQKNRICSL

-170 NAILGTVTRLHKSK
+170 DAILGTVTRLHKSQ
-184 KLERAYLL
+184 KLDRAYLL

-212 LDIYKNDNSSFKKTL
+212 LDIYKNGNSPFKKTL
-227 NDKDILNYIKAENPS
+227 NAKDILNYIKAENPS
-242 NMIDG
+242 DLIDG

-264 SGTLSIDNA
+264 SGTLSIGNA
-273 SQENRLS
+273 SQDNRLS
-280 LFKRVWKHTSHVS
+280 LFKRVWKHTPDVS

-327 SSLLKMIKLFENN
+327 SSLLKMIKLFGDN
-340 FYILDTLEQLK
+340 FYILDTLEQL
-351 QKKIDVHSVYI
+351 
-362 STAKQVLK
+362 
-370 DANSNEDKSKLIERC
+370 
-385 LLQYGTDSWAIQEK
+385 
-399 LRLASL
+399 
-405 FEMDGKDETAKRM
+405 
-418 YEELIGL
+418 
-425 HASAQPKL
+425 
-433 AALYYK
+433 
-439 QSRSASDET
+439 
-448 VVYGLIEKAFG
+448 
-459 FKLNHDA
+459 
-466 NFDKNEYKKT
+466 
-476 YKSLVATVITIIS
+476 
-489 NHFDAGK
+489 
-496 PDDAYIV
+496 
-503 MKRYSV
+503 
-509 YNDGL
+509 
-514 YDSYISILKDYKDT
+514 
-528 EYVLS
+528 S
-533 KLQFLGDTGKDIKAD
+533 KLQFLRRDIGKDIKAD
-548 YIEIVDKLCKQAKIA
+548 YIEVVDKLCKQAKIA

-575 DLFKD
+575 DLFGD

-592 SVIKEMTE
+592 SVVKEMTE

-610 VWKKFQDAKLL
+610 VWKKNQDAKLL

-651 KQKEFYDCIFTFK
+651 TQKEFFDCIFAFK
-664 DYSYALDISERL
+664 DYSYALDIFERL
-676 NAKGM
+676 DAKGM
-681 NVHTLYVAVILKAI
+681 NVHTPYVAVILKTI
-695 PTLDADGKLQLI
+695 PTLEADGKLQLI
-707 NRGLSKFTDAN
+707 NRGLSKFADAN

-730 IINGDLDKAKSV
+730 IINGDLDKAKTV

-818 DNISEARRL
+818 DNIIEARRL

-857 EIAASIYTCFDTLS
+857 EIAASIYSCFDTLS
-871 ANEVDIKNLNSDI
+871 ANEVDIKKLNSDI

-892 FKAELTNAQEMT
+892 FQAELTKALEMT
-904 YEDSISHLQKLSTY
+904 YEDSTSHLQKLCTY
-918 VSEKCYAKKEN
+918 VSENCYTDKEKE
-929 DLLKNITSELV
+929 LLKNINSELV
-940 AIHKKEGY
+940 VIHKTEGY
-948 KQEGAGN
+948 KQEGVGN

-963 NCLSSVGDVRSK
+963 NRLSSIGDVRTK

-990 TSLKEKDVLK
+990 TSLNEEDVLK

-1006 FAKEKKDLSYRYG
+1006 FAKEKKDLSYRYC

-1024 NTGAKNALDFI
+1024 NTSAKNALDFI
-1035 KEHLPDEDELIDI
+1035 KEHLPNEDELIDI
-1048 CNNEYIVKAEASLAE
+1048 CNNEYIVEAEASLAE
-1063 LNASIEEMTTGKM
+1063 LNASIEDMTTGKM
-1076 SLLDATKLASKID
+1076 SLSDATKLASKID

-1137 GVSWFLDDIYFRNVA
+1137 GVSWFLDDIYLRNVA

-1213 SFDIL
+1213 SFDTL

-1254 DFYRQFYDAQK
+1254 NFYRQFYDTQK

-1283 APYLANK
+1283 APYLANN

-1305 YDNYGNENTLKVG
+1305 YDNYGNENILKVG

-1338 DDCSKAILTKSVALV
+1338 DDCSKAILTKSVVQV
-1353 NSAFCDST
+1353 NSAFCDSA

-1370 LYSSFVVNLQNALS
+1370 LYSSFVANLQNALS

-1411 LAYMFGNHINQCVVG
+1411 IAYMFGNHINQCVVG
-1426 ELNNEKL
+1426 EFNDEKL
-1433 DLATGLK
+1433 DLATGLE

-1463 DALIRKYVTEEKST
+1463 EALIGKYVTEEKST
-1477 DLSTLKIVL
+1477 DLSTLKTVL
-1486 RKTGREFESNV
+1486 SKTGREFEPNV
-1497 EKALTEQVVMIAV
+1497 EKTLTEQVVMVAV
-1510 ISDHLDCIK
+1510 ISDHLDSIK
-1519 ELATIS
+1519 GLATIS
-1525 ANSVSLRSRLSHIK
+1525 ANSESLRLRLSHIK

-1544 VSINLQLSQVVDE
+1544 ASINLQLSQIVDE

>member
-58 ESGKDELKNLS
+58 ESGKDELENLS
-69 KIKDLLARVPFGKND
+69 KIKNLLARAPFGKND

-92 VIHIEATADNDF
+92 VRHIEATADNDF

-128 FAQKNRIYSL
+128 FAQKNRICSL

-170 NAILGTVTRLHKSK
+170 DAILGTVTRLHKSK
-184 KLERAYLL
+184 KLDRAYLL

-212 LDIYKNDNSSFKKTL
+212 LDIYKNGNSPFKKTL
-227 NDKDILNYIKAENPS
+227 NDKDILNYIKAENLS
-242 NMIDG
+242 NLIDG

-273 SQENRLS
+273 SQDNRLS
-280 LFKRVWKHTSHVS
+280 LFKRVWKHTPDVS

-327 SSLLKMIKLFENN
+327 SSLLKMIKLFGDN
-340 FYILDTLEQLK
+340 FYILDTLEQL
-351 QKKIDVHSVYI
+351 
-362 STAKQVLK
+362 
-370 DANSNEDKSKLIERC
+370 
-385 LLQYGTDSWAIQEK
+385 
-399 LRLASL
+399 
-405 FEMDGKDETAKRM
+405 
-418 YEELIGL
+418 
-425 HASAQPKL
+425 
-433 AALYYK
+433 
-439 QSRSASDET
+439 
-448 VVYGLIEKAFG
+448 
-459 FKLNHDA
+459 
-466 NFDKNEYKKT
+466 
-476 YKSLVATVITIIS
+476 
-489 NHFDAGK
+489 
-496 PDDAYIV
+496 
-503 MKRYSV
+503 
-509 YNDGL
+509 
-514 YDSYISILKDYKDT
+514 
-528 EYVLS
+528 S
-533 KLQFLGDTGKDIKAD
+533 KLQFLRRDIGKDIKAD
-548 YIEIVDKLCKQAKIA
+548 YIEVVDKLCKQAKIA

-575 DLFKD
+575 DLFGD

-592 SVIKEMTE
+592 SVVKEMTE

-610 VWKKFQDAKLL
+610 VWKKNQDAKLL

-651 KQKEFYDCIFTFK
+651 TQKEFFDCIFAFK
-664 DYSYALDISERL
+664 DYSYALDIFERL
-676 NAKGM
+676 DAKGM
-681 NVHTLYVAVILKAI
+681 NVHTPYVAVILKTI
-695 PTLDADGKLQLI
+695 PTLEADGKLQLI
-707 NRGLSKFTDAN
+707 NRGLSKFADAN

-730 IINGDLDKAKSV
+730 IINGDLEKAKSV
-742 LQELIGHHKDAEP
+742 LQELIGYHKDAEP
-755 SLALVAYKN
+755 SLAWVAYKN

-818 DNISEARRL
+818 DNIIEARRL

-857 EIAASIYTCFDTLS
+857 EIAASIYSCFDTLS
-871 ANEVDIKNLNSDI
+871 ANEVDIKKLNSDI

-892 FKAELTNAQEMT
+892 FQAELTKALEMT
-904 YEDSISHLQKLSTY
+904 YEDSTSHLQKLCTY
-918 VSEKCYAKKEN
+918 VSENCYADKEKE
-929 DLLKNITSELV
+929 LLKNINSELV
-940 AIHKKEGY
+940 VIHKTEGY
-948 KQEGAGN
+948 KQEGVGN

-963 NCLSSVGDVRSK
+963 NRLSSIGDVRTK

-990 TSLKEKDVLK
+990 TSLNEEDVLK

-1006 FAKEKKDLSYRYG
+1006 FAKEKKDLSYRYC

-1024 NTGAKNALDFI
+1024 NTSAKNALDFI
-1035 KEHLPDEDELIDI
+1035 KEHLPNEDELIDI
-1048 CNNEYIVKAEASLAE
+1048 CNNEYIVEAEASLAE
-1063 LNASIEEMTTGKM
+1063 LNASIEDMTTGKM
-1076 SLLDATKLASKID
+1076 SLSDATKLASKID

-1137 GVSWFLDDIYFRNVA
+1137 GVSWFLDDIYLRNVA

-1213 SFDIL
+1213 SFDTL

-1246 EAAIESLD
+1246 EAAIDSLD
-1254 DFYRQFYDAQK
+1254 NFYRQFYDTQK

-1283 APYLANK
+1283 APYLANN

-1305 YDNYGNENTLKVG
+1305 YDNYGNENILKVG

-1338 DDCSKAILTKSVALV
+1338 DDCSKAILTKSVVQV
-1353 NSAFCDST
+1353 NSAFCDSA

-1370 LYSSFVVNLQNALS
+1370 LYSSFVANLQNALS

-1411 LAYMFGNHINQCVVG
+1411 IAYMFGNHINQCVVG
-1426 ELNNEKL
+1426 ELNDEKL
-1433 DLATGLK
+1433 DLATGLE

-1463 DALIRKYVTEEKST
+1463 EALIGKYVTEEKST
-1477 DLSTLKIVL
+1477 DLSALKTVL
-1486 RKTGREFESNV
+1486 SKTGREFEPNV
-1497 EKALTEQVVMIAV
+1497 EKTLTEQVVMVAV
-1510 ISDHLDCIK
+1510 ISDHLDSIK
-1519 ELATIS
+1519 GLATIS
-1525 ANSVSLRSRLSHIK
+1525 ANSESLRLRLSHIK

-1544 VSINLQLSQVVDE
+1544 ASINLQLSQIVDK
-1557 VNKNEIPYYSALQ
+1557 VNNNKILYYSALQ
-1570 KVYPLYEAH
+1570 KVYSLYEVH

-1596 IREYVIPDKDGKS
+1596 IREYVIPDKVGKS
-1609 TVMTVFNKLKYKK
+1609 TVMTIFDKLKYNK
-1622 STIYKSCAS
+1622 STTYKSCAS
-1631 SLREERENILN
+1631 SLREERENILG
-1642 SLPYD
+1642 SLPYE
-1647 ARSLLT
+1647 ARRLLT
-1653 GGTVYGSTLNAEGI
+1653 GGTAYGSTLNAEGI

>member
-92 VIHIEATADNDF
+92 VRHIEATADNDF

-212 LDIYKNDNSSFKKTL
+212 LDIYKNGNSPFKKTL
-227 NDKDILNYIKAENPS
+227 NAKDILNYIKAENPS
-242 NMIDG
+242 DLIDG

-264 SGTLSIDNA
+264 SGTLSIGNA
-273 SQENRLS
+273 SQDNRLS
-280 LFKRVWKHTSHVS
+280 LFKRVWKHTPDVS

-327 SSLLKMIKLFENN
+327 SSLLKMIQLFEDN

-351 QKKIDVHSVYI
+351 HKKIHVHSVYI
-362 STAKQVLK
+362 STAKKVLK
-370 DANSNEDKSKLIERC
+370 NANSNEDKSKLIERC
-385 LLQYGTDSWAIQEK
+385 LLQDGTDSWAIQEK
-399 LRLASL
+399 LRLASQ
-405 FEMDGKDETAKRM
+405 FELDGKDETAKRM
-418 YEELIGL
+418 YKELIGL

-448 VVYGLIEKAFG
+448 VVYGLIENAFD
-459 FKLNHDA
+459 FKLNHDV
-466 NFDKNEYKKT
+466 NFDKNEYQKT
-476 YKSLVATVITIIS
+476 YKLLVATVITIIR

-496 PDDAYIV
+496 PDDAYIA

-514 YDSYISILKDYKDT
+514 YNSYISILKDYKDT

-533 KLQFLGDTGKDIKAD
+533 KLQFLRDTGKDIKAD

-621 AEFVNDKYPFFKEVT
+621 DEFVNDKYPFFKEVT

-651 KQKEFYDCIFTFK
+651 KQKEFCDCIFTFK

-718 LFQEKHDVATFL
+718 LFQEKHDVATLL
-730 IINGDLDKAKSV
+730 INNGDLDKAKTV

-818 DNISEARRL
+818 DNIIEARRL

-857 EIAASIYTCFDTLS
+857 EIAASIYSCFDTLS
-871 ANEVDIKNLNSDI
+871 ANEVDIKKLNSDI

-892 FKAELTNAQEMT
+892 FQAELTKALEMT
-904 YEDSISHLQKLSTY
+904 YEDSTSHLQKLCTY
-918 VSEKCYAKKEN
+918 VSENCYADKEKE
-929 DLLKNITSELV
+929 LLKNINSELV
-940 AIHKKEGY
+940 VIHKTEGY
-948 KQEGAGN
+948 KQEGVGN

-963 NCLSSVGDVRSK
+963 NRLSSIGDVRTK

-990 TSLKEKDVLK
+990 TSLNEEDVLK
-1000 VLSYVG
+1000 VLSYFG
-1006 FAKEKKDLSYRYG
+1006 FAKEKKDLSYRYC

-1024 NTGAKNALDFI
+1024 NTSAKNALDFI
-1035 KEHLPDEDELIDI
+1035 KEHLPNEDELIDI
-1048 CNNEYIVKAEASLAE
+1048 CNNEYIVEAEASLAE
-1063 LNASIEEMTTGKM
+1063 LNASIDDMTTGKM
-1076 SLLDATKLASKID
+1076 SLSDATKLASKID

-1137 GVSWFLDDIYFRNVA
+1137 GVSWFLDDIYLRNVA

-1213 SFDIL
+1213 SFDTL

-1254 DFYRQFYDAQK
+1254 NFYRQFYDTQK

-1283 APYLANK
+1283 APYLANN

-1305 YDNYGNENTLKVG
+1305 YDNYGNENILKVG

-1338 DDCSKAILTKSVALV
+1338 DDCSKAILTKSVVQV
-1353 NSAFCDST
+1353 NSAFCDSA

-1370 LYSSFVVNLQNALS
+1370 LYSSFVANLQNALS

-1411 LAYMFGNHINQCVVG
+1411 IAYMFGNHINQCVVG
-1426 ELNNEKL
+1426 ELNDEKL
-1433 DLATGLK
+1433 DLATGLE

-1463 DALIRKYVTEEKST
+1463 EALIGKYVTEEKST
-1477 DLSTLKIVL
+1477 DLSTLKTVL
-1486 RKTGREFESNV
+1486 SKTGREFEPNV
-1497 EKALTEQVVMIAV
+1497 EKTLTEQVVMVAV
-1510 ISDHLDCIK
+1510 ISDHLDSIK
-1519 ELATIS
+1519 GLATIS
-1525 ANSVSLRSRLSHIK
+1525 ANSESLRLRLAHIK

-1544 VSINLQLSQVVDE
+1544 ASINLQLSQIVDK
-1557 VNKNEIPYYSALQ
+1557 VNNNKILYYSALQ
-1570 KVYPLYEAH
+1570 KVYSLYEVH

-1596 IREYVIPDKDGKS
+1596 IREYVIPDKVGKS
-1609 TVMTVFNKLKYKK
+1609 TVMTIFDKLKYNK
-1622 STIYKSCAS
+1622 STTYKSCAS
-1631 SLREERENILN
+1631 SLREERENILG
-1642 SLPYD
+1642 SLPYE
-1647 ARSLLT
+1647 ARRLLT
-1653 GGTVYGSTLNAEGI
+1653 GGTAYGSTLNAEGI

>member
-27 DISRAEQIYM
+27 DISRAEQNYM

-92 VIHIEATADNDF
+92 VRHIEATADNDF

-184 KLERAYLL
+184 KLDRAYLL

-212 LDIYKNDNSSFKKTL
+212 LDIYKNGNSPFKKTL
-227 NDKDILNYIKAENPS
+227 NAKDILNYIKAENPS
-242 NMIDG
+242 DLIDG

-264 SGTLSIDNA
+264 SGTLSIGNA
-273 SQENRLS
+273 SQDNRLS
-280 LFKRVWKHTSHVS
+280 LFKRVWKHTPDVS

-327 SSLLKMIKLFENN
+327 SSLLKMIQLFEDN

-351 QKKIDVHSVYI
+351 HKKIHVHSVYI
-362 STAKQVLK
+362 STAKKVLK
-370 DANSNEDKSKLIERC
+370 NANSNEDKSKLIERC
-385 LLQYGTDSWAIQEK
+385 LLQDGTDSWAIQEK
-399 LRLASL
+399 LRLASQ
-405 FEMDGKDETAKRM
+405 FELDGKDETAKRM

-448 VVYGLIEKAFG
+448 VVYGLIENAFD
-459 FKLNHDA
+459 FKLNHDV
-466 NFDKNEYKKT
+466 NFDKNEYQKT
-476 YKSLVATVITIIS
+476 YKLLVATVITIIR

-496 PDDAYIV
+496 PDDAYIA

-514 YDSYISILKDYKDT
+514 YNSYISILKDYKDT

-533 KLQFLGDTGKDIKAD
+533 KLQFLRDTGKDIKAD

-621 AEFVNDKYPFFKEVT
+621 DEFVNDKYPFFKEVT

-651 KQKEFYDCIFTFK
+651 KQKEFCDCIFTFK

-718 LFQEKHDVATFL
+718 LFQEKHDVATLL
-730 IINGDLDKAKSV
+730 INNGDLDKAKTV

-805 KSFIDVI
+805 KSFIGVI

-818 DNISEARRL
+818 DNIIEARRL

-857 EIAASIYTCFDTLS
+857 EIAASIYSCFDTLS
-871 ANEVDIKNLNSDI
+871 ANEVDIKKLNSDI

-892 FKAELTNAQEMT
+892 FQAELTKALEMT
-904 YEDSISHLQKLSTY
+904 YEDSTSHLQKLCTY
-918 VSEKCYAKKEN
+918 VSENCYADKEKE
-929 DLLKNITSELV
+929 LLKNINSELV
-940 AIHKKEGY
+940 VIHKTEGY
-948 KQEGAGN
+948 KQEGVGN

-963 NCLSSVGDVRSK
+963 NRLSSIGDVRTK

-990 TSLKEKDVLK
+990 TSLNEEDVLK

-1006 FAKEKKDLSYRYG
+1006 FAKEKKDLSYRYC

-1024 NTGAKNALDFI
+1024 NTSAKNALDFI
-1035 KEHLPDEDELIDI
+1035 KEHLPNEDELIDI
-1048 CNNEYIVKAEASLAE
+1048 CNNEYIVEAEASLAE
-1063 LNASIEEMTTGKM
+1063 LNASIEDMTTGKM
-1076 SLLDATKLASKID
+1076 SLSDATKLASKID

-1137 GVSWFLDDIYFRNVA
+1137 GVSWFLDDIYLRNVA

-1213 SFDIL
+1213 SFDTL

-1254 DFYRQFYDAQK
+1254 NFYRQFYDTQK

-1283 APYLANK
+1283 APYLANN

-1305 YDNYGNENTLKVG
+1305 YDNYGNENILKVG

-1338 DDCSKAILTKSVALV
+1338 DDCSKAILTKSVVQV
-1353 NSAFCDST
+1353 NSAFCDSA

-1370 LYSSFVVNLQNALS
+1370 LYSSFVVNLQNALT

-1411 LAYMFGNHINQCVVG
+1411 IAYMFGNHINQCVVG
-1426 ELNNEKL
+1426 ELNDEKL
-1433 DLATGLK
+1433 DLATGLE

-1463 DALIRKYVTEEKST
+1463 EALIGKYVTEEKST
-1477 DLSTLKIVL
+1477 DLSTLKTVL
-1486 RKTGREFESNV
+1486 SKTGREFEPNV
-1497 EKALTEQVVMIAV
+1497 EKTLTEQVVMVAV
-1510 ISDHLDCIK
+1510 ISDHLDSIK
-1519 ELATIS
+1519 GLATIS
-1525 ANSVSLRSRLSHIK
+1525 ANSESLRLRLSHIK

-1544 VSINLQLSQVVDE
+1544 ASINLQLSQIVDK
-1557 VNKNEIPYYSALQ
+1557 VNNNKILYYSALQ
-1570 KVYPLYEAH
+1570 KH
-1579 QNNKRVCENLCT
+1579 
-1591 LVGMC
+1591 
-1596 IREYVIPDKDGKS
+1596 
-1609 TVMTVFNKLKYKK
+1609 
-1622 STIYKSCAS
+1622 
-1631 SLREERENILN
+1631 
-1642 SLPYD
+1642 
-1647 ARSLLT
+1647 
-1653 GGTVYGSTLNAEGI
+1653 
-1667 RLKNALQLYLDLA
+1667 

>member
-48 HLAKMYCEIA
+48 HLAKMYCEIT

-92 VIHIEATADNDF
+92 VRHIEATADNDF

-170 NAILGTVTRLHKSK
+170 DAILGTVTRLHKSK
-184 KLERAYLL
+184 KLDRAYLL

-212 LDIYKNDNSSFKKTL
+212 LDIYKNGNSPFKKTL
-227 NDKDILNYIKAENPS
+227 NAKDILNYIKAENPS
-242 NMIDG
+242 NLIDG

-264 SGTLSIDNA
+264 SGTLSIGNA
-273 SQENRLS
+273 SQDNRLS
-280 LFKRVWKHTSHVS
+280 LFKRVWKHTPDVS

-327 SSLLKMIKLFENN
+327 SSLLKMIQLFEDN

-351 QKKIDVHSVYI
+351 HKKIHVHSVYI
-362 STAKQVLK
+362 STAKKVLK
-370 DANSNEDKSKLIERC
+370 NANSNEDKSKLIERC
-385 LLQYGTDSWAIQEK
+385 LLQDGTDSWAIQEK
-399 LRLASL
+399 LRLASQ
-405 FEMDGKDETAKRM
+405 FELDGKDETAKRM

-448 VVYGLIEKAFG
+448 VVYGLIENAFD
-459 FKLNHDA
+459 FKLNHDV
-466 NFDKNEYKKT
+466 NFDKNEYQKT
-476 YKSLVATVITIIS
+476 YKLLVATVITIIS

-496 PDDAYIV
+496 PDDAYIA

-514 YDSYISILKDYKDT
+514 YNSYISILKDYKDT

-533 KLQFLGDTGKDIKAD
+533 KLQFLRNSGKDIKAD
-548 YIEIVDKLCKQAKIA
+548 YIEVVDKLCKQAKIA

-636 EFLVEWFTVSKRLVA
+636 EFLVEWFTVSKQLVA
-651 KQKEFYDCIFTFK
+651 KQKEFCDCIFTFK
-664 DYSYALDISERL
+664 DYSYALDIFERL

-681 NVHTLYVAVILKAI
+681 NVHTPYVAVILKAI

-718 LFQEKHDVATFL
+718 LFQEKHDVATLL

-805 KSFIDVI
+805 KSFIHII

-827 CLSLKLYSSD
+827 CLSLKSYSSD

-857 EIAASIYTCFDTLS
+857 EIAASIYSCFDTLS

-892 FKAELTNAQEMT
+892 FKAELTNTQEMT
-904 YEDSISHLQKLSTY
+904 YEDSTSHLQKLCTY
-918 VSEKCYAKKEN
+918 VSENCYADKEKE
-929 DLLKNITSELV
+929 LLKNITSELV

-990 TSLKEKDVLK
+990 TSLKEKDVLN

-1024 NTGAKNALDFI
+1024 NTSAKNALDFI
-1035 KEHLPDEDELIDI
+1035 KEHLPNEDELIDI
-1048 CNNEYIVKAEASLAE
+1048 CNNEYIVEAEASLAE
-1063 LNASIEEMTTGKM
+1063 LNASIEDMTTGKM
-1076 SLLDATKLASKID
+1076 SLSDATKLASKID

-1097 YLENVHSKIIS
+1097 YLKNVHSKIIS

-1137 GVSWFLDDIYFRNVA
+1137 GASWFLDDIYFRNVA

-1192 TSWDDSYTFTLD
+1192 TSWDDSYTFTLY
-1204 NSMGGSKDE
+1204 NSMGGSKEE
-1213 SFDIL
+1213 SFDTL
-1218 PDNVNFDEAIEGSVI
+1218 PDNVNFDEAIKGTVI

-1254 DFYRQFYDAQK
+1254 DFYRQFYNAQK

-1283 APYLANK
+1283 APYLANN
-1290 TRKCINEIKGTLDYE
+1290 TRKCINKIKGTLDYE
-1305 YDNYGNENTLKVG
+1305 YDNYRNENTLKVG

-1338 DDCSKAILTKSVALV
+1338 DDCSKAILTKSVVQV
-1353 NSAFCDST
+1353 NSAFCDSA

-1411 LAYMFGNHINQCVVG
+1411 IAYMFGNHINQCVVG
-1426 ELNNEKL
+1426 ELNDEKL
-1433 DLATGLK
+1433 DLATGLE

-1463 DALIRKYVTEEKST
+1463 EALIGKYVTEEKST
-1477 DLSTLKIVL
+1477 DLSTLKTVL
-1486 RKTGREFESNV
+1486 SKTGREFEPNV
-1497 EKALTEQVVMIAV
+1497 EKTLTEQVVMVAV
-1510 ISDHLDCIK
+1510 ISDHLDSIK
-1519 ELATIS
+1519 GLATIS
-1525 ANSVSLRSRLSHIK
+1525 ANSESLRLRLSHIK

-1544 VSINLQLSQVVDE
+1544 ASINLQLSQIVDK
-1557 VNKNEIPYYSALQ
+1557 VNNNKILYYSALQ
-1570 KVYPLYEAH
+1570 KVYSLYKVH

-1596 IREYVIPDKDGKS
+1596 IREYVIPDKVGKS
-1609 TVMTVFNKLKYKK
+1609 TVMTIFDKLKYNK
-1622 STIYKSCAS
+1622 STTYKSCAS
-1631 SLREERENILN
+1631 SLREERENILG
-1642 SLPYD
+1642 SLPYE
-1647 ARSLLT
+1647 ARRLLT
-1653 GGTVYGSTLNAEGI
+1653 GGTAYGSTLNAEGI
-1667 RLKNALQLYLDLA
+1667 RLKNALQLYLDLT

>member
-58 ESGKDELKNLS
+58 ESGKDELENLS
-69 KIKDLLARVPFGKND
+69 KIKNLLARAPFGKND

-92 VIHIEATADNDF
+92 VRHIEATADNDF

-128 FAQKNRIYSL
+128 FAQKNRICSL

-170 NAILGTVTRLHKSK
+170 DAILGTVTRLHKSK
-184 KLERAYLL
+184 KLDRAYLL

-212 LDIYKNDNSSFKKTL
+212 LDIYKNGNSPFKKTL
-227 NDKDILNYIKAENPS
+227 NDKDILNYIKAENLS
-242 NMIDG
+242 NLIDG

-273 SQENRLS
+273 SQDNRLS
-280 LFKRVWKHTSHVS
+280 LFKRVWKHTPDVS

-327 SSLLKMIKLFENN
+327 SSLLKMIKLFGDN
-340 FYILDTLEQLK
+340 FYILDTLEQL
-351 QKKIDVHSVYI
+351 
-362 STAKQVLK
+362 
-370 DANSNEDKSKLIERC
+370 
-385 LLQYGTDSWAIQEK
+385 
-399 LRLASL
+399 
-405 FEMDGKDETAKRM
+405 
-418 YEELIGL
+418 
-425 HASAQPKL
+425 
-433 AALYYK
+433 
-439 QSRSASDET
+439 
-448 VVYGLIEKAFG
+448 
-459 FKLNHDA
+459 
-466 NFDKNEYKKT
+466 
-476 YKSLVATVITIIS
+476 
-489 NHFDAGK
+489 
-496 PDDAYIV
+496 
-503 MKRYSV
+503 
-509 YNDGL
+509 
-514 YDSYISILKDYKDT
+514 
-528 EYVLS
+528 S
-533 KLQFLGDTGKDIKAD
+533 KLQFLRRDIGKDIKAD
-548 YIEIVDKLCKQAKIA
+548 YIEVVDKLCKQAKIA

-575 DLFKD
+575 DLFGD

-592 SVIKEMTE
+592 SVVKEMTE

-610 VWKKFQDAKLL
+610 VWKKNQDAKLL

-651 KQKEFYDCIFTFK
+651 TQKEFFDCIFAFK
-664 DYSYALDISERL
+664 DYSYALDIFERL
-676 NAKGM
+676 DAKGM
-681 NVHTLYVAVILKAI
+681 NVHTPYVAVILKTI
-695 PTLDADGKLQLI
+695 PTLEADGKLQLI
-707 NRGLSKFTDAN
+707 NRGLSKFADAN

-730 IINGDLDKAKSV
+730 IINGDLEKAKSV

-755 SLALVAYKN
+755 SLAWVAYKN

-818 DNISEARRL
+818 DNIIEARRL

-857 EIAASIYTCFDTLS
+857 EIAASIYSCFDTLS
-871 ANEVDIKNLNSDI
+871 ANEVDIKKLNSDI

-892 FKAELTNAQEMT
+892 FQAELTKALEMT
-904 YEDSISHLQKLSTY
+904 YEDSTSHLQKLCTY
-918 VSEKCYAKKEN
+918 VSENCYADKEKE
-929 DLLKNITSELV
+929 LLKNINSELV
-940 AIHKKEGY
+940 VIHKTEGY
-948 KQEGAGN
+948 KQEGVGN

-963 NCLSSVGDVRSK
+963 NRLSSIGDVRTK

-990 TSLKEKDVLK
+990 TSLNEEDVLK

-1006 FAKEKKDLSYRYG
+1006 FAKEKKDLSYRYC

-1024 NTGAKNALDFI
+1024 NTSAKNALDFI
-1035 KEHLPDEDELIDI
+1035 KEHLPNEDELIDI
-1048 CNNEYIVKAEASLAE
+1048 CNNEYIVEAEASLAE
-1063 LNASIEEMTTGKM
+1063 LNASIEDMTTGKM
-1076 SLLDATKLASKID
+1076 SLSDATKLASKID

-1137 GVSWFLDDIYFRNVA
+1137 GVSWFLDDIYLRNVA

-1213 SFDIL
+1213 SFDTL

-1254 DFYRQFYDAQK
+1254 NFYRQFYDTQK

-1283 APYLANK
+1283 APYLANN

-1305 YDNYGNENTLKVG
+1305 YDNYGNENILKVG

-1338 DDCSKAILTKSVALV
+1338 DDCSKAILTKSVVQV
-1353 NSAFCDST
+1353 NSAFCDSA

-1370 LYSSFVVNLQNALS
+1370 LYSSFVANLQNALS

-1411 LAYMFGNHINQCVVG
+1411 IAYMFGNHINQCVVG
-1426 ELNNEKL
+1426 ELNDEKL
-1433 DLATGLK
+1433 DLATGLE

-1463 DALIRKYVTEEKST
+1463 EALIGKYVTEEKST
-1477 DLSTLKIVL
+1477 DLSALKTVL
-1486 RKTGREFESNV
+1486 SKTGREFEPNV
-1497 EKALTEQVVMIAV
+1497 EKTLTEQVVMVAV
-1510 ISDHLDCIK
+1510 ISDHLDSIK
-1519 ELATIS
+1519 GLATIS
-1525 ANSVSLRSRLSHIK
+1525 ANSESLRLRLSHIK

-1544 VSINLQLSQVVDE
+1544 ASINLQLSQIVDK
-1557 VNKNEIPYYSALQ
+1557 VNNNKILYYSALQ
-1570 KVYPLYEAH
+1570 KVYSLYEVH

-1596 IREYVIPDKDGKS
+1596 IREYVIPDKVGKS
-1609 TVMTVFNKLKYKK
+1609 TVMTIFDKLKYNK
-1622 STIYKSCAS
+1622 STMYKSCAS
-1631 SLREERENILN
+1631 SLREERENILG
-1642 SLPYD
+1642 SLPYE
-1647 ARSLLT
+1647 ARRLLT
-1653 GGTVYGSTLNAEGI
+1653 GGTAYGSTLNAEGI

>member
-48 HLAKMYCEIA
+48 HLAKMYCEIT

-92 VIHIEATADNDF
+92 VRLIEATADNDF

-114 FLKAI
+114 FQKAI
-119 EIDKRGNTA
+119 ELDKRGNTA

-170 NAILGTVTRLHKSK
+170 DAILGTVTRLHKSK
-184 KLERAYLL
+184 KLDRAYLL

-212 LDIYKNDNSSFKKTL
+212 LDIYKNGNSPFKKTL
-227 NDKDILNYIKAENPS
+227 NAKDILNYIKAENPS
-242 NMIDG
+242 NLIDG

-264 SGTLSIDNA
+264 SGTLSIGNA
-273 SQENRLS
+273 SQDNRLS
-280 LFKRVWKHTSHVS
+280 LFKRVWKHTPDVS

-327 SSLLKMIKLFENN
+327 SSLLKMIQLFEDN

-351 QKKIDVHSVYI
+351 HKKIHVHSVYI
-362 STAKQVLK
+362 STAKKVLK
-370 DANSNEDKSKLIERC
+370 NANSNEDKSKLIERC
-385 LLQYGTDSWAIQEK
+385 LLQDGTDSWAIQEK
-399 LRLASL
+399 LRLASQ
-405 FEMDGKDETAKRM
+405 FELDGKDETAKRM

-448 VVYGLIEKAFG
+448 VVYGLIENAFD
-459 FKLNHDA
+459 FKLNHDV
-466 NFDKNEYKKT
+466 NFDKNEYQKT
-476 YKSLVATVITIIS
+476 YKLLVATVITIIS

-496 PDDAYIV
+496 PDDAYIA

-514 YDSYISILKDYKDT
+514 YNSYISILKDYKDT

-533 KLQFLGDTGKDIKAD
+533 KLQFLRNSGKDIKAD
-548 YIEIVDKLCKQAKIA
+548 YIEVVDKLCKQAKIA

-580 NTIYNKYISTSI
+580 NTIYNKYISTSF

-600 KDIAL
+600 NDIAL

-636 EFLVEWFTVSKRLVA
+636 EFLVEWFTVSKQLVA
-651 KQKEFYDCIFTFK
+651 KQKEFCDCIFTFK
-664 DYSYALDISERL
+664 DYSYALDIFERL

-681 NVHTLYVAVILKAI
+681 NVHTPYVAVILKAI

-718 LFQEKHDVATFL
+718 LFQEKHDVATLL

-769 SLDKK
+769 SFDKN

-805 KSFIDVI
+805 KSFIHII

-827 CLSLKLYSSD
+827 CLSLKSYSSD

-857 EIAASIYTCFDTLS
+857 EIAASIYSCFDTLS

-904 YEDSISHLQKLSTY
+904 YEDSTSHLQKLCTY
-918 VSEKCYAKKEN
+918 VSENCYADKEKE
-929 DLLKNITSELV
+929 LLKNITSELV

-990 TSLKEKDVLK
+990 TSLKEKDVLN

-1024 NTGAKNALDFI
+1024 NTSAKKALDFI
-1035 KEHLPDEDELIDI
+1035 KEHLPNEDELIDI
-1048 CNNEYIVKAEASLAE
+1048 CNNEYIVEAEASLAE
-1063 LNASIEEMTTGKM
+1063 LNASIEDMTTGKM
-1076 SLLDATKLASKID
+1076 SLSDATKLASKID

-1097 YLENVHSKIIS
+1097 YLKNVHSKIIS

-1137 GVSWFLDDIYFRNVA
+1137 GASWFLDDIYFRNVA

-1192 TSWDDSYTFTLD
+1192 TSWDDSYTFTLY
-1204 NSMGGSKDE
+1204 NSMGGSKEE
-1213 SFDIL
+1213 SFDTL
-1218 PDNVNFDEAIEGSVI
+1218 PDNVNFDEAIKGTVI

-1283 APYLANK
+1283 APYLANN
-1290 TRKCINEIKGTLDYE
+1290 TRKCINKIKGTLDYE
-1305 YDNYGNENTLKVG
+1305 YDNYRNENTLKVG

-1338 DDCSKAILTKSVALV
+1338 DDCSKAILTKSVVQV
-1353 NSAFCDST
+1353 NSAFCDSA

-1411 LAYMFGNHINQCVVG
+1411 IAYMFGNHINQCVVG
-1426 ELNNEKL
+1426 ELNDEKL
-1433 DLATGLK
+1433 DLATGLE
-1440 DMVSVYEVAKN
+1440 DMVSVYEVVKN

-1463 DALIRKYVTEEKST
+1463 EVLIGKYVTEEKST
-1477 DLSTLKIVL
+1477 DLSTLKTVL
-1486 RKTGREFESNV
+1486 SKTGREFEPNV
-1497 EKALTEQVVMIAV
+1497 EKTLTEQVVMVAV
-1510 ISDHLDCIK
+1510 ISDHLDSIK
-1519 ELATIS
+1519 GLATIS
-1525 ANSVSLRSRLSHIK
+1525 ANSESLRLRLSHIK

-1544 VSINLQLSQVVDE
+1544 ASINLQLSQIVDK
-1557 VNKNEIPYYSALQ
+1557 VNNNKILYYSALQ
-1570 KVYPLYEAH
+1570 KVYSLYKVH

-1596 IREYVIPDKDGKS
+1596 IREYVIPDKVGKS
-1609 TVMTVFNKLKYKK
+1609 TVMTIFDKLKYNK
-1622 STIYKSCAS
+1622 STTYKSCAS
-1631 SLREERENILN
+1631 SLREERENILG
-1642 SLPYD
+1642 SLPYE
-1647 ARSLLT
+1647 ARRLLT
-1653 GGTVYGSTLNAEGI
+1653 GGTAYGSTLNAEGI

>member
-27 DISRAEQIYM
+27 DISRAEQNYM

-92 VIHIEATADNDF
+92 VRHIEATADNDF

-184 KLERAYLL
+184 KLDRAYLL

-212 LDIYKNDNSSFKKTL
+212 LDIYKNGNSPFKKTL
-227 NDKDILNYIKAENPS
+227 NAKDILNYIKAENPS
-242 NMIDG
+242 DLIDG

-264 SGTLSIDNA
+264 SGTLSIGNA
-273 SQENRLS
+273 SQDNRLS
-280 LFKRVWKHTSHVS
+280 LFKRVWKHTPDVS

-327 SSLLKMIKLFENN
+327 SSLLKMIQLFEDN

-351 QKKIDVHSVYI
+351 HKKIHVHSVYI
-362 STAKQVLK
+362 STAKKVLK
-370 DANSNEDKSKLIERC
+370 NANSNEDKSKLIERC
-385 LLQYGTDSWAIQEK
+385 LLQDGTDSWAIQEK
-399 LRLASL
+399 LRLASQ
-405 FEMDGKDETAKRM
+405 FELDGKDETAKRM
-418 YEELIGL
+418 YEELIGF

-448 VVYGLIEKAFG
+448 VVYGLIENAFD
-459 FKLNHDA
+459 FKLNHDV
-466 NFDKNEYKKT
+466 NFDKNEYQKT
-476 YKSLVATVITIIS
+476 YKLLVATVITIIR

-496 PDDAYIV
+496 PDDAYIA

-514 YDSYISILKDYKDT
+514 YNSYISILKDYKDT

-533 KLQFLGDTGKDIKAD
+533 KLQFLRDTGKDIKAD

-621 AEFVNDKYPFFKEVT
+621 DEFVNDKYPFFKEVT

-651 KQKEFYDCIFTFK
+651 KQKEFCDCIFTFK

-718 LFQEKHDVATFL
+718 LFQEKHDVATLL
-730 IINGDLDKAKSV
+730 INNGDLDKAKTV

-805 KSFIDVI
+805 KSFIGVI

-818 DNISEARRL
+818 DNIIEARRL

-857 EIAASIYTCFDTLS
+857 EIAASIYSCFDTLS
-871 ANEVDIKNLNSDI
+871 ANEVDIKKLNSDI

-892 FKAELTNAQEMT
+892 FQAELTKALEMT
-904 YEDSISHLQKLSTY
+904 YEDSTSHLQKLCTY
-918 VSEKCYAKKEN
+918 VSENCYADKEKE
-929 DLLKNITSELV
+929 LLKNINSELV
-940 AIHKKEGY
+940 VIHKTEGY
-948 KQEGAGN
+948 KQEGVGN

-963 NCLSSVGDVRSK
+963 NRLSSIGDVRTK

-990 TSLKEKDVLK
+990 TSLNEEDVLK

-1006 FAKEKKDLSYRYG
+1006 FAKEKKDLSYRYC

-1024 NTGAKNALDFI
+1024 NTSAKNALDFI
-1035 KEHLPDEDELIDI
+1035 KEHLPNEDELIDI
-1048 CNNEYIVKAEASLAE
+1048 CNNEYIVEAEASLAE
-1063 LNASIEEMTTGKM
+1063 LNASIEDMTTGKM
-1076 SLLDATKLASKID
+1076 SLSDATKLASKID

-1137 GVSWFLDDIYFRNVA
+1137 GVSWFLDDIYLRNVA

-1213 SFDIL
+1213 SFDTL

-1254 DFYRQFYDAQK
+1254 NFYRQFYDTQK

-1283 APYLANK
+1283 APYLANN

-1305 YDNYGNENTLKVG
+1305 YDNYGNENILKVG

-1338 DDCSKAILTKSVALV
+1338 DDCSKAILTKSVVQV
-1353 NSAFCDST
+1353 NSAFCDSA

-1370 LYSSFVVNLQNALS
+1370 LYSSFVVNLQNALT

-1411 LAYMFGNHINQCVVG
+1411 IAYMFGNHINQCVVG
-1426 ELNNEKL
+1426 ELNDEKL
-1433 DLATGLK
+1433 DLATGLE

-1463 DALIRKYVTEEKST
+1463 EALIGKYVTEEKST
-1477 DLSTLKIVL
+1477 DLSTLKTVL
-1486 RKTGREFESNV
+1486 SKTGREFEPNV
-1497 EKALTEQVVMIAV
+1497 EKTLTEQVVMVAV
-1510 ISDHLDCIK
+1510 ISDHLDSIK
-1519 ELATIS
+1519 GLATIS
-1525 ANSVSLRSRLSHIK
+1525 ANSESLRLRLSHIK

-1544 VSINLQLSQVVDE
+1544 ASINLQLSQIVDK
-1557 VNKNEIPYYSALQ
+1557 VNNNKILYYSALQ
-1570 KVYPLYEAH
+1570 KVYSLYKVH

-1596 IREYVIPDKDGKS
+1596 IREYVIPDKVGKS
-1609 TVMTVFNKLKYKK
+1609 TVMTIFDKLKYNK
-1622 STIYKSCAS
+1622 STTYKSCAS
-1631 SLREERENILN
+1631 SLREERENILG
-1642 SLPYD
+1642 SLPYE
-1647 ARSLLT
+1647 ARRLLT
-1653 GGTVYGSTLNAEGI
+1653 GGTAYGSTLNAEGI

>member
-1 MGLITWI
+1 MGLITLI

-58 ESGKDELKNLS
+58 ESGKDELENLS
-69 KIKDLLARVPFGKND
+69 KIKNLLARAPFGKND

-92 VIHIEATADNDF
+92 VRHIEATADNDF

-128 FAQKNRIYSL
+128 FAQKNRICSL

-170 NAILGTVTRLHKSK
+170 DAILGIVTRLHKSK
-184 KLERAYLL
+184 KLDRAYLL

-212 LDIYKNDNSSFKKTL
+212 LDIYKNGNSPFKKTL
-227 NDKDILNYIKAENPS
+227 NDKDILNYIKAENLS
-242 NMIDG
+242 NLIDG

-273 SQENRLS
+273 SQDNRLS
-280 LFKRVWKHTSHVS
+280 LFKRVWKHTPDVS

-327 SSLLKMIKLFENN
+327 SSLLKMIKLFGDN
-340 FYILDTLEQLK
+340 FYILDTLEQL
-351 QKKIDVHSVYI
+351 
-362 STAKQVLK
+362 
-370 DANSNEDKSKLIERC
+370 
-385 LLQYGTDSWAIQEK
+385 
-399 LRLASL
+399 
-405 FEMDGKDETAKRM
+405 
-418 YEELIGL
+418 
-425 HASAQPKL
+425 
-433 AALYYK
+433 
-439 QSRSASDET
+439 
-448 VVYGLIEKAFG
+448 
-459 FKLNHDA
+459 
-466 NFDKNEYKKT
+466 
-476 YKSLVATVITIIS
+476 
-489 NHFDAGK
+489 
-496 PDDAYIV
+496 
-503 MKRYSV
+503 
-509 YNDGL
+509 
-514 YDSYISILKDYKDT
+514 
-528 EYVLS
+528 S
-533 KLQFLGDTGKDIKAD
+533 KLQFLRRDIGKDIKAD
-548 YIEIVDKLCKQAKIA
+548 YIEVVDKLCKQAKIA

-575 DLFKD
+575 DLFGD

-592 SVIKEMTE
+592 SVVKEMTE

-610 VWKKFQDAKLL
+610 VWKKNQDAKLL

-651 KQKEFYDCIFTFK
+651 TQKEFFDCIFAFK
-664 DYSYALDISERL
+664 DYSYALDIFERL
-676 NAKGM
+676 DAKGM
-681 NVHTLYVAVILKAI
+681 NVHTPYVAVILKTI
-695 PTLDADGKLQLI
+695 PTLEADGKLQLI
-707 NRGLSKFTDAN
+707 NRGLSKFADAN

-730 IINGDLDKAKSV
+730 IINGDLEKAKSV

-755 SLALVAYKN
+755 SLAWVAYKN

-818 DNISEARRL
+818 DNIIEARRL

-857 EIAASIYTCFDTLS
+857 EIAASIYSCFDTLS
-871 ANEVDIKNLNSDI
+871 ANEVDIKKLNSDI

-892 FKAELTNAQEMT
+892 FQAELTKALEMT
-904 YEDSISHLQKLSTY
+904 YEDSTSHLQKLCTY
-918 VSEKCYAKKEN
+918 VSENCYADKEKE
-929 DLLKNITSELV
+929 LLKNINSELV
-940 AIHKKEGY
+940 VIHKTEGY
-948 KQEGAGN
+948 KQEGVGN

-963 NCLSSVGDVRSK
+963 NRLSSIGDVRTK

-990 TSLKEKDVLK
+990 TSLNEEDVLK

-1006 FAKEKKDLSYRYG
+1006 FAKEKKDLSYRYC

-1024 NTGAKNALDFI
+1024 NTSAKNALDFI
-1035 KEHLPDEDELIDI
+1035 KEHLPNEDELIDI
-1048 CNNEYIVKAEASLAE
+1048 CNNEYIVEAEASLAE
-1063 LNASIEEMTTGKM
+1063 LNASIEDMTTGKM
-1076 SLLDATKLASKID
+1076 SLSDATKLASKID

-1137 GVSWFLDDIYFRNVA
+1137 GVSWFLDDIYLRNVA

-1213 SFDIL
+1213 SFDTL

-1254 DFYRQFYDAQK
+1254 NFYRQFYDTQK

-1283 APYLANK
+1283 APYLANN

-1305 YDNYGNENTLKVG
+1305 YDNYGNENILKVG

-1338 DDCSKAILTKSVALV
+1338 DDCSKAILTKSVVQV
-1353 NSAFCDST
+1353 NSAFCDSA

-1370 LYSSFVVNLQNALS
+1370 LYSSFVANLQNALS

-1411 LAYMFGNHINQCVVG
+1411 IAYMFGNHINQCVVG
-1426 ELNNEKL
+1426 ELNDEKL
-1433 DLATGLK
+1433 DLATGLE

-1463 DALIRKYVTEEKST
+1463 EALIGKYVTEEKST
-1477 DLSTLKIVL
+1477 DLSALKTVL
-1486 RKTGREFESNV
+1486 SKTGREFEPNV
-1497 EKALTEQVVMIAV
+1497 EKTLTEQVVMVAV
-1510 ISDHLDCIK
+1510 ISDHLDSIK
-1519 ELATIS
+1519 GLATIS
-1525 ANSVSLRSRLSHIK
+1525 ANSESLRLRLSHIK

-1544 VSINLQLSQVVDE
+1544 ASINLQLSQIVDK
-1557 VNKNEIPYYSALQ
+1557 VNNNKILYYSALQ
-1570 KVYPLYEAH
+1570 KVYSLYEVH

-1596 IREYVIPDKDGKS
+1596 IREYVIPDKVGKS
-1609 TVMTVFNKLKYKK
+1609 TVMTIFDKLKYNK
-1622 STIYKSCAS
+1622 STTYKSCAS
-1631 SLREERENILN
+1631 SLREERENILG
-1642 SLPYD
+1642 SLPYE
-1647 ARSLLT
+1647 ARRLLT
-1653 GGTVYGSTLNAEGI
+1653 GGTAYGSTLNAEGI